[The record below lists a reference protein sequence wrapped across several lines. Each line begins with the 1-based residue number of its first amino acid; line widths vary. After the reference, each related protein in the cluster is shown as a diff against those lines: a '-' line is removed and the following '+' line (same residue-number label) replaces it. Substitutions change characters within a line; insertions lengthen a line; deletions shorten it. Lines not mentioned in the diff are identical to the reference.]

1 MNLLKKNKYSIR
13 KYKVGI
19 FSTLI
24 GTVLL
29 LSNPNGAQAL
39 TTDHNVQG
47 GSNQALP
54 GNSQNTNADTN
65 RDIVNDS
72 QNTPNAHA
80 TDNTSTNQA
89 LTNHQN
95 VDVANQVGPAP
106 IQPSASPAQ
115 NNNNSNAN
123 STATE
128 PAANTNNN
136 LASNNNT
143 LNVPNNT
150 DNNDSARHLTLKEI
164 QEDVRHSSDK
174 PELVAIAE
182 EASNRPKKRSRRAAP
197 TDPNATPADPT
208 ATPADPTAGNGSA
221 PVAITA
227 PYTPTT
233 DPNANN
239 IGQNAPNE
247 VLSFD
252 DNNIRPSTNR
262 SVPTVTVVD
271 NLPGYTL
278 INGGKV
284 GVFSHAMVRTSMFDS
299 GDAKN
304 YQAQGN
310 VIALGRIRGN
320 DTNDHGDFNGI
331 EKTLT
336 VNPNSELIFEFNT
349 MTTKNYQAQGNVI
362 ALGRIRGN
370 DTNDHGDFNG
380 IEKTLTVNPNSELIF
395 EFNTMTTKNYQ
406 GMTNLIIKNADNDTV
421 IGEKVVAYG
430 PIWRLLKVPENVSH
444 LKIQFV
450 PKNDAITDAR
460 GIYQLR
466 DGYKY
471 YDFVDSI
478 GLHSGSHVYVER
490 RTMEPTA
497 TNNKEFTV
505 TTSLKNNGNFGA
517 SFNTDDFV
525 YKIQL
530 PEGVEYVNNSLT
542 KDFPSGN
549 SGVDINDMNVTYDA
563 ANRIITIKST
573 GGGTGNSPARL
584 MPDKILDLKYKL
596 RVNNVPTPRTVTF
609 NDTLTYKT
617 YSQDFI
623 NSPAESHTVSTNPY
637 TIDIIMNKDA
647 LQAEVDR
654 RIQQA
659 DYTFASLDIF
669 NDLKRRAQ
677 TILDENRNNVPLNK
691 RVSQADIDSLANQM
705 QHTLIRSV
713 DAENAVNRKVD
724 DMEDLVNQNDELTD
738 EEKQAAIQVIEEHK
752 NEIIGNIGDQTTDDG
767 VTRIKDQGIQT
778 LSGDTATPVVK
789 PNAKQAIR
797 DKAAKQREIIN
808 HTPDATQDEIQDAL
822 NQLTTDETDAIDN
835 VTNATTNA
843 DVETAK
849 NNGINTIGAV
859 APQVTHKQAARDAI
873 NQATATKRQQINSN
887 REATQE
893 EKNAALNELTQAT
906 NHALEQINQATTNDD
921 VDTAKGDGLNAIN
934 PIAPVTVVKQA
945 ARDAVSHDAQQHIAE
960 INANPDATQEERQ
973 AAIEKVNAAV
983 AVANTNILNANTNAD
998 VEQVKTNAIQ
1008 GIQAIEPATKVKT
1021 DAKNA
1026 IDQSAETQ
1034 HNAIFNNNDAT
1045 LEEQQ
1050 AAQQLLDQA
1059 VATAKQN
1066 INAADTN
1073 QEVAQ
1078 AKDQGTQNIVVIQPA
1093 TQVKTDARNAVN
1105 EKAREAITNIN
1116 ATPGATREE
1125 KQEAINR
1132 VNTLKNRALNDIG
1145 VTSTTA
1151 MVNSIRDDA
1160 VNQIGAVQPHVTK
1173 KQTAT
1178 GVLTD
1183 LATAKKQEIN
1193 QNTNATT
1200 EEKQVALNQVDQDLA
1215 TAINNINQ
1223 ADTNAEVDQAQQLG
1237 TKAINAIQPNIVKK
1251 PAALAQTN
1259 QHYSAKLVEINA
1271 TPDATD
1277 DEKNAAIN
1285 TLNQD
1290 RQQAIESIKQANT
1303 NAEVDQAATVAENN
1317 IDAVQVDVV
1326 KKQAARD
1333 KITAEVAK
1341 RIEAVKQTPN
1351 ATDEEK
1357 QAAVNQINQLKDQ
1370 AFNQIN
1376 QNQTNDQV
1384 DATTNQAINAID
1396 NVEAEVVI
1404 KPKAIADIE
1413 KAVKEKQ
1420 QQIDNSLDST
1430 DNEKEVALQA
1440 LAKEKEKALAAIDQ
1454 AQTNS
1459 QVNQAAT
1466 NGVSAIK
1473 IIQPETKIK
1482 PAAREKINQKANELR
1497 AQINQ
1502 DKEATAEERQA
1513 ALDKINDLVA
1523 KAMTNITNDR
1533 TNQQVNDST
1542 NQALDDIALVTP
1554 DHIVRAAARDAVKQQ
1569 YEAKKHE
1576 IEQAEHATDEE
1587 KQVALNQLANNEKR
1601 ALQNINQAIANNDV
1615 KRVESNGIATLKGV
1629 EPHIVVKPEAQ
1640 EAIKASA
1647 DNQVE
1652 SIKDTPHA
1660 TTDELDEANQQIND
1674 TLKQGQQDIDN
1685 TTQDAAVNDVRNQT
1699 IKAIEQIKPK
1709 VRRKRAALDNIDES
1723 NNNQL
1728 DAIRNTLDTTQ
1739 DERNVAIAALNKIV
1753 NAIKNDI
1760 AQNKTNAEVDQ
1771 TEADG
1776 NNNIK
1781 VILPK
1786 VQVKPAARQ
1795 SVSAKA
1801 EAQNALIDQSD
1812 LSTEEE
1818 RLAAKHLVEQ
1828 ALNQAIDQI
1837 NHADKTAQV
1846 NQNSIDAQNIIS
1858 KIKPATTVKATALQ
1872 QIQNIATNKI
1882 NLIKANNE
1890 ATDEE
1895 QNAAIVQVEKELI
1908 KAKQQIAGAV
1918 TNADVAYLLHDGKNE
1933 IREIEPVINKKATA
1947 REQLTTLFNDK
1958 KQAIEANV
1966 QATVEERNSI
1976 LAQLQN
1982 IYDTAIGQIDQDRSN
1997 AQVDKTATLN
2007 LQTIHDLDVH
2017 PIKKP
2022 DAEKT
2027 INDDLAR
2034 VTHLVQNYRKV
2045 SDRNKA
2051 DALKAITALKLQM
2064 DEELKTA
2071 RTNADVDAVLK
2082 RFNVALGDIEAVI
2095 TEKENSLLRIDN
2107 IAQQTYAKFKAI
2119 ATPEQLAKV
2128 KALIDQYVADGNRM
2142 VDEDA
2147 TLNDI
2152 KKDTQLIIDE
2162 ILAIKLPAE
2171 VIKASPKV
2179 GQPAPKVCTPIKKE
2193 DKQEVRKVVKEL
2205 PNTGSEE
2212 MDLPLKELALITG
2225 AALLARRRSKKEKE
2239 S

>member
-1 MNLLKKNKYSIR
+1 MHQLQLQR
-13 KYKVGI
+13 H
-19 FSTLI
+19 TRLQLI
-24 GTVLL
+24 
-29 LSNPNGAQAL
+29 
-39 TTDHNVQG
+39 
-47 GSNQALP
+47 
-54 GNSQNTNADTN
+54 
-65 RDIVNDS
+65 
-72 QNTPNAHA
+72 
-80 TDNTSTNQA
+80 
-89 LTNHQN
+89 
-95 VDVANQVGPAP
+95 
-106 IQPSASPAQ
+106 
-115 NNNNSNAN
+115 
-123 STATE
+123 
-128 PAANTNNN
+128 
-136 LASNNNT
+136 
-143 LNVPNNT
+143 
-150 DNNDSARHLTLKEI
+150 
-164 QEDVRHSSDK
+164 
-174 PELVAIAE
+174 
-182 EASNRPKKRSRRAAP
+182 
-197 TDPNATPADPT
+197 
-208 ATPADPTAGNGSA
+208 
-221 PVAITA
+221 
-227 PYTPTT
+227 
-233 DPNANN
+233 PNANN
-239 IGQNAPNE
+239 AGQNAPNE

-252 DNNIRPSTNR
+252 DNSIRPSTNR
-262 SVPTVTVVD
+262 SVPSVTVVD
-271 NLPGYTL
+271 NLPGFTL

-284 GVFSHAMVRTSMFDS
+284 GVLSHAMVRTSMFEAGS
-299 GDAKN
+299 N
-304 YQAQGN
+304 RTYQAQGN
-310 VIALGRIRGN
+310 VLALGRISGTDASN
-320 DTNDHGDFNGI
+320 HGDFNGI
-331 EKTLT
+331 EKSLT

-349 MTTKNYQAQGNVI
+349 MPTKNGQGATNV
-362 ALGRIRGN
+362 
-370 DTNDHGDFNG
+370 
-380 IEKTLTVNPNSELIF
+380 
-395 EFNTMTTKNYQ
+395 
-406 GMTNLIIKNADNDTV
+406 IIKNADTNDT
-421 IGEKVVAYG
+421 IAEKTVEGG
-430 PIWRLLKVPENVSH
+430 PTLRLFKVPDNVRN

-460 GIYQLR
+460 GIYQLK

-471 YDFVDSI
+471 YSFVDSI

-505 TTSLKNNGNFGA
+505 TTSLKNNGNSGA
-517 SFNTDDFV
+517 SLDTDEFV

-542 KDFPSGN
+542 KDFPSNN
-549 SGVDINDMNVTYDA
+549 SGVDVNDMNVTYDA
-563 ANRIITIKST
+563 ANRVITIKST
-573 GGGTGNSPARL
+573 GGGTTNSPARL

-617 YSQDFI
+617 YTQDFI
-623 NSPAESHTVSTNPY
+623 NSAAESHTVSTNPY

-669 NDLKRRAQ
+669 NDLKKRAQ
-677 TILDENRNNVPLNK
+677 TILAENRNNVPLNK
-691 RVSQADIDSLANQM
+691 RVSQADIDTLTNQM

-713 DAENAVNRKVD
+713 DAENAVNQKAD
-724 DMEDLVNQNDELTD
+724 QMEDLVNQNDELTD

-752 NEIIGNIGDQTTDDG
+752 GNIIGDIGDQTTDDG

-789 PNAKQAIR
+789 PNAKKAIR
-797 DKAAKQREIIN
+797 DKATKQREIIN
-808 HTPDATQDEIQDAL
+808 ATPDATEDEIQDAI
-822 NQLTTDETDAIDN
+822 NQLATDETDAIDN

-849 NNGINTIGAV
+849 NNGINTIGSV
-859 APQVTHKQAARDAI
+859 VPQVTHKQAARDAI

-906 NHALEQINQATTNDD
+906 NHALEQINQATTNAD
-921 VDTAKGDGLNAIN
+921 VDNAKGDGLNAIN

-973 AAIEKVNAAV
+973 AAIDKVNAAV
-983 AVANTNILNANTNAD
+983 TAANTNILNANTNAE

-1008 GIQAIEPATKVKT
+1008 GIQAITPATKVKT

-1026 IDQSAETQ
+1026 IDKSAETQ
-1034 HNAIFNNNDAT
+1034 HNTIFNNNDAT

-1093 TQVKTDARNAVN
+1093 TQVKTDARNVVN
-1105 EKAREAITNIN
+1105 DKAREAITNIN

-1132 VNTLKNRALNDIG
+1132 VNTLKNRALTDIG

-1178 GVLTD
+1178 GVLND

-1200 EEKQVALNQVDQDLA
+1200 EEKQVALNQVDQELA

-1251 PAALAQTN
+1251 PAALAQIN
-1259 QHYSAKLVEINA
+1259 QHYNAKLAEIND
-1271 TPDATD
+1271 TPDATN

-1384 DATTNQAINAID
+1384 DTTTNQALNAID

-1430 DNEKEVALQA
+1430 DNEKEVASQA

-1473 IIQPETKIK
+1473 IIQPETKVK

-1497 AQINQ
+1497 AKINQ
-1502 DKEATAEERQA
+1502 DKEATAEERQV
-1513 ALDKINDLVA
+1513 ALDKINEFVNQ
-1523 KAMTNITNDR
+1523 AMTDITNNR
-1533 TNQQVNDST
+1533 TNQQVDDTTS
-1542 NQALDDIALVTP
+1542 QALDSIALVAP
-1554 DHIVRAAARDAVKQQ
+1554 EHIVRAAARDAVKQQ
-1569 YEAKKHE
+1569 YEAKKQE

-1587 KQVALNQLANNEKR
+1587 KQVALNQLANNKKL
-1601 ALQNINQAIANNDV
+1601 ALQNINQAVTNNDV
-1615 KRVESNGIATLKGV
+1615 KRVETNGIATLKGV
-1629 EPHIVVKPEAQ
+1629 QPHIVIKPEAQ
-1640 EAIKASA
+1640 QAIKASA
-1647 DNQVE
+1647 ENQVE

-1660 TTDELDEANQQIND
+1660 TVDELDEANQLISD
-1674 TLKQGQQDIDN
+1674 TLKQAQQEIEN
-1685 TTQDAAVNDVRNQT
+1685 TNQDAAVTDVRNQT

-1709 VRRKRAALDNIDES
+1709 VRRKRAALDSIEE
-1723 NNNQL
+1723 NNKNQL

-1739 DERNVAIAALNKIV
+1739 DERDVAIDTLNKIV
-1753 NAIKNDI
+1753 NTIKNDI
-1760 AQNKTNAEVDQ
+1760 AQNKTNAEVDR
-1771 TEADG
+1771 TETDG
-1776 NNNIK
+1776 NDNIK

-1795 SVSAKA
+1795 SVGVKA

-1846 NQNSIDAQNIIS
+1846 NQDSIDAQNIIS

-1895 QNAAIVQVEKELI
+1895 QNIAIAQVEKELI
-1908 KAKQQIAGAV
+1908 KAKQQIASAV
-1918 TNADVAYLLHDGKNE
+1918 TNADVAYLLHDEKNE
-1933 IREIEPVINKKATA
+1933 IREIEPVISRKASA

-1958 KQAIEANV
+1958 KQAIEANI

-1997 AQVDKTATLN
+1997 AQVDKTASLN

-2034 VTHLVQNYRKV
+2034 VTALVQNYRKV

-2082 RFNVALGDIEAVI
+2082 RFNVALSDIEAVI

-2128 KALIDQYVADGNRM
+2128 KVLIDQYVADGNRM
-2142 VDEDA
+2142 IDEDA

-2152 KKDTQLIIDE
+2152 KQHTQFIVDE

-2171 VIKASPKV
+2171 AMKVSPKV
-2179 GQPAPKVCTPIKKE
+2179 IQPAPKVCTPIKKE
-2193 DKQEVRKVVKEL
+2193 ETHESRKVEKEL

-2212 MDLPLKELALITG
+2212 MDLPLKEFALITG
-2225 AALLARRRSKKEKE
+2225 AALLARRRTKNEKE

>member
-39 TTDHNVQG
+39 TTDNNVQ
-47 GSNQALP
+47 SDTNQATP
-54 GNSQNTNADTN
+54 VNSQDTN
-65 RDIVNDS
+65 VANNRGLANS
-72 QNTPNAHA
+72 AQNTPNQSA
-80 TDNTSTNQA
+80 TTNQSTNQA
-89 LTNHQN
+89 LVNHN
-95 VDVANQVGPAP
+95 NGSIANQATPTSV
-106 IQPSASPAQ
+106 QSSTPSAQ
-115 NNNNSNAN
+115 NNNHTDGNTTATETVSNAN
-123 STATE
+123 
-128 PAANTNNN
+128 NKDVV
-136 LASNNNT
+136 SNNTT
-143 LNVPNNT
+143 LNVPNKTNE
-150 DNNDSARHLTLKEI
+150 NGSGGHLTLKEI

-182 EASNRPKKRSRRAAP
+182 QASNRPKKRSRRAAP
-197 TDPNATPADPT
+197 ADPNATPADP
-208 ATPADPTAGNGSA
+208 AAAAAGNGGA

-239 IGQNAPNE
+239 AGQNAPNE

-252 DNNIRPSTNR
+252 DNGIRPSTNR
-262 SVPTVTVVD
+262 SVPSVTVVD
-271 NLPGYTL
+271 NLPGFTL

-310 VIALGRIRGN
+310 VIALGRIKGN

-331 EKTLT
+331 EK
-336 VNPNSELIFEFNT
+336 S
-349 MTTKNYQAQGNVI
+349 
-362 ALGRIRGN
+362 
-370 DTNDHGDFNG
+370 
-380 IEKTLTVNPNSELIF
+380 LTVNPNSELIF

-406 GMTNLIIKNADNDTV
+406 GVTNLIIKNADNDTV
-421 IGEKVVAYG
+421 IAEKSVAYG
-430 PIWRLLKVPENVSH
+430 PIWRLFKVPENVSH

-525 YKIQL
+525 YKVQL

-542 KDFPSGN
+542 KDFPSSN
-549 SGVDINDMNVTYDA
+549 SGVDMNDFNVTYDA
-563 ANRIITIKST
+563 ANRVITIKST
-573 GGGTGNSPARL
+573 GGGSGNSPARL

-617 YSQDFI
+617 YTQDFI

-691 RVSQADIDSLANQM
+691 RVSQADIDSLTNQM

-713 DAENAVNRKVD
+713 DAENAVNKKVD
-724 DMEDLVNQNDELTD
+724 QMEDLVNQNDELTD

-789 PNAKQAIR
+789 PNAKKAIR
-797 DKAAKQREIIN
+797 DKATKQREIIN
-808 HTPDATQDEIQDAL
+808 ATPDANEDEIQDAL
-822 NQLTTDETDAIDN
+822 NQLATDETDAIDN

-843 DVETAK
+843 DVEIAK

-859 APQVTHKQAARDAI
+859 VPQVTHKQAARDAI

-906 NHALEQINQATTNDD
+906 NHALEQINQATTNAD
-921 VDTAKGDGLNAIN
+921 VDNAKGDGLNAIN

-973 AAIEKVNAAV
+973 AAIDKVNAAV
-983 AVANTNILNANTNAD
+983 TAANTNILNANTNAD

-1008 GIQAIEPATKVKT
+1008 GIQAITPATKVKT

-1026 IDQSAETQ
+1026 IDKSAETQ
-1034 HNAIFNNNDAT
+1034 HNTIFNNNDAT

-1105 EKAREAITNIN
+1105 DKAREAITNIN

-1132 VNTLKNRALNDIG
+1132 VNTLKNRALTDIG

-1178 GVLTD
+1178 GVLND

-1200 EEKQVALNQVDQDLA
+1200 EEKQVALNQVDQELA

-1251 PAALAQTN
+1251 PAALAQIN
-1259 QHYSAKLVEINA
+1259 QHYNAKLAEINA
-1271 TPDATD
+1271 TPDATN

-1370 AFNQIN
+1370 AINQIN

-1384 DATTNQAINAID
+1384 DTTTNQAVNAID

-1430 DNEKEVALQA
+1430 DNEKEVASQA

-1473 IIQPETKIK
+1473 IIQPETKVK

-1497 AQINQ
+1497 AKINQ
-1502 DKEATAEERQA
+1502 DKEATAEERQV
-1513 ALDKINDLVA
+1513 ALDKINEFVNQ
-1523 KAMTNITNDR
+1523 AMTDITNNR
-1533 TNQQVNDST
+1533 TNQQVDDTTS
-1542 NQALDDIALVTP
+1542 QALDSIALVAP
-1554 DHIVRAAARDAVKQQ
+1554 EHIVRAAARDAVKQQ
-1569 YEAKKHE
+1569 YEAKKQE

-1587 KQVALNQLANNEKR
+1587 KQVALNQLANNEKL
-1601 ALQNINQAIANNDV
+1601 ALQNINQAVTNNDV
-1615 KRVESNGIATLKGV
+1615 KRVETNGIATLKGV
-1629 EPHIVVKPEAQ
+1629 QPHIVIKPEAQ
-1640 EAIKASA
+1640 QAIKASA
-1647 DNQVE
+1647 ENQVE

-1660 TTDELDEANQQIND
+1660 TVDELDEANQLISD
-1674 TLKQGQQDIDN
+1674 TLKQAQQEIEN
-1685 TTQDAAVNDVRNQT
+1685 TNQDAAVTDVRNQT

-1709 VRRKRAALDNIDES
+1709 VRRKRAALDSIEE
-1723 NNNQL
+1723 NNKNQL

-1739 DERNVAIAALNKIV
+1739 DERDVAIDTLNKIV
-1753 NAIKNDI
+1753 NTIKNDI
-1760 AQNKTNAEVDQ
+1760 AQNKTNAEVDR
-1771 TEADG
+1771 TETDG
-1776 NNNIK
+1776 NDNIK

-1795 SVSAKA
+1795 SVGVKA

-1846 NQNSIDAQNIIS
+1846 NQDSIDAQNIIS

-1895 QNAAIVQVEKELI
+1895 QNIAIAQVEKELI
-1908 KAKQQIAGAV
+1908 KAKQQIASAV
-1918 TNADVAYLLHDGKNE
+1918 TNADVAYLLHDEKNE
-1933 IREIEPVINKKATA
+1933 IREIEPVINRKASA

-1958 KQAIEANV
+1958 KQAIEANI

-1997 AQVDKTATLN
+1997 AQVDKTASLN

-2034 VTHLVQNYRKV
+2034 VTALVQNYRKV
-2045 SDRNKA
+2045 SNRNKA

-2082 RFNVALGDIEAVI
+2082 RFNVALSDIEAVI

-2128 KALIDQYVADGNRM
+2128 KVLIDQYVADGNRM
-2142 VDEDA
+2142 IDEDA

-2152 KKDTQLIIDE
+2152 KQHTQFIVDE

-2171 VIKASPKV
+2171 ATKVSPKEI
-2179 GQPAPKVCTPIKKE
+2179 QPAPKVCTPIKKE
-2193 DKQEVRKVVKEL
+2193 ETHESRKVEKEL
-2205 PNTGSEE
+2205 PNTGSEG
-2212 MDLPLKELALITG
+2212 MDLPLKEFALITG
-2225 AALLARRRSKKEKE
+2225 AALLARRRTKNEKE

>member
-39 TTDHNVQG
+39 NTDNNVQ
-47 GSNQALP
+47 SDTNQATP
-54 GNSQNTNADTN
+54 VNSQDTN
-65 RDIVNDS
+65 VANNRGLANS
-72 QNTPNAHA
+72 AQNTPNQSA
-80 TDNTSTNQA
+80 TTNQSTNQA
-89 LTNHQN
+89 LVNHN
-95 VDVANQVGPAP
+95 NGSIANQATPTSV
-106 IQPSASPAQ
+106 QSSTPSAQ
-115 NNNNSNAN
+115 NNNHTDGNTTATETVSNAN
-123 STATE
+123 
-128 PAANTNNN
+128 NKDVV
-136 LASNNNT
+136 SNNTT
-143 LNVPNNT
+143 LNVPNKTNE
-150 DNNDSARHLTLKEI
+150 NGSGGHLTLKEI

-182 EASNRPKKRSRRAAP
+182 QASNRPKKRSRRAAP
-197 TDPNATPADPT
+197 ADPNATPADP
-208 ATPADPTAGNGSA
+208 AAAAAGNGGA

-239 IGQNAPNE
+239 AGQNAPNE

-252 DNNIRPSTNR
+252 DNGIRPSTNR
-262 SVPTVTVVD
+262 SVPSVTVVD
-271 NLPGYTL
+271 NLPGFTL

-310 VIALGRIRGN
+310 VIALGRIKGN

-331 EKTLT
+331 EK
-336 VNPNSELIFEFNT
+336 S
-349 MTTKNYQAQGNVI
+349 
-362 ALGRIRGN
+362 
-370 DTNDHGDFNG
+370 
-380 IEKTLTVNPNSELIF
+380 LTVNPNSELIF

-406 GMTNLIIKNADNDTV
+406 GVTNLIIKNADNDTV
-421 IGEKVVAYG
+421 IAEKSVAYG
-430 PIWRLLKVPENVSH
+430 PIWRLFKVPENVSH

-450 PKNDAITDAR
+450 PKNDARTDAR

-525 YKIQL
+525 YKVQL

-542 KDFPSGN
+542 KDFPSSN
-549 SGVDINDMNVTYDA
+549 SGVDMNDFNVTYDA
-563 ANRIITIKST
+563 ANRVITIKST
-573 GGGTGNSPARL
+573 GGGSGNSPARL

-617 YSQDFI
+617 YTQDFI

-691 RVSQADIDSLANQM
+691 RVSQADIDSLTNQM

-713 DAENAVNRKVD
+713 DAENAVNKKVD
-724 DMEDLVNQNDELTD
+724 QMEDLVNQNDELTD

-789 PNAKQAIR
+789 PNAKKAIR
-797 DKAAKQREIIN
+797 DKATKQREIIN
-808 HTPDATQDEIQDAL
+808 ATPDATEDEIQDAL
-822 NQLTTDETDAIDN
+822 NQLATDETDAIDN

-843 DVETAK
+843 DVEIAK

-859 APQVTHKQAARDAI
+859 VPQVTHKQAARDAI

-906 NHALEQINQATTNDD
+906 NHALEQINQATTNAD
-921 VDTAKGDGLNAIN
+921 VDNAKGDGLNAIN

-973 AAIEKVNAAV
+973 AAIDKVNAAV
-983 AVANTNILNANTNAD
+983 TAANTNILNANTNAD

-1008 GIQAIEPATKVKT
+1008 GIQAITPATKVKT

-1026 IDQSAETQ
+1026 IDKSAETQ
-1034 HNAIFNNNDAT
+1034 HNTIFNNNDAT

-1105 EKAREAITNIN
+1105 DKAREAITNIN

-1132 VNTLKNRALNDIG
+1132 VNTLKNRALTDIG

-1178 GVLTD
+1178 GVLND

-1200 EEKQVALNQVDQDLA
+1200 EEKQVALNQVDQELA

-1251 PAALAQTN
+1251 PAALAQIN
-1259 QHYSAKLVEINA
+1259 PHYNAKLAEINA
-1271 TPDATD
+1271 TPDATN

-1370 AFNQIN
+1370 AINQIN

-1384 DATTNQAINAID
+1384 DTTTNQAVNAID

-1430 DNEKEVALQA
+1430 DNEKEVASQA

-1473 IIQPETKIK
+1473 IIQPETKVK

-1497 AQINQ
+1497 AKINQ
-1502 DKEATAEERQA
+1502 DKEATAEERQV
-1513 ALDKINDLVA
+1513 ALDKINEFVNQ
-1523 KAMTNITNDR
+1523 AMTDITNNR
-1533 TNQQVNDST
+1533 TNQQVDDTTS
-1542 NQALDDIALVTP
+1542 QALDSIALVAP
-1554 DHIVRAAARDAVKQQ
+1554 EHIVRAAARDAVKQQ
-1569 YEAKKHE
+1569 YEAKKQE

-1587 KQVALNQLANNEKR
+1587 KQVALNQLANNEKL
-1601 ALQNINQAIANNDV
+1601 ALQNINQAVTNNDV
-1615 KRVESNGIATLKGV
+1615 KRVETNGIATLKGV
-1629 EPHIVVKPEAQ
+1629 QPHIVIKPEAQ
-1640 EAIKASA
+1640 QAIKASA
-1647 DNQVE
+1647 ENQVE

-1660 TTDELDEANQQIND
+1660 TVDELDEANQLISD
-1674 TLKQGQQDIDN
+1674 TLKQAQQEIEN
-1685 TTQDAAVNDVRNQT
+1685 TNQDAAVTDVRNQT

-1709 VRRKRAALDNIDES
+1709 VRRKRAALDSIEE
-1723 NNNQL
+1723 NNKNQL

-1739 DERNVAIAALNKIV
+1739 DERDVAIDTLNKIV
-1753 NAIKNDI
+1753 NTIKNDI
-1760 AQNKTNAEVDQ
+1760 AQNKTNAEVDR
-1771 TEADG
+1771 TETDG
-1776 NNNIK
+1776 NDNIK

-1795 SVSAKA
+1795 SVGVKA

-1846 NQNSIDAQNIIS
+1846 NQDSIDAQNIIS

-1895 QNAAIVQVEKELI
+1895 QNIAIAQVEKELI
-1908 KAKQQIAGAV
+1908 KAKQQIASAV
-1918 TNADVAYLLHDGKNE
+1918 TNADVAYLLHDEKNE
-1933 IREIEPVINKKATA
+1933 IREIEPVINRKASA

-1958 KQAIEANV
+1958 KQAIEANI

-1997 AQVDKTATLN
+1997 AQVDKTASLN

-2034 VTHLVQNYRKV
+2034 VTALVQNYRKV
-2045 SDRNKA
+2045 SNRNKA

-2082 RFNVALGDIEAVI
+2082 RFNVALSDIEAVI

-2128 KALIDQYVADGNRM
+2128 KVLIDQYVADGNRM
-2142 VDEDA
+2142 IDEDA

-2152 KKDTQLIIDE
+2152 KQHTQFIVDE

-2171 VIKASPKV
+2171 ATKVSPKEI
-2179 GQPAPKVCTPIKKE
+2179 QPAPKVCTPIKKE
-2193 DKQEVRKVVKEL
+2193 ETHESRKVEKEL
-2205 PNTGSEE
+2205 PNTGSEG
-2212 MDLPLKELALITG
+2212 MDLPLKEFALITG
-2225 AALLARRRSKKEKE
+2225 AALLARRRTKNEKE

>member
-39 TTDHNVQG
+39 TTDNNVQ
-47 GSNQALP
+47 SDTNQATP
-54 GNSQNTNADTN
+54 VNSQDTN
-65 RDIVNDS
+65 VANNRGLANS
-72 QNTPNAHA
+72 AQNTPNQSA
-80 TDNTSTNQA
+80 TTNQSTNQA
-89 LTNHQN
+89 LVNHN
-95 VDVANQVGPAP
+95 NGSIANQATPAP
-106 IQPSASPAQ
+106 IQPSASPTQ
-115 NNNNSNAN
+115 NNNHSDAN

-128 PAANTNNN
+128 TVSNANNN
-136 LASNNNT
+136 DVVSNNTT
-143 LNVPNNT
+143 LNVPNRTNE
-150 DNNDSARHLTLKEI
+150 NGSGGHLTLKEI

-182 EASNRPKKRSRRAAP
+182 QASNRPKKRSRRAAP
-197 TDPNATPADPT
+197 ADPNATPADPAAAAANGT
-208 ATPADPTAGNGSA
+208 VPAGN
-221 PVAITA
+221 TA

-239 IGQNAPNE
+239 AGQNAPNE

-252 DNNIRPSTNR
+252 DNGIRPSTNR
-262 SVPTVTVVD
+262 SVPTVNVVN
-271 NLPGYTL
+271 NLPGFTL

-299 GDAKN
+299 GDNKN

-310 VIALGRIRGN
+310 VIALGRIHGT

-349 MTTKNYQAQGNVI
+349 MSTKNGQGATNV
-362 ALGRIRGN
+362 
-370 DTNDHGDFNG
+370 
-380 IEKTLTVNPNSELIF
+380 
-395 EFNTMTTKNYQ
+395 
-406 GMTNLIIKNADNDTV
+406 IIKNADTNDT
-421 IGEKVVAYG
+421 IAEKTVEGG
-430 PIWRLLKVPENVSH
+430 PTLRLFKVPDNVRN

-460 GIYQLR
+460 GIYQLK

-471 YDFVDSI
+471 YSFVDSI

-490 RTMEPTA
+490 RTMDPTA

-505 TTSLKNNGNFGA
+505 TTSLKNNGNSGA
-517 SFNTDDFV
+517 SLDTNDFV
-525 YKIQL
+525 YQVQL

-542 KDFPSGN
+542 KDFPSNN
-549 SGVDINDMNVTYDA
+549 SGVDVNDMNVTYDA
-563 ANRIITIKST
+563 ANRVITIKST
-573 GGGTGNSPARL
+573 GGGTANSPARL
-584 MPDKILDLKYKL
+584 MPDKILDLRYKL

-609 NDTLTYKT
+609 NETLTYKT
-617 YSQDFI
+617 YTQDFI
-623 NSPAESHTVSTNPY
+623 NSAAESHTVSTNPY

-669 NDLKRRAQ
+669 NGLKRRAQ

-691 RVSQADIDSLANQM
+691 RVSQADIDSLTNQM

-713 DAENAVNRKVD
+713 DAENAVNKKVD
-724 DMEDLVNQNDELTD
+724 QMEDLVNQNDELTD

-789 PNAKQAIR
+789 PNAKKAIR
-797 DKAAKQREIIN
+797 DKATKQRAIIN
-808 HTPDATQDEIQDAL
+808 ATPDATEDEIQDAL
-822 NQLTTDETDAIDN
+822 NQLATDETDAIDN
-835 VTNATTNA
+835 VTNATTNT

-859 APQVTHKQAARDAI
+859 VPQVTHKKAARDAI

-906 NHALEQINQATTNDD
+906 NHALEQINQATTNAD
-921 VDTAKGDGLNAIN
+921 VDNAKGDGLNAIN

-973 AAIEKVNAAV
+973 AAIDKVNAAV
-983 AVANTNILNANTNAD
+983 TAANTNILNANTNAD

-1008 GIQAIEPATKVKT
+1008 GIQAITPATKVKT

-1026 IDQSAETQ
+1026 IDKSAETQ
-1034 HNAIFNNNDAT
+1034 HNTIFNNNDAT

-1105 EKAREAITNIN
+1105 DKAREAITNIN

-1132 VNTLKNRALNDIG
+1132 VNTLKNRALTDIG

-1200 EEKQVALNQVDQDLA
+1200 EEKQVALNQVDQELA

-1251 PAALAQTN
+1251 PAALAQIN
-1259 QHYSAKLVEINA
+1259 QHYNTKLAEINA
-1271 TPDATD
+1271 TPDATN

-1384 DATTNQAINAID
+1384 DATTNQAVNAID

-1430 DNEKEVALQA
+1430 DNEKEVASQA
-1440 LAKEKEKALAAIDQ
+1440 LTKEKEKALAAIDQ

-1473 IIQPETKIK
+1473 IIQPETKVK

-1497 AQINQ
+1497 AKINQ
-1502 DKEATAEERQA
+1502 DKEATAEERQV
-1513 ALDKINDLVA
+1513 ALDKINEFVNQ
-1523 KAMTNITNDR
+1523 AMTDITNNR
-1533 TNQQVNDST
+1533 TNQQVDDTTS
-1542 NQALDDIALVTP
+1542 QALDSIALVTP
-1554 DHIVRAAARDAVKQQ
+1554 EHIVRAGARDAVKQQ
-1569 YEAKKHE
+1569 YEAKKQE

-1587 KQVALNQLANNEKR
+1587 KQVALNQLANNEKL
-1601 ALQNINQAIANNDV
+1601 ALQNINQAVTNNDV
-1615 KRVESNGIATLKGV
+1615 KRVETNGIATLKGV
-1629 EPHIVVKPEAQ
+1629 QPHIVIKPEAQ
-1640 EAIKASA
+1640 QAIKASA
-1647 DNQVE
+1647 ENQVE
-1652 SIKDTPHA
+1652 LIKDTPHA
-1660 TTDELDEANQQIND
+1660 TVDELDEANQLISD
-1674 TLKQGQQDIDN
+1674 TLKKAQQDIDN

-1739 DERNVAIAALNKIV
+1739 DERNVAIDTLNKIV

-1837 NHADKTAQV
+1837 NHADKTVQV

-1895 QNAAIVQVEKELI
+1895 QNAAIAQVEKELI
-1908 KAKQQIAGAV
+1908 KAKQQIASAV

-1933 IREIEPVINKKATA
+1933 IREIEPVINRKASA
-1947 REQLTTLFNDK
+1947 REQLTTLLNDK
-1958 KQAIEANV
+1958 KQAIEANI

-1997 AQVDKTATLN
+1997 AQVDKTASLN

-2107 IAQQTYAKFKAI
+2107 ITQQTYAKFKAI
-2119 ATPEQLAKV
+2119 ATAEQLAKV
-2128 KALIDQYVADGNRM
+2128 KALIDQYVTDGNRM
-2142 VDEDA
+2142 IDEDA

-2152 KKDTQLIIDE
+2152 KQHTQFIVDE

-2171 VIKASPKV
+2171 ATKVSPKV
-2179 GQPAPKVCTPIKKE
+2179 IQSAPKVCTPIKKE
-2193 DKQEVRKVVKEL
+2193 ETHESRKVEKEL
-2205 PNTGSEE
+2205 PNTGSEG
-2212 MDLPLKELALITG
+2212 MDLPLKEFALITG
-2225 AALLARRRSKKEKE
+2225 AALLARRRTKNEKE

>member
-39 TTDHNVQG
+39 TTDNNVQ
-47 GSNQALP
+47 SDTNQATP
-54 GNSQNTNADTN
+54 VNSQDKDVANN
-65 RDIVNDS
+65 RGLANS
-72 QNTPNAHA
+72 AQNTPNQSA
-80 TDNTSTNQA
+80 TTNQATNQA
-89 LTNHQN
+89 LVNHN
-95 VDVANQVGPAP
+95 NGSIVNQATPTSV
-106 IQPSASPAQ
+106 QSSTPSAQ
-115 NNNNSNAN
+115 NNNHTDGNTTATETVSNAN
-123 STATE
+123 
-128 PAANTNNN
+128 NNDV
-136 LASNNNT
+136 ASNNTT
-143 LNVPNNT
+143 LNVPNKTNE
-150 DNNDSARHLTLKEI
+150 NGSGGHLTLKEI

-182 EASNRPKKRSRRAAP
+182 PASNRPKKRSRRAAP
-197 TDPNATPADPT
+197 ADPNATPADPG
-208 ATPADPTAGNGSA
+208 AAAAGNGGA

-239 IGQNAPNE
+239 AGQNAPNE

-252 DNNIRPSTNR
+252 DNSIRPSTNR
-262 SVPTVTVVD
+262 SVPSVTVVD
-271 NLPGYTL
+271 NLPGFTL

-284 GVFSHAMVRTSMFDS
+284 GVLSHVMVRTSMFEAGS
-299 GDAKN
+299 N
-304 YQAQGN
+304 RTYQAQGN
-310 VIALGRIRGN
+310 VLALGRISGTDASN
-320 DTNDHGDFNGI
+320 HGDFNGI
-331 EKTLT
+331 EKSLT
-336 VNPNSELIFEFNT
+336 VNPISELIFEFNT
-349 MTTKNYQAQGNVI
+349 MPTKNGQGATNV
-362 ALGRIRGN
+362 
-370 DTNDHGDFNG
+370 
-380 IEKTLTVNPNSELIF
+380 
-395 EFNTMTTKNYQ
+395 
-406 GMTNLIIKNADNDTV
+406 IIKNADTNDT
-421 IGEKVVAYG
+421 IAEKTVEGG
-430 PIWRLLKVPENVSH
+430 PTLRLFKVPDNVRN

-460 GIYQLR
+460 GIYQLK

-471 YDFVDSI
+471 YSFVDSI

-505 TTSLKNNGNFGA
+505 TTSLKNNGNSGA
-517 SFNTDDFV
+517 SLDTDEFV

-542 KDFPSGN
+542 KDFPSNN
-549 SGVDINDMNVTYDA
+549 SGVDVNDMNVTYDA
-563 ANRIITIKST
+563 ANRVITIKST
-573 GGGTGNSPARL
+573 GGGTTNSPARL

-617 YSQDFI
+617 YTQDFI
-623 NSPAESHTVSTNPY
+623 NSAAESHTVSTNPY

-669 NDLKRRAQ
+669 NDLKKRAQ
-677 TILDENRNNVPLNK
+677 TILAENRNNVPLNK
-691 RVSQADIDSLANQM
+691 RVSQADIDTLTNQM

-713 DAENAVNRKVD
+713 DAENAVNQKAD
-724 DMEDLVNQNDELTD
+724 QMEDLVNQNDELTD

-752 NEIIGNIGDQTTDDG
+752 GNIIGDIGDQTTDDG

-789 PNAKQAIR
+789 PNAKKAIR
-797 DKAAKQREIIN
+797 DKATKQREIIN
-808 HTPDATQDEIQDAL
+808 ATPDATEDEIQDAI
-822 NQLTTDETDAIDN
+822 NQLATDETDAIDN

-849 NNGINTIGAV
+849 NNGINTIGSV
-859 APQVTHKQAARDAI
+859 VPQVTHKQAARDAI

-906 NHALEQINQATTNDD
+906 NHALEQINQATTNAD
-921 VDTAKGDGLNAIN
+921 VDNAKGDGLNAIN

-973 AAIEKVNAAV
+973 AAIDKVNAAV
-983 AVANTNILNANTNAD
+983 TAANTNILNANTNAE

-1008 GIQAIEPATKVKT
+1008 GIQAITPATKVKT

-1026 IDQSAETQ
+1026 IDKSAETQ
-1034 HNAIFNNNDAT
+1034 HNTIFNNNDAT

-1093 TQVKTDARNAVN
+1093 TQVKTDARNVVN
-1105 EKAREAITNIN
+1105 DKAREAITNIN

-1132 VNTLKNRALNDIG
+1132 VNTLKNRALTDIG

-1178 GVLTD
+1178 GVLND

-1200 EEKQVALNQVDQDLA
+1200 EEKQVALNQVDQELA

-1251 PAALAQTN
+1251 PAALAQIN
-1259 QHYSAKLVEINA
+1259 QHYNAKLAEINA
-1271 TPDATD
+1271 TPDATN

-1290 RQQAIESIKQANT
+1290 RQQAIESIKQAKT

-1384 DATTNQAINAID
+1384 DTTTNQALNAID

-1430 DNEKEVALQA
+1430 DNEKEVASQA

-1473 IIQPETKIK
+1473 IIQPETKVK

-1497 AQINQ
+1497 AKINQ
-1502 DKEATAEERQA
+1502 DKEATAEERQV
-1513 ALDKINDLVA
+1513 ALDKINEFVNQ
-1523 KAMTNITNDR
+1523 AMTDITNNR
-1533 TNQQVNDST
+1533 TNQQVDDTTS
-1542 NQALDDIALVTP
+1542 QALDSIALVAP
-1554 DHIVRAAARDAVKQQ
+1554 EHIVRAAARDAVKQQ
-1569 YEAKKHE
+1569 YEAKKQE

-1587 KQVALNQLANNEKR
+1587 KQVALNQLANNKKL
-1601 ALQNINQAIANNDV
+1601 ALQNINQAVTNNDV
-1615 KRVESNGIATLKGV
+1615 KRVETNGIATLKGV
-1629 EPHIVVKPEAQ
+1629 QPHIVIKPEAQ
-1640 EAIKASA
+1640 QAIKASA
-1647 DNQVE
+1647 ENQVE

-1660 TTDELDEANQQIND
+1660 TVDELDEANQLISD
-1674 TLKQGQQDIDN
+1674 TLKQAQQEIEN
-1685 TTQDAAVNDVRNQT
+1685 TNQDAAVTDVRNQT

-1709 VRRKRAALDNIDES
+1709 VRRKRAALDSIEE
-1723 NNNQL
+1723 NNKNQL

-1739 DERNVAIAALNKIV
+1739 DERDVAIDTLNKIV
-1753 NAIKNDI
+1753 NTIKNDI
-1760 AQNKTNAEVDQ
+1760 AQNKTNAEVDR
-1771 TEADG
+1771 TETDG
-1776 NNNIK
+1776 NDNIK

-1795 SVSAKA
+1795 SVGVKA

-1846 NQNSIDAQNIIS
+1846 NQDSIDAQNIIS

-1895 QNAAIVQVEKELI
+1895 QNIAIAQVEKELI
-1908 KAKQQIAGAV
+1908 KAKQQIASAV
-1918 TNADVAYLLHDGKNE
+1918 TNADVAYLLHDEKNE
-1933 IREIEPVINKKATA
+1933 IREIEPVISRKASA

-1958 KQAIEANV
+1958 KQAIEANI

-1997 AQVDKTATLN
+1997 AQVDKTASLN

-2034 VTHLVQNYRKV
+2034 VTALVQNYRKV

-2082 RFNVALGDIEAVI
+2082 RFNVALSDIEAVI

-2128 KALIDQYVADGNRM
+2128 KVLIDQYVADGNRM
-2142 VDEDA
+2142 IDEDA

-2152 KKDTQLIIDE
+2152 KQHTQFIVDE

-2171 VIKASPKV
+2171 AMKVSPKV
-2179 GQPAPKVCTPIKKE
+2179 IQPAPKVCTPIKKE
-2193 DKQEVRKVVKEL
+2193 ETHESRKVEKEL

-2212 MDLPLKELALITG
+2212 MDLPLKEFALITG
-2225 AALLARRRSKKEKE
+2225 AALLARRRTKNEKE

>member
-39 TTDHNVQG
+39 TTDNNVQ
-47 GSNQALP
+47 SDTNQATP
-54 GNSQNTNADTN
+54 VNSQDKDVANN
-65 RDIVNDS
+65 RGLANS
-72 QNTPNAHA
+72 AQNTPNQSA
-80 TDNTSTNQA
+80 TTNQSTNQA
-89 LTNHQN
+89 LVNHN
-95 VDVANQVGPAP
+95 NGSIVNQATPTSV
-106 IQPSASPAQ
+106 QSSTPSAQ
-115 NNNNSNAN
+115 NNNHTDGNTTATETVSNAN
-123 STATE
+123 
-128 PAANTNNN
+128 NND
-136 LASNNNT
+136 AVSNNTT
-143 LNVPNNT
+143 LNVPNKTNE
-150 DNNDSARHLTLKEI
+150 NGSGGHLTLKEI

-182 EASNRPKKRSRRAAP
+182 PASNRPKKRSRRAAP
-197 TDPNATPADPT
+197 ADPNATPADPG
-208 ATPADPTAGNGSA
+208 AAAAGNGGA

-239 IGQNAPNE
+239 AGQNAPNE

-252 DNNIRPSTNR
+252 DNSIRPSTNR
-262 SVPTVTVVD
+262 SVPSVTVVD
-271 NLPGYTL
+271 NLPGFTL

-284 GVFSHAMVRTSMFDS
+284 GVLSHAMVRTSMFEAGS
-299 GDAKN
+299 N
-304 YQAQGN
+304 RTYQAQGN
-310 VIALGRIRGN
+310 VLALGRISGTDASN
-320 DTNDHGDFNGI
+320 HGDFNGI
-331 EKTLT
+331 EKSLT

-349 MTTKNYQAQGNVI
+349 MTTKNGQGATNV
-362 ALGRIRGN
+362 
-370 DTNDHGDFNG
+370 
-380 IEKTLTVNPNSELIF
+380 
-395 EFNTMTTKNYQ
+395 
-406 GMTNLIIKNADNDTV
+406 IIKNADTNDT
-421 IGEKVVAYG
+421 IAEKTVEGG
-430 PIWRLLKVPENVSH
+430 PTLRLFKVPDNVRN

-460 GIYQLR
+460 GIYQLK

-471 YDFVDSI
+471 YSFVDSI

-490 RTMEPTA
+490 RTMDPTA

-505 TTSLKNNGNFGA
+505 TTSLKNNGNSGA
-517 SFNTDDFV
+517 SLDTNDFV
-525 YKIQL
+525 YQVQL

-542 KDFPSGN
+542 KDFPSNN
-549 SGVDINDMNVTYDA
+549 SGVDVNDMNVTYDA
-563 ANRIITIKST
+563 ANRVITIKST
-573 GGGTGNSPARL
+573 GGGTANSPARL
-584 MPDKILDLKYKL
+584 MPDKILDLRYKL
-596 RVNNVPTPRTVTF
+596 RVNNVPTPRRVTF
-609 NDTLTYKT
+609 NETLTYKT
-617 YSQDFI
+617 YTQDFI

-669 NDLKRRAQ
+669 NDLKKRAQ
-677 TILDENRNNVPLNK
+677 TILAENRNNVPLNK
-691 RVSQADIDSLANQM
+691 RVSQADIDTLTNQM

-713 DAENAVNRKVD
+713 DAENAVNQKAD
-724 DMEDLVNQNDELTD
+724 QMEDLVNQNDELTD

-752 NEIIGNIGDQTTDDG
+752 GNIIGDIGDQTTDDG

-789 PNAKQAIR
+789 PNAKKAIR
-797 DKAAKQREIIN
+797 DKATKQREIIN
-808 HTPDATQDEIQDAL
+808 ATPDATEDEIQDAI
-822 NQLTTDETDAIDN
+822 NQLATDETDAIDN

-859 APQVTHKQAARDAI
+859 VPQVTHKKAARDAI

-906 NHALEQINQATTNDD
+906 NHALEQIKQATTNAD
-921 VDTAKGDGLNAIN
+921 VDNAKGDGLNAIN

-973 AAIEKVNAAV
+973 AAIDKVNAAV
-983 AVANTNILNANTNAD
+983 TAANTNILNANTNAE

-1008 GIQAIEPATKVKT
+1008 GIQAITPATKVKT

-1026 IDQSAETQ
+1026 IDKSAETQ
-1034 HNAIFNNNDAT
+1034 HNTIFNNNDAT

-1093 TQVKTDARNAVN
+1093 TQVKTDARNVVN
-1105 EKAREAITNIN
+1105 DKAREAITNIN

-1132 VNTLKNRALNDIG
+1132 VNTLKYRALTDIG

-1178 GVLTD
+1178 GVLND

-1200 EEKQVALNQVDQDLA
+1200 EEKQVALNQVDQELA
-1215 TAINNINQ
+1215 TAINNIN
-1223 ADTNAEVDQAQQLG
+1223 
-1237 TKAINAIQPNIVKK
+1237 
-1251 PAALAQTN
+1251 
-1259 QHYSAKLVEINA
+1259 
-1271 TPDATD
+1271 
-1277 DEKNAAIN
+1277 
-1285 TLNQD
+1285 
-1290 RQQAIESIKQANT
+1290 QANT

-1384 DATTNQAINAID
+1384 DATTNQAVNAID

-1430 DNEKEVALQA
+1430 DNEKEVASQA

-1473 IIQPETKIK
+1473 IIQPETKVK

-1497 AQINQ
+1497 AKINQ
-1502 DKEATAEERQA
+1502 DKEATAEERQV
-1513 ALDKINDLVA
+1513 ALDKINEFVNQ
-1523 KAMTNITNDR
+1523 AMTDITNNR
-1533 TNQQVNDST
+1533 TNQQVDDTTS
-1542 NQALDDIALVTP
+1542 QALDSIALVTP

-1569 YEAKKHE
+1569 YEAKKRE

-1601 ALQNINQAIANNDV
+1601 ALQNIDQAIANNDV
-1615 KRVESNGIATLKGV
+1615 KRVETNGIATLKGV
-1629 EPHIVVKPEAQ
+1629 QPHIVIKPEAQ
-1640 EAIKASA
+1640 QAIKASA
-1647 DNQVE
+1647 ENQVE

-1660 TTDELDEANQQIND
+1660 TVDELDEANQLISD
-1674 TLKQGQQDIDN
+1674 TLKQAQQEIEN
-1685 TTQDAAVNDVRNQT
+1685 TNQDAAVTDVRNQT

-1709 VRRKRAALDNIDES
+1709 VRRKRAALDSIEE
-1723 NNNQL
+1723 NNKNQL

-1739 DERNVAIAALNKIV
+1739 DERDVAIDTLNKIV
-1753 NAIKNDI
+1753 NTIKNDI
-1760 AQNKTNAEVDQ
+1760 AQNKTNAEVDR
-1771 TEADG
+1771 TETDG
-1776 NNNIK
+1776 NDNIK

-1795 SVSAKA
+1795 SVGVKA

-1846 NQNSIDAQNIIS
+1846 NQDSIDAQNIIS

-1895 QNAAIVQVEKELI
+1895 QNIAIAQVEKELI
-1908 KAKQQIAGAV
+1908 KAKQQIASAV
-1918 TNADVAYLLHDGKNE
+1918 TNADVAYLLHDEKNE
-1933 IREIEPVINKKATA
+1933 IREIEPVISRKASA

-1958 KQAIEANV
+1958 KQAIEANI

-1997 AQVDKTATLN
+1997 AQVDKTASLN

-2034 VTHLVQNYRKV
+2034 VTALVQNYRKV

-2082 RFNVALGDIEAVI
+2082 RFNVALSDIEAVI

-2128 KALIDQYVADGNRM
+2128 KVLIDQYVADGNRM
-2142 VDEDA
+2142 IDEDA

-2152 KKDTQLIIDE
+2152 KQHTQFIVDE

-2171 VIKASPKV
+2171 AMKVSPKV
-2179 GQPAPKVCTPIKKE
+2179 IQPAPKVCTPIKKE
-2193 DKQEVRKVVKEL
+2193 ETHESRKVEKEL
-2205 PNTGSEE
+2205 PNTGSEG
-2212 MDLPLKELALITG
+2212 MDLPLKEFALITG
-2225 AALLARRRSKKEKE
+2225 AALLARRRTKNEKE

>member
-39 TTDHNVQG
+39 TTDNNVQ
-47 GSNQALP
+47 SDTNQATP
-54 GNSQNTNADTN
+54 VNSQDKDVANN
-65 RDIVNDS
+65 RGLANS
-72 QNTPNAHA
+72 AQNTPNQSA
-80 TDNTSTNQA
+80 TTNQATNQA
-89 LTNHQN
+89 LVNHN
-95 VDVANQVGPAP
+95 NGSIVNQATPTSV
-106 IQPSASPAQ
+106 QSSTPSAQ
-115 NNNNSNAN
+115 NNNHTDGNTTATETVSNAN
-123 STATE
+123 
-128 PAANTNNN
+128 NNDV
-136 LASNNNT
+136 ASNNTT
-143 LNVPNNT
+143 LNVPNKTNE
-150 DNNDSARHLTLKEI
+150 NGSGGHLTLKEI

-182 EASNRPKKRSRRAAP
+182 PASNRPKKRSRRAAP
-197 TDPNATPADPT
+197 ADPNATPADPG
-208 ATPADPTAGNGSA
+208 AAAAGNGGA

-239 IGQNAPNE
+239 AGQNAPNE

-252 DNNIRPSTNR
+252 DNSIRPSTNR
-262 SVPTVTVVD
+262 SVPSVTVVD
-271 NLPGYTL
+271 NLPGFTL

-284 GVFSHAMVRTSMFDS
+284 GVLSHAMVRTSMFEAGS
-299 GDAKN
+299 N
-304 YQAQGN
+304 RTYQAQGN
-310 VIALGRIRGN
+310 VLALGRISGTDASN
-320 DTNDHGDFNGI
+320 HGDFNGI
-331 EKTLT
+331 EKSLT

-349 MTTKNYQAQGNVI
+349 MPTKNGQGATNV
-362 ALGRIRGN
+362 
-370 DTNDHGDFNG
+370 
-380 IEKTLTVNPNSELIF
+380 
-395 EFNTMTTKNYQ
+395 
-406 GMTNLIIKNADNDTV
+406 IIKNADTNDT
-421 IGEKVVAYG
+421 IAEKTVEGG
-430 PIWRLLKVPENVSH
+430 PTLRLFKVPDNVRN

-460 GIYQLR
+460 GIYQLK

-471 YDFVDSI
+471 YSFVDSI

-505 TTSLKNNGNFGA
+505 TTSLKNNGNSGA
-517 SFNTDDFV
+517 SLDTDEFV

-542 KDFPSGN
+542 KDFPSNN
-549 SGVDINDMNVTYDA
+549 SGVDVNDMNVTYDA
-563 ANRIITIKST
+563 ANRVITIKST
-573 GGGTGNSPARL
+573 GGGTTNSPARL

-617 YSQDFI
+617 YTQDFI
-623 NSPAESHTVSTNPY
+623 NSAAESHTVSTNPY

-669 NDLKRRAQ
+669 NDLKKRAQ
-677 TILDENRNNVPLNK
+677 TILAENRNNVPLNK
-691 RVSQADIDSLANQM
+691 RVSQADIDTLTNQM

-713 DAENAVNRKVD
+713 DAENAVNQKAD
-724 DMEDLVNQNDELTD
+724 QMEDLVNQNDELTD

-752 NEIIGNIGDQTTDDG
+752 GNIIGDIGDQTTDDG

-789 PNAKQAIR
+789 PNAKKAIR
-797 DKAAKQREIIN
+797 DKATKQRGIIN
-808 HTPDATQDEIQDAL
+808 ATPDATEDEIQDAI
-822 NQLTTDETDAIDN
+822 NQLATDETDAIDN

-849 NNGINTIGAV
+849 NNGINTIGSV
-859 APQVTHKQAARDAI
+859 VPQVTHKQAARDAI

-906 NHALEQINQATTNDD
+906 NHALEQINQATTNAD
-921 VDTAKGDGLNAIN
+921 VDNAKGDGLNAIN

-973 AAIEKVNAAV
+973 AAIDKVNAAV
-983 AVANTNILNANTNAD
+983 TAANTNILNANTNAE

-1008 GIQAIEPATKVKT
+1008 GIQAITPATKVKT

-1026 IDQSAETQ
+1026 IDKSAETQ
-1034 HNAIFNNNDAT
+1034 HNTIFNNNDAT

-1093 TQVKTDARNAVN
+1093 TQVKTDARNVVN
-1105 EKAREAITNIN
+1105 DKAREAITNIN
-1116 ATPGATREE
+1116 STPGATREE

-1132 VNTLKNRALNDIG
+1132 VNTLKNRALTDIG

-1178 GVLTD
+1178 GVLND

-1200 EEKQVALNQVDQDLA
+1200 EEKQVALNQVDQELA

-1251 PAALAQTN
+1251 PAALAQIN
-1259 QHYSAKLVEINA
+1259 QHYNAKLAEINA
-1271 TPDATD
+1271 TPDATN

-1384 DATTNQAINAID
+1384 DTTTNQALNAID

-1430 DNEKEVALQA
+1430 DNEKEVASQA

-1473 IIQPETKIK
+1473 IIQPETKVK

-1497 AQINQ
+1497 AKINQ
-1502 DKEATAEERQA
+1502 DKEATAEERQV
-1513 ALDKINDLVA
+1513 ALDKINEFVNQ
-1523 KAMTNITNDR
+1523 AMTDITNNR
-1533 TNQQVNDST
+1533 TNQQVDDTTS
-1542 NQALDDIALVTP
+1542 QALDSIALVAP
-1554 DHIVRAAARDAVKQQ
+1554 EHIVRAAARDAVKQQ
-1569 YEAKKHE
+1569 YEAKKQE

-1587 KQVALNQLANNEKR
+1587 KQVALNQLANNKKL
-1601 ALQNINQAIANNDV
+1601 ALQNINQAVTNNDV
-1615 KRVESNGIATLKGV
+1615 KRVETNGIATLKGV
-1629 EPHIVVKPEAQ
+1629 QPHIVIKPEAQ
-1640 EAIKASA
+1640 QAIKASA
-1647 DNQVE
+1647 ENQVE

-1660 TTDELDEANQQIND
+1660 TVDELDEANQLISD
-1674 TLKQGQQDIDN
+1674 TLKQAQQEIEN
-1685 TTQDAAVNDVRNQT
+1685 TNQDAAVTDVRNQT

-1709 VRRKRAALDNIDES
+1709 VRRKRAALDSIEE
-1723 NNNQL
+1723 NNKNQL

-1739 DERNVAIAALNKIV
+1739 DERDVAIDTLNKIV
-1753 NAIKNDI
+1753 NTIKNDI
-1760 AQNKTNAEVDQ
+1760 AQNKTNAEVDR
-1771 TEADG
+1771 TETDG
-1776 NNNIK
+1776 NDNIK

-1795 SVSAKA
+1795 SVGVKA

-1846 NQNSIDAQNIIS
+1846 NQDSIDAQNIIS

-1895 QNAAIVQVEKELI
+1895 QNIAIAQVEKELI
-1908 KAKQQIAGAV
+1908 KAKQQIASAV
-1918 TNADVAYLLHDGKNE
+1918 TNADVAYLLHDEKNE
-1933 IREIEPVINKKATA
+1933 IREIEPVISRKASA

-1958 KQAIEANV
+1958 KQAIEANI

-1997 AQVDKTATLN
+1997 AQVDKTASLN

-2034 VTHLVQNYRKV
+2034 VTALVQNYRKV

-2082 RFNVALGDIEAVI
+2082 RFNVALSDIEAVI

-2128 KALIDQYVADGNRM
+2128 KVLIDQYVADGNRM
-2142 VDEDA
+2142 IDEDA

-2152 KKDTQLIIDE
+2152 KQHTQFIVDE

-2171 VIKASPKV
+2171 AMKVSPKV
-2179 GQPAPKVCTPIKKE
+2179 IQPAPKVCTPIKKE
-2193 DKQEVRKVVKEL
+2193 ETHESRKVEKEL

-2212 MDLPLKELALITG
+2212 MDLPLKEFALITG
-2225 AALLARRRSKKEKE
+2225 AALLARRRTKNEKE

>member
-39 TTDHNVQG
+39 TTDNNVQ
-47 GSNQALP
+47 SDTNQATP
-54 GNSQNTNADTN
+54 VNSQDTN
-65 RDIVNDS
+65 VANNRGLANS
-72 QNTPNAHA
+72 AQNTPNQSA
-80 TDNTSTNQA
+80 TTNQSTNQA
-89 LTNHQN
+89 LVNHN
-95 VDVANQVGPAP
+95 NGSIANQATPTSV
-106 IQPSASPAQ
+106 QSSTPSAQ
-115 NNNNSNAN
+115 NNNHTDGNTTATETVSNAN
-123 STATE
+123 
-128 PAANTNNN
+128 NKDVV
-136 LASNNNT
+136 SNNTT
-143 LNVPNNT
+143 LNVPNKTNE
-150 DNNDSARHLTLKEI
+150 NGSGGHLTLKEI

-182 EASNRPKKRSRRAAP
+182 QASNRPKKRSRRAAP
-197 TDPNATPADPT
+197 ADPNATPADP
-208 ATPADPTAGNGSA
+208 AAAAAGNGGA

-239 IGQNAPNE
+239 AGQNAPNE

-252 DNNIRPSTNR
+252 DNGIRPSTNR
-262 SVPTVTVVD
+262 SVPSVTVVD
-271 NLPGYTL
+271 NLPGFTL

-310 VIALGRIRGN
+310 VIALGRIKGN

-331 EKTLT
+331 EK
-336 VNPNSELIFEFNT
+336 S
-349 MTTKNYQAQGNVI
+349 
-362 ALGRIRGN
+362 
-370 DTNDHGDFNG
+370 
-380 IEKTLTVNPNSELIF
+380 LTVNPNSELIF

-406 GMTNLIIKNADNDTV
+406 GVTNLIIKNADNDTV
-421 IGEKVVAYG
+421 IAEKSVAYG
-430 PIWRLLKVPENVSH
+430 PIWRLFKVPENVSH

-525 YKIQL
+525 YKVQL

-542 KDFPSGN
+542 KDFPSSN
-549 SGVDINDMNVTYDA
+549 SGVDMNDFNVTYDA
-563 ANRIITIKST
+563 ANRVITIKST
-573 GGGTGNSPARL
+573 GGGSGNSPARL

-617 YSQDFI
+617 YTQDFI

-691 RVSQADIDSLANQM
+691 RVSQADIDSLTNQM

-713 DAENAVNRKVD
+713 DAENAVNKKVD
-724 DMEDLVNQNDELTD
+724 QMEDLVNQNDELTD

-789 PNAKQAIR
+789 PNAKKAIR
-797 DKAAKQREIIN
+797 DKATKQREIIN
-808 HTPDATQDEIQDAL
+808 ATPDATEDEIQDAL
-822 NQLTTDETDAIDN
+822 NQLATDETDAIDN

-843 DVETAK
+843 DVEIAK

-859 APQVTHKQAARDAI
+859 VPQVTHKQAARDAI

-906 NHALEQINQATTNDD
+906 NHALEQINQATTNAD
-921 VDTAKGDGLNAIN
+921 VDNAKGDGLNAIN

-973 AAIEKVNAAV
+973 AAIDKVNAAV
-983 AVANTNILNANTNAD
+983 TAANTNILNANTNAD

-1008 GIQAIEPATKVKT
+1008 GIQAITPATKVKT

-1026 IDQSAETQ
+1026 IDKSAETQ
-1034 HNAIFNNNDAT
+1034 HNTIFNNNDAT

-1105 EKAREAITNIN
+1105 DKAREAITNIN

-1132 VNTLKNRALNDIG
+1132 VNTLKNRALTDIG

-1178 GVLTD
+1178 GVLND
-1183 LATAKKQEIN
+1183 LATAKKQKIN

-1200 EEKQVALNQVDQDLA
+1200 EEKQVALNQVDQELA

-1251 PAALAQTN
+1251 PAALAQIN
-1259 QHYSAKLVEINA
+1259 QHYNAKLAEINA
-1271 TPDATD
+1271 TPDATN

-1370 AFNQIN
+1370 AINQIN

-1384 DATTNQAINAID
+1384 DTTTNQAVNAID

-1404 KPKAIADIE
+1404 KTKAIADIE

-1430 DNEKEVALQA
+1430 DNEKEVASQA

-1473 IIQPETKIK
+1473 IIQPETKVK

-1497 AQINQ
+1497 AKINQ
-1502 DKEATAEERQA
+1502 DKEATAEERQV
-1513 ALDKINDLVA
+1513 ALDKINEFVNQ
-1523 KAMTNITNDR
+1523 AMTDSTNNR
-1533 TNQQVNDST
+1533 TNQQVDDTTS
-1542 NQALDDIALVTP
+1542 QALDSIALVAP
-1554 DHIVRAAARDAVKQQ
+1554 EHIVRAAARDAVKQQ
-1569 YEAKKHE
+1569 YEAKKQE

-1587 KQVALNQLANNEKR
+1587 KQVALNQLANNEKL
-1601 ALQNINQAIANNDV
+1601 ALQNINQAVTNNDV
-1615 KRVESNGIATLKGV
+1615 KRVETNGIATLKGV
-1629 EPHIVVKPEAQ
+1629 QPHIVIKPEAQ
-1640 EAIKASA
+1640 QAIKATA
-1647 DNQVE
+1647 ENQVE

-1660 TTDELDEANQQIND
+1660 TVDELDEANQLISD
-1674 TLKQGQQDIDN
+1674 TLKQAQQEIEN
-1685 TTQDAAVNDVRNQT
+1685 TNQDAAVTDVRNQT

-1709 VRRKRAALDNIDES
+1709 VRRKRAALDSIEE
-1723 NNNQL
+1723 NNKNQL

-1739 DERNVAIAALNKIV
+1739 DERDVAIDTLNKIV
-1753 NAIKNDI
+1753 NTIKNDI
-1760 AQNKTNAEVDQ
+1760 AQNKTNAEVDR
-1771 TEADG
+1771 TETDG
-1776 NNNIK
+1776 NDNIK

-1795 SVSAKA
+1795 SVGVKA

-1846 NQNSIDAQNIIS
+1846 NQDSIDAQNIIS

-1895 QNAAIVQVEKELI
+1895 QNIAIAQVEKELI
-1908 KAKQQIAGAV
+1908 KAKQQIASAV
-1918 TNADVAYLLHDGKNE
+1918 TNADVAYLLHDEKNE
-1933 IREIEPVINKKATA
+1933 IREIEPVINRKASA

-1958 KQAIEANV
+1958 KQAIEANI

-1997 AQVDKTATLN
+1997 AQVDKTASLN

-2034 VTHLVQNYRKV
+2034 VTALVQNYRKV
-2045 SDRNKA
+2045 SNRNKA

-2082 RFNVALGDIEAVI
+2082 RFNVALSDIEAVI

-2128 KALIDQYVADGNRM
+2128 KVLIDQYVADGNRM
-2142 VDEDA
+2142 IDEDA

-2152 KKDTQLIIDE
+2152 KQHTQFIVDE

-2171 VIKASPKV
+2171 ATKVSPKEI
-2179 GQPAPKVCTPIKKE
+2179 QPAPKVCTPIKKE
-2193 DKQEVRKVVKEL
+2193 ETHESRKVEKEL
-2205 PNTGSEE
+2205 PNTGSEG
-2212 MDLPLKELALITG
+2212 MDLPLKEFALITG
-2225 AALLARRRSKKEKE
+2225 AALLARRRTKNEKE

>member
-39 TTDHNVQG
+39 TTDNNVQ
-47 GSNQALP
+47 SDTNQATP
-54 GNSQNTNADTN
+54 VNSQDTN
-65 RDIVNDS
+65 VANNRGLANS
-72 QNTPNAHA
+72 AQNTPNQSA
-80 TDNTSTNQA
+80 TTNQSTNQA
-89 LTNHQN
+89 LVNHN
-95 VDVANQVGPAP
+95 NGSIANQATPTSV
-106 IQPSASPAQ
+106 QSSTPSAQ
-115 NNNNSNAN
+115 NNNHTDGNTTATETVSNAN
-123 STATE
+123 
-128 PAANTNNN
+128 NKDVV
-136 LASNNNT
+136 SNNTT
-143 LNVPNNT
+143 LNVPNKTNE
-150 DNNDSARHLTLKEI
+150 NGSGGHLTLKEI

-182 EASNRPKKRSRRAAP
+182 QASNRPKKRSRRAAP
-197 TDPNATPADPT
+197 ADPNATPADP
-208 ATPADPTAGNGSA
+208 AAAAAGNGGA

-239 IGQNAPNE
+239 AGQNAPNE

-252 DNNIRPSTNR
+252 DNGIRPSTNR
-262 SVPTVTVVD
+262 SVPSVTVVD
-271 NLPGYTL
+271 NLPGFTL

-310 VIALGRIRGN
+310 VIALGRIKGN

-331 EKTLT
+331 EK
-336 VNPNSELIFEFNT
+336 S
-349 MTTKNYQAQGNVI
+349 
-362 ALGRIRGN
+362 
-370 DTNDHGDFNG
+370 
-380 IEKTLTVNPNSELIF
+380 LTVNPNSELIF

-406 GMTNLIIKNADNDTV
+406 GVTNLIIKNADNDTV
-421 IGEKVVAYG
+421 IAEKSVAYG
-430 PIWRLLKVPENVSH
+430 PIWRLFKVPENVSH

-525 YKIQL
+525 YKVQL

-542 KDFPSGN
+542 KDFPSSN
-549 SGVDINDMNVTYDA
+549 SGVDMNDFNVTYDA
-563 ANRIITIKST
+563 ANRVITIKST
-573 GGGTGNSPARL
+573 GGGSGNSPARL

-617 YSQDFI
+617 YTQDFI

-691 RVSQADIDSLANQM
+691 RVSQADIDSLTNQM

-713 DAENAVNRKVD
+713 DAENAVNKKVD
-724 DMEDLVNQNDELTD
+724 QMEDLVNQNDELTD

-789 PNAKQAIR
+789 PNAKKAIR
-797 DKAAKQREIIN
+797 DKATKQREIIN
-808 HTPDATQDEIQDAL
+808 ATPDATEDEIQDAL
-822 NQLTTDETDAIDN
+822 NQLATDETDAIDN

-843 DVETAK
+843 DVEIAK

-859 APQVTHKQAARDAI
+859 VPQVTHKQAARDAI

-906 NHALEQINQATTNDD
+906 NHALEQINQATTNAD
-921 VDTAKGDGLNAIN
+921 VDNAKGDGLNAIN

-973 AAIEKVNAAV
+973 AAIDKVNAAV
-983 AVANTNILNANTNAD
+983 TAANTNILNANTNAD

-1008 GIQAIEPATKVKT
+1008 GIQAITPATKVKT

-1026 IDQSAETQ
+1026 IDKSAETQ
-1034 HNAIFNNNDAT
+1034 HNTIFNNNDAT

-1105 EKAREAITNIN
+1105 DKAREAITNIN

-1132 VNTLKNRALNDIG
+1132 VNTLKNRALTDIG

-1178 GVLTD
+1178 GVLND

-1200 EEKQVALNQVDQDLA
+1200 EEKQVALNQVDQELA

-1251 PAALAQTN
+1251 PAALAQIN
-1259 QHYSAKLVEINA
+1259 QHYNAKLAEINA
-1271 TPDATD
+1271 TPDATN

-1370 AFNQIN
+1370 AINQIN

-1384 DATTNQAINAID
+1384 DTTTNQAVNAID

-1430 DNEKEVALQA
+1430 DNEKEVASQA

-1473 IIQPETKIK
+1473 IIQPETKVK

-1497 AQINQ
+1497 AKINQ
-1502 DKEATAEERQA
+1502 DKEATAEERQV
-1513 ALDKINDLVA
+1513 ALDKINEFVNQ
-1523 KAMTNITNDR
+1523 AMTDITNNR
-1533 TNQQVNDST
+1533 TNQQVDDTTS
-1542 NQALDDIALVTP
+1542 QALDSIALVAP
-1554 DHIVRAAARDAVKQQ
+1554 EHIVRAAARDAVKQQ
-1569 YEAKKHE
+1569 YEAKKQE

-1587 KQVALNQLANNEKR
+1587 KQVALNQLANNEKL
-1601 ALQNINQAIANNDV
+1601 ALQNINQAVTNNDV
-1615 KRVESNGIATLKGV
+1615 KRVETNGIATLKGV
-1629 EPHIVVKPEAQ
+1629 QPHIVIKPEAQ
-1640 EAIKASA
+1640 QAIKATA
-1647 DNQVE
+1647 ENQVE

-1660 TTDELDEANQQIND
+1660 TVDELDEANQLISD
-1674 TLKQGQQDIDN
+1674 TLKQAQQEIEN
-1685 TTQDAAVNDVRNQT
+1685 TNQDAAVTDVRNQT

-1709 VRRKRAALDNIDES
+1709 VRRKRAALDSIEE
-1723 NNNQL
+1723 NNKNQL

-1739 DERNVAIAALNKIV
+1739 DERDVAIDTLNKIV
-1753 NAIKNDI
+1753 NTIKNDI
-1760 AQNKTNAEVDQ
+1760 AQNKTNAEVDR
-1771 TEADG
+1771 TETDG
-1776 NNNIK
+1776 NDNIK

-1786 VQVKPAARQ
+1786 IQVKPAARQ
-1795 SVSAKA
+1795 SVGVKA

-1846 NQNSIDAQNIIS
+1846 NQDSIDAQNIIS

-1895 QNAAIVQVEKELI
+1895 QNIAIAQVEKELI
-1908 KAKQQIAGAV
+1908 KAKQQIASAV
-1918 TNADVAYLLHDGKNE
+1918 TNADVAYLLHDEKNE
-1933 IREIEPVINKKATA
+1933 IREIEPVINRKASA

-1958 KQAIEANV
+1958 KQAIEANI

-1997 AQVDKTATLN
+1997 AQVDKTASLN

-2034 VTHLVQNYRKV
+2034 VTALVQNYRKV
-2045 SDRNKA
+2045 SNRNKA

-2082 RFNVALGDIEAVI
+2082 RFNVALSDIEAVI

-2128 KALIDQYVADGNRM
+2128 KVLIDQYVADGNRM
-2142 VDEDA
+2142 IDEDA

-2152 KKDTQLIIDE
+2152 KQHTQFIVDE

-2171 VIKASPKV
+2171 ATKVSPKEI
-2179 GQPAPKVCTPIKKE
+2179 QPAPKVCTPIKKE
-2193 DKQEVRKVVKEL
+2193 ETHESRKVEKEL
-2205 PNTGSEE
+2205 PNTGSEG
-2212 MDLPLKELALITG
+2212 MDLPLKEFALITG
-2225 AALLARRRSKKEKE
+2225 AALLARRRTKNEKE

>member
-39 TTDHNVQG
+39 TTDNNVQ
-47 GSNQALP
+47 SDTNQATP
-54 GNSQNTNADTN
+54 VNSQDTN
-65 RDIVNDS
+65 VANNRGLANS
-72 QNTPNAHA
+72 AQNTPNQSA
-80 TDNTSTNQA
+80 TTNQSTNQA
-89 LTNHQN
+89 LVNHN
-95 VDVANQVGPAP
+95 NGSIANQATPAP

-115 NNNNSNAN
+115 NNNHSDAN

-128 PAANTNNN
+128 TVSNANNN
-136 LASNNNT
+136 DVVSNNTT
-143 LNVPNNT
+143 LNVPNRTNE
-150 DNNDSARHLTLKEI
+150 NGSGGHLTLKEI

-182 EASNRPKKRSRRAAP
+182 QASNRPKKRSRRAAP
-197 TDPNATPADPT
+197 ADPNATPADP
-208 ATPADPTAGNGSA
+208 AAAAAGNGGA

-239 IGQNAPNE
+239 AGQNAPNE

-252 DNNIRPSTNR
+252 DNGIRPSTNR
-262 SVPTVTVVD
+262 SVPSVTVVD
-271 NLPGYTL
+271 NLPGFTL

-310 VIALGRIRGN
+310 VIALGRIKGN

-331 EKTLT
+331 EK
-336 VNPNSELIFEFNT
+336 S
-349 MTTKNYQAQGNVI
+349 
-362 ALGRIRGN
+362 
-370 DTNDHGDFNG
+370 
-380 IEKTLTVNPNSELIF
+380 LTVNPNSELIF

-406 GMTNLIIKNADNDTV
+406 GVTNLIIKNADNDTV
-421 IGEKVVAYG
+421 IAEKSVAYG
-430 PIWRLLKVPENVSH
+430 PIWRLFKVPENVSH

-525 YKIQL
+525 YKVQL

-542 KDFPSGN
+542 KDFPSSN
-549 SGVDINDMNVTYDA
+549 SGVDMNDFNVTYDA
-563 ANRIITIKST
+563 ANRVITIKST
-573 GGGTGNSPARL
+573 GGGSGNSPARL

-617 YSQDFI
+617 YTQDFI

-669 NDLKRRAQ
+669 NGLKRRAQ

-691 RVSQADIDSLANQM
+691 RVSQADIDSLTNQM

-713 DAENAVNRKVD
+713 DAENAVNKKVD
-724 DMEDLVNQNDELTD
+724 QMEDLVNQNDELTD

-789 PNAKQAIR
+789 PNAKKAIR
-797 DKAAKQREIIN
+797 DKATKQREIIN
-808 HTPDATQDEIQDAL
+808 ATPDATEDEIQDAI
-822 NQLTTDETDAIDN
+822 NQLATDETDAIDN

-859 APQVTHKQAARDAI
+859 VPQVTHKKAARDAI

-893 EKNAALNELTQAT
+893 EKNTALNELTQAT
-906 NHALEQINQATTNDD
+906 NHALEQINQATTNAD
-921 VDTAKGDGLNAIN
+921 VDNAKGDGLNAIN

-973 AAIEKVNAAV
+973 AAIDKVNAAV
-983 AVANTNILNANTNAD
+983 TAANTNILNANTNAN

-1008 GIQAIEPATKVKT
+1008 GIQAITPATKVKT

-1026 IDQSAETQ
+1026 IDKSAETQ
-1034 HNAIFNNNDAT
+1034 HNTIFNNNDAT

-1105 EKAREAITNIN
+1105 DKAREAITNIN

-1132 VNTLKNRALNDIG
+1132 VNTLKNRALTDIG

-1178 GVLTD
+1178 GVLND

-1200 EEKQVALNQVDQDLA
+1200 EEKQVALNQVDQELA
-1215 TAINNINQ
+1215 RAINNINQ

-1251 PAALAQTN
+1251 PAALAQIN
-1259 QHYSAKLVEINA
+1259 QHYNAKLAEINA
-1271 TPDATD
+1271 TPDATN

-1290 RQQAIESIKQANT
+1290 RQQAIESVKQANT

-1384 DATTNQAINAID
+1384 DATTNQAVNAID

-1430 DNEKEVALQA
+1430 DNEKEVASQA
-1440 LAKEKEKALAAIDQ
+1440 LTKEKEKALAAIDQ

-1473 IIQPETKIK
+1473 IIQPETKVK

-1497 AQINQ
+1497 AKINQ
-1502 DKEATAEERQA
+1502 DKEATAEERQV
-1513 ALDKINDLVA
+1513 ALDKINEFVNQ
-1523 KAMTNITNDR
+1523 AMTDITNNR
-1533 TNQQVNDST
+1533 TNQQVDDTTS
-1542 NQALDDIALVTP
+1542 QALDSIALVTP
-1554 DHIVRAAARDAVKQQ
+1554 EHIVRAGARDAVKQQ
-1569 YEAKKHE
+1569 YEAKKQE

-1587 KQVALNQLANNEKR
+1587 KQVALNQLANNEKL
-1601 ALQNINQAIANNDV
+1601 ALQNINQAVTNNDV
-1615 KRVESNGIATLKGV
+1615 KRVETNGIATLKGV
-1629 EPHIVVKPEAQ
+1629 QPHIVIKPEAQ
-1640 EAIKASA
+1640 QAIKASA
-1647 DNQVE
+1647 ENQVE

-1660 TTDELDEANQQIND
+1660 TVDELDEANQLISD
-1674 TLKQGQQDIDN
+1674 TLKKAQQEIEN
-1685 TTQDAAVNDVRNQT
+1685 TNQDAAVTDVRNQT
-1699 IKAIEQIKPK
+1699 IKTIEQIKPK

-1739 DERNVAIAALNKIV
+1739 DERNVAIDALNKIV

-1895 QNAAIVQVEKELI
+1895 QNAAIAQVEKELI
-1908 KAKQQIAGAV
+1908 KAKQQIASAV

-1933 IREIEPVINKKATA
+1933 IREIEPVINRKASA
-1947 REQLTTLFNDK
+1947 REQLTTLLNDK
-1958 KQAIEANV
+1958 KQAIEANI

-1997 AQVDKTATLN
+1997 AQVDKTASLN

-2128 KALIDQYVADGNRM
+2128 KALIDQYVTDGNRM
-2142 VDEDA
+2142 IDEDA

-2152 KKDTQLIIDE
+2152 KQHTQFIVDE

-2171 VIKASPKV
+2171 ATKVSPKV

-2193 DKQEVRKVVKEL
+2193 DKQEVSKVEKEL

-2225 AALLARRRSKKEKE
+2225 AALLARRRTKNEKE

>member
-39 TTDHNVQG
+39 TTDNNVQ
-47 GSNQALP
+47 SDTNQATP
-54 GNSQNTNADTN
+54 VNSQDTN
-65 RDIVNDS
+65 VANNRGLANS
-72 QNTPNAHA
+72 AQNTPNQSA
-80 TDNTSTNQA
+80 TTNQSTNQT
-89 LTNHQN
+89 LVNHN
-95 VDVANQVGPAP
+95 NGSIANQATPTSV
-106 IQPSASPAQ
+106 QSSTPSAQ
-115 NNNNSNAN
+115 NNNHTDGNTTATETVSNAN
-123 STATE
+123 
-128 PAANTNNN
+128 NKDVV
-136 LASNNNT
+136 SNNTT
-143 LNVPNNT
+143 LNVPNKTNE
-150 DNNDSARHLTLKEI
+150 NGSGGHLTLKEI

-182 EASNRPKKRSRRAAP
+182 QASNRPKKRSRRAAP
-197 TDPNATPADPT
+197 ADPNATPADP
-208 ATPADPTAGNGSA
+208 AAAAAGNGGA

-239 IGQNAPNE
+239 AGQNAPNE

-252 DNNIRPSTNR
+252 DNGIRPSTNR
-262 SVPTVTVVD
+262 SVPSVTVVD
-271 NLPGYTL
+271 NLPGFTL

-310 VIALGRIRGN
+310 VIALGRIKGN

-331 EKTLT
+331 EK
-336 VNPNSELIFEFNT
+336 S
-349 MTTKNYQAQGNVI
+349 
-362 ALGRIRGN
+362 
-370 DTNDHGDFNG
+370 
-380 IEKTLTVNPNSELIF
+380 LTVNPNSELIF

-406 GMTNLIIKNADNDTV
+406 GVTNLIIKNADNDTV
-421 IGEKVVAYG
+421 IAEKSVAYG
-430 PIWRLLKVPENVSH
+430 PIWRLFKVPENVSH

-525 YKIQL
+525 YKVQL

-542 KDFPSGN
+542 KDFPSSN
-549 SGVDINDMNVTYDA
+549 SGVDMNDFNVTYDA
-563 ANRIITIKST
+563 ANRVITIKST
-573 GGGTGNSPARL
+573 GGGSGNSPARL

-617 YSQDFI
+617 YTQDFI

-691 RVSQADIDSLANQM
+691 RVSQADIDSLTNQM

-713 DAENAVNRKVD
+713 DAENAVNKKVD
-724 DMEDLVNQNDELTD
+724 QMEDLVNQNDELTD

-789 PNAKQAIR
+789 PNAKKAIR
-797 DKAAKQREIIN
+797 DKATKQREIIN
-808 HTPDATQDEIQDAL
+808 ATPDATEDEIQDAL
-822 NQLTTDETDAIDN
+822 NQLATDETDAIDN

-843 DVETAK
+843 DVEIAK

-859 APQVTHKQAARDAI
+859 VPQVTHKQAARDAI

-906 NHALEQINQATTNDD
+906 NHALEQINQATTNAD
-921 VDTAKGDGLNAIN
+921 VDNAKGDGLNAIN

-973 AAIEKVNAAV
+973 AAIDKVNAAV
-983 AVANTNILNANTNAD
+983 TAANTNILNANTNAD

-1008 GIQAIEPATKVKT
+1008 GIQAITPATKVKT

-1026 IDQSAETQ
+1026 IDKSAETQ
-1034 HNAIFNNNDAT
+1034 HNTIFNNNDAT

-1105 EKAREAITNIN
+1105 DKAREAITNIN

-1132 VNTLKNRALNDIG
+1132 VNTLKNRALTDIG

-1178 GVLTD
+1178 GVLND

-1200 EEKQVALNQVDQDLA
+1200 EEKQVALNQVDQELA

-1251 PAALAQTN
+1251 PAALAQIN
-1259 QHYSAKLVEINA
+1259 QHYNAKLAEINA
-1271 TPDATD
+1271 TPDATN

-1370 AFNQIN
+1370 AINQIN

-1384 DATTNQAINAID
+1384 DTTTNQAVNAID

-1404 KPKAIADIE
+1404 KPTAIADIE

-1430 DNEKEVALQA
+1430 DNEKEVASQA

-1473 IIQPETKIK
+1473 IIQPETKVK

-1497 AQINQ
+1497 AKINQ
-1502 DKEATAEERQA
+1502 DKEATAEERQV
-1513 ALDKINDLVA
+1513 ALDKINEFVNQ
-1523 KAMTNITNDR
+1523 AMTDITNNR
-1533 TNQQVNDST
+1533 TNQQVDDTTS
-1542 NQALDDIALVTP
+1542 QALDSIALVAP
-1554 DHIVRAAARDAVKQQ
+1554 EHIVRAAARDAVKQQ
-1569 YEAKKHE
+1569 YEAKKQE

-1587 KQVALNQLANNEKR
+1587 KQVALNQLANNEKL
-1601 ALQNINQAIANNDV
+1601 ALQNINQAVTNNDV
-1615 KRVESNGIATLKGV
+1615 KRVETNGIATLKGV
-1629 EPHIVVKPEAQ
+1629 QPHIVIKPEAQ
-1640 EAIKASA
+1640 QAIKATA
-1647 DNQVE
+1647 ENQVE

-1660 TTDELDEANQQIND
+1660 TVDELDEANQLISD
-1674 TLKQGQQDIDN
+1674 TLKQAQQEIEN
-1685 TTQDAAVNDVRNQT
+1685 TNQDAAVTDVRNQT

-1709 VRRKRAALDNIDES
+1709 VRRKRAALDSIEE
-1723 NNNQL
+1723 NNKNQL

-1739 DERNVAIAALNKIV
+1739 DERDVAIDTLNKIV
-1753 NAIKNDI
+1753 NTIKNDI
-1760 AQNKTNAEVDQ
+1760 AQNKTNAEVDR
-1771 TEADG
+1771 TETDG
-1776 NNNIK
+1776 NDNIK

-1795 SVSAKA
+1795 SVGVKA

-1846 NQNSIDAQNIIS
+1846 NQDSIDAQNIIS

-1895 QNAAIVQVEKELI
+1895 QNIAIAQVEKELI
-1908 KAKQQIAGAV
+1908 KAKQQIASAV
-1918 TNADVAYLLHDGKNE
+1918 TNADVAYLLHDEKNE
-1933 IREIEPVINKKATA
+1933 IREIEPVINRKASA

-1958 KQAIEANV
+1958 KQAIEANI

-1997 AQVDKTATLN
+1997 AQVDKTASLN

-2034 VTHLVQNYRKV
+2034 VTALVQNYRKV
-2045 SDRNKA
+2045 SNRNKA

-2082 RFNVALGDIEAVI
+2082 RFNVALSDIEAVI

-2128 KALIDQYVADGNRM
+2128 KVLIDQYVADGNRM
-2142 VDEDA
+2142 IDEDA

-2152 KKDTQLIIDE
+2152 KQHTQFIVDE

-2171 VIKASPKV
+2171 ATKVSPKEI
-2179 GQPAPKVCTPIKKE
+2179 QPAPKVCTPIKKE
-2193 DKQEVRKVVKEL
+2193 ETHESRKVEKEL
-2205 PNTGSEE
+2205 PNTGSEG
-2212 MDLPLKELALITG
+2212 MDLPLKEFALITG
-2225 AALLARRRSKKEKE
+2225 AALLARRRTKNEKE

>member
-39 TTDHNVQG
+39 TTDNNVQ
-47 GSNQALP
+47 SDTNQATP
-54 GNSQNTNADTN
+54 VNSQDTN
-65 RDIVNDS
+65 VANNRGLANS
-72 QNTPNAHA
+72 AQNTPNQSA
-80 TDNTSTNQA
+80 TTNQSTNQA
-89 LTNHQN
+89 LVNHN
-95 VDVANQVGPAP
+95 NGSIANQATPTSV
-106 IQPSASPAQ
+106 QSSTPSAQ
-115 NNNNSNAN
+115 NNNHTDGNTTATETVSNAN
-123 STATE
+123 
-128 PAANTNNN
+128 NKDVV
-136 LASNNNT
+136 SNNTT
-143 LNVPNNT
+143 LNVPNKTNE
-150 DNNDSARHLTLKEI
+150 NGSGGHLTLKEI

-182 EASNRPKKRSRRAAP
+182 QASNRPKKRSRRAAP
-197 TDPNATPADPT
+197 ADPNATPADP
-208 ATPADPTAGNGSA
+208 AAAAAGNGGA

-239 IGQNAPNE
+239 AGQNAPNE

-252 DNNIRPSTNR
+252 DNGIRPSTNR
-262 SVPTVTVVD
+262 SVPSVTVVD
-271 NLPGYTL
+271 NLPGFTL

-310 VIALGRIRGN
+310 VIALGRIKGN

-331 EKTLT
+331 EK
-336 VNPNSELIFEFNT
+336 S
-349 MTTKNYQAQGNVI
+349 
-362 ALGRIRGN
+362 
-370 DTNDHGDFNG
+370 
-380 IEKTLTVNPNSELIF
+380 LTVNPNSELIF

-406 GMTNLIIKNADNDTV
+406 GVTNLIIKNADNDTV
-421 IGEKVVAYG
+421 IAEKSVAYG
-430 PIWRLLKVPENVSH
+430 PIWRLFKVPENVSH

-525 YKIQL
+525 YKVQL

-542 KDFPSGN
+542 KDFPSSN
-549 SGVDINDMNVTYDA
+549 SGVDMNDFNVTYDA
-563 ANRIITIKST
+563 ANRVITIKST
-573 GGGTGNSPARL
+573 GGGSGNSPARL

-617 YSQDFI
+617 YTQDFI

-691 RVSQADIDSLANQM
+691 RVSQADIDSLTNQM

-713 DAENAVNRKVD
+713 DAENAVNKKVD
-724 DMEDLVNQNDELTD
+724 QMEDLVNQNDELTD

-789 PNAKQAIR
+789 PNAKKAIR
-797 DKAAKQREIIN
+797 DKATKQREIIN
-808 HTPDATQDEIQDAL
+808 ATPDATEDEIQDAL
-822 NQLTTDETDAIDN
+822 NQLATDETDAIDN

-843 DVETAK
+843 DVEIAK

-859 APQVTHKQAARDAI
+859 VPQVTHKQAARDAI

-906 NHALEQINQATTNDD
+906 NHALEQINQATTNAD
-921 VDTAKGDGLNAIN
+921 VDNAKGDGLNAIN

-973 AAIEKVNAAV
+973 AAIDKVNAAV
-983 AVANTNILNANTNAD
+983 TAANTNILNANTNAD

-1008 GIQAIEPATKVKT
+1008 GIQAITPATKVKT

-1026 IDQSAETQ
+1026 IDKSAETQ
-1034 HNAIFNNNDAT
+1034 HNTIFNNNDAT

-1066 INAADTN
+1066 INAADTY

-1105 EKAREAITNIN
+1105 DKAREAITNIN

-1132 VNTLKNRALNDIG
+1132 VNTLKNRALTDIG

-1178 GVLTD
+1178 GVLND

-1200 EEKQVALNQVDQDLA
+1200 EEKQVALNQVDQELA

-1251 PAALAQTN
+1251 PAALAQIN
-1259 QHYSAKLVEINA
+1259 QHYNAKLAEINA
-1271 TPDATD
+1271 TPDATN

-1370 AFNQIN
+1370 AINQIN

-1384 DATTNQAINAID
+1384 DTTTNQAVNAID

-1404 KPKAIADIE
+1404 KPTAIADIE

-1430 DNEKEVALQA
+1430 DNEKEVASQA

-1473 IIQPETKIK
+1473 IIQPETKVK

-1497 AQINQ
+1497 AKINQ
-1502 DKEATAEERQA
+1502 DKEATAEERQV
-1513 ALDKINDLVA
+1513 ALDKINEFVNQ
-1523 KAMTNITNDR
+1523 AMTDITNNR
-1533 TNQQVNDST
+1533 TNQQVDDTTS
-1542 NQALDDIALVTP
+1542 QALDSIALVAP
-1554 DHIVRAAARDAVKQQ
+1554 EHIVRAAARDAVKQQ
-1569 YEAKKHE
+1569 YEAKKQE

-1587 KQVALNQLANNEKR
+1587 KQVALNQLANNEKL
-1601 ALQNINQAIANNDV
+1601 ALQNINQAVTNNDV
-1615 KRVESNGIATLKGV
+1615 KRVETNGIATLKGV
-1629 EPHIVVKPEAQ
+1629 QPHIVIKPEAQ
-1640 EAIKASA
+1640 QAIKATA
-1647 DNQVE
+1647 ENQVE

-1660 TTDELDEANQQIND
+1660 TVDELDEANQLISD
-1674 TLKQGQQDIDN
+1674 TLKQAQQEIEN
-1685 TTQDAAVNDVRNQT
+1685 TNQDAAVTDVRNQT

-1709 VRRKRAALDNIDES
+1709 VRRKRAALDSIEE
-1723 NNNQL
+1723 NNKNQL

-1739 DERNVAIAALNKIV
+1739 DERDVAIDTLNKIV
-1753 NAIKNDI
+1753 NTIKNDI
-1760 AQNKTNAEVDQ
+1760 AQNKTNAEVDR
-1771 TEADG
+1771 TETDG
-1776 NNNIK
+1776 NDNIK

-1795 SVSAKA
+1795 SVGVKA

-1846 NQNSIDAQNIIS
+1846 NQDSIDAQNIIS

-1895 QNAAIVQVEKELI
+1895 QNIAIAQVEKELI
-1908 KAKQQIAGAV
+1908 KAKQQIASAV
-1918 TNADVAYLLHDGKNE
+1918 TNADVAYLLHDEKNE
-1933 IREIEPVINKKATA
+1933 IREIEPVINRKASA

-1958 KQAIEANV
+1958 KQAIEANI

-1997 AQVDKTATLN
+1997 AQVDKTASLN

-2034 VTHLVQNYRKV
+2034 VTALVQNYRKV
-2045 SDRNKA
+2045 SNRNKA

-2082 RFNVALGDIEAVI
+2082 RFNVALSDIEAVI

-2128 KALIDQYVADGNRM
+2128 KVLIDQYVADGNRM
-2142 VDEDA
+2142 IDEDA

-2152 KKDTQLIIDE
+2152 KQHTQFIVDE

-2171 VIKASPKV
+2171 ATKVSPKEI
-2179 GQPAPKVCTPIKKE
+2179 QPAPKVCTPIKKE
-2193 DKQEVRKVVKEL
+2193 ETHESRKVEKEL
-2205 PNTGSEE
+2205 PNTGSEG
-2212 MDLPLKELALITG
+2212 MDLPLKEFALITG
-2225 AALLARRRSKKEKE
+2225 AALLARRRTKNEKE

>member
-54 GNSQNTNADTN
+54 GNSPNTNADTN
-65 RDIVNDS
+65 RDIVNGS

-95 VDVANQVGPAP
+95 VGVANQVAPAP
-106 IQPSASPAQ
+106 IQPSTSSAS
-115 NNNNSNAN
+115 NNNHSDAN

-197 TDPNATPADPT
+197 ADPN

-227 PYTPTT
+227 PFTPTT

-247 VLSFD
+247 VLTFD

-310 VIALGRIRGN
+310 VIALGRIKGN
-320 DTNDHGDFNGI
+320 DTNDHGG
-331 EKTLT
+331 
-336 VNPNSELIFEFNT
+336 
-349 MTTKNYQAQGNVI
+349 
-362 ALGRIRGN
+362 
-370 DTNDHGDFNG
+370 FNG

-609 NDTLTYKT
+609 NDILTYKT
-617 YSQDFI
+617 YTQDFI

-637 TIDIIMNKDA
+637 TIDIIMNKDV

-669 NDLKRRAQ
+669 NELKRRAQ

-691 RVSQADIDSLANQM
+691 RVSQADIDSLVNQM

-789 PNAKQAIR
+789 TNAKQAIR

-808 HTPDATQDEIQDAL
+808 NTPDATQDEIQDAL

-983 AVANTNILNANTNAD
+983 AAANTNILNANTNAD

-1105 EKAREAITNIN
+1105 DKAREAITNIN

-1193 QNTNATT
+1193 QNTNATD

-1251 PAALAQTN
+1251 PTALAQIN
-1259 QHYSAKLVEINA
+1259 QHYNAKLAEINA

-1396 NVEAEVVI
+1396 NVEAKVVI

-1430 DNEKEVALQA
+1430 DNEKEVALLA

-1473 IIQPETKIK
+1473 IIQPETKVK

-1554 DHIVRAAARDAVKQQ
+1554 DHIVRATARDAVKQQ

-1601 ALQNINQAIANNDV
+1601 ALQNIDQAIANNDV
-1615 KRVESNGIATLKGV
+1615 KRVESYGIATLKGV

-1908 KAKQQIAGAV
+1908 KAKQQIASAV

-1958 KQAIEANV
+1958 KLAIEANV

-1997 AQVDKTATLN
+1997 AQVDKTASLN

-2128 KALIDQYVADGNRM
+2128 KALIDQYVADGIRM
-2142 VDEDA
+2142 IDEDA

-2152 KKDTQLIIDE
+2152 KQHTQFIVDE

-2171 VIKASPKV
+2171 ATKVLPKV
-2179 GQPAPKVCTPIKKE
+2179 GQPAPKLCTSIKKV

-2225 AALLARRRSKKEKE
+2225 AALLARRRNKNEKE

>member
-39 TTDHNVQG
+39 TTDNNVQ
-47 GSNQALP
+47 SDTNQATP
-54 GNSQNTNADTN
+54 VNSQDKDVANN
-65 RDIVNDS
+65 RGLANS
-72 QNTPNAHA
+72 AQNTPNQSA
-80 TDNTSTNQA
+80 TTNQATNQA
-89 LTNHQN
+89 LVNHN
-95 VDVANQVGPAP
+95 NGSIVNQATPTSV
-106 IQPSASPAQ
+106 QSSTPSAQ
-115 NNNNSNAN
+115 NNNHTDGNTTATETVSNAN
-123 STATE
+123 
-128 PAANTNNN
+128 NND
-136 LASNNNT
+136 AVSNNTT
-143 LNVPNNT
+143 LNVPNKTNE
-150 DNNDSARHLTLKEI
+150 NGSGGHLTLKEI

-182 EASNRPKKRSRRAAP
+182 PASNRPKKRSRRAAP
-197 TDPNATPADPT
+197 ADPNATPADP
-208 ATPADPTAGNGSA
+208 AAAAAGNGGA

-239 IGQNAPNE
+239 AGQNAPNE

-252 DNNIRPSTNR
+252 DNGIRPSTNR
-262 SVPTVTVVD
+262 SVPSVTVVD
-271 NLPGYTL
+271 NLPGFTL

-284 GVFSHAMVRTSMFDS
+284 GVLSHAMVRTSMFEAGS
-299 GDAKN
+299 N
-304 YQAQGN
+304 RTYQAQGN
-310 VIALGRIRGN
+310 VLALGRISGTDASN
-320 DTNDHGDFNGI
+320 HGDFNGI
-331 EKTLT
+331 EKSLT

-349 MTTKNYQAQGNVI
+349 MPTKNGQGATNV
-362 ALGRIRGN
+362 
-370 DTNDHGDFNG
+370 
-380 IEKTLTVNPNSELIF
+380 
-395 EFNTMTTKNYQ
+395 
-406 GMTNLIIKNADNDTV
+406 IIKNADTNDTIAKKTV
-421 IGEKVVAYG
+421 EGG
-430 PIWRLLKVPENVSH
+430 PTLRLFKVPDNVRN

-460 GIYQLR
+460 GIYQLK

-471 YDFVDSI
+471 YSFVDSI

-505 TTSLKNNGNFGA
+505 TTSLKNNGNSGA
-517 SFNTDDFV
+517 SLDTDEFV

-542 KDFPSGN
+542 KDFPSNN
-549 SGVDINDMNVTYDA
+549 SGVDVNDMNVTYDA
-563 ANRIITIKST
+563 ANRVITIKST
-573 GGGTGNSPARL
+573 GGGTTNSPARL

-617 YSQDFI
+617 YTQDFI
-623 NSPAESHTVSTNPY
+623 NSAAESHTVSTNPY

-669 NDLKRRAQ
+669 NDLKKRAQ
-677 TILDENRNNVPLNK
+677 TILAENRNNVPLNK
-691 RVSQADIDSLANQM
+691 RVSQADIDSLTNQM

-713 DAENAVNRKVD
+713 DAENAVNKKVD
-724 DMEDLVNQNDELTD
+724 QMEDLVNQNDELTD

-789 PNAKQAIR
+789 PNAKKAIR
-797 DKAAKQREIIN
+797 DKATKQREIIN
-808 HTPDATQDEIQDAL
+808 ATPDATEDEIQDAI
-822 NQLTTDETDAIDN
+822 NQLATDETDAIDN

-859 APQVTHKQAARDAI
+859 VPQVTHKKAARDAI

-906 NHALEQINQATTNDD
+906 NHALEQINQATTNAD
-921 VDTAKGDGLNAIN
+921 VDNAKGDGLNAIN

-973 AAIEKVNAAV
+973 AAIDKVNAAV
-983 AVANTNILNANTNAD
+983 TAANTNILNANTNAE

-1008 GIQAIEPATKVKT
+1008 GIQAITPATKVKT

-1026 IDQSAETQ
+1026 IDKSAETQ
-1034 HNAIFNNNDAT
+1034 HNTIFNNNDAT

-1093 TQVKTDARNAVN
+1093 TQVKTDARNTVN

-1125 KQEAINR
+1125 KQEAIDR
-1132 VNTLKNRALNDIG
+1132 VNALKNRALTDIG

-1178 GVLTD
+1178 GVLND

-1200 EEKQVALNQVDQDLA
+1200 EEKQMALNQVDQDLA

-1223 ADTNAEVDQAQQLG
+1223 ADTNTEVDQAQQLG
-1237 TKAINAIQPNIVKK
+1237 AQAINAIQPNIVKK
-1251 PAALAQTN
+1251 PAALAQIN
-1259 QHYSAKLVEINA
+1259 QHYNAKLAEINA

-1290 RQQAIESIKQANT
+1290 RQQAIESVKQANT

-1317 IDAVQVDVV
+1317 IDAVQVGVV

-1384 DATTNQAINAID
+1384 DATTNQAVNAID

-1430 DNEKEVALQA
+1430 DNEKEVASQA

-1473 IIQPETKIK
+1473 IIQPETKVK

-1497 AQINQ
+1497 AKINQ
-1502 DKEATAEERQA
+1502 DKEATAEERQV
-1513 ALDKINDLVA
+1513 ALDKINEFVNQ
-1523 KAMTNITNDR
+1523 AMTDITNNR
-1533 TNQQVNDST
+1533 TNQQVDDTTS
-1542 NQALDDIALVTP
+1542 QALDSIALVAP
-1554 DHIVRAAARDAVKQQ
+1554 EHIVRAAARDAVKQQ
-1569 YEAKKHE
+1569 YETKKQE

-1587 KQVALNQLANNEKR
+1587 KQVALNQLANNEKL
-1601 ALQNINQAIANNDV
+1601 ALQNINQAVTNNDV
-1615 KRVESNGIATLKGV
+1615 KRVETNGIATLKGV
-1629 EPHIVVKPEAQ
+1629 QPHIVIKPEAQ
-1640 EAIKASA
+1640 QAIKASA
-1647 DNQVE
+1647 ENQVE

-1660 TTDELDEANQQIND
+1660 TVDELDEANQLISD
-1674 TLKQGQQDIDN
+1674 TLKQAQQEIEN
-1685 TTQDAAVNDVRNQT
+1685 TNQDAAVTDVRNQT

-1709 VRRKRAALDNIDES
+1709 VRRKRAALDSIEE
-1723 NNNQL
+1723 NNKNQL

-1739 DERNVAIAALNKIV
+1739 DERDVAIDTLNKIV
-1753 NAIKNDI
+1753 NTIKNDI
-1760 AQNKTNAEVDQ
+1760 AQNKTNAEVDR
-1771 TEADG
+1771 TETDG
-1776 NNNIK
+1776 NDNIK

-1795 SVSAKA
+1795 SVGVKA

-1846 NQNSIDAQNIIS
+1846 NQDSINAQNIIS

-1895 QNAAIVQVEKELI
+1895 QNIAIAQVEKELI
-1908 KAKQQIAGAV
+1908 KAKQQIASAV
-1918 TNADVAYLLHDGKNE
+1918 TNADVAYLLHDEKNE
-1933 IREIEPVINKKATA
+1933 IREIEPVINRKASA

-1958 KQAIEANV
+1958 KQAIEANI

-1997 AQVDKTATLN
+1997 AQVGKTASLN

-2034 VTHLVQNYRKV
+2034 VTALVQNYRKV
-2045 SDRNKA
+2045 SNRNKA

-2082 RFNVALGDIEAVI
+2082 RFNVALSDIEAVI

-2128 KALIDQYVADGNRM
+2128 KVLIDQYVADGNRM
-2142 VDEDA
+2142 IDEDA

-2152 KKDTQLIIDE
+2152 KQHTQFIVDE

-2171 VIKASPKV
+2171 ATKVSPKEI
-2179 GQPAPKVCTPIKKE
+2179 QPAPKVCTPIKKE
-2193 DKQEVRKVVKEL
+2193 ETHESRKVEKEL
-2205 PNTGSEE
+2205 PNTGSEG
-2212 MDLPLKELALITG
+2212 MDLPLKEFALITG
-2225 AALLARRRSKKEKE
+2225 AALLARRRTKNEKE

>member
-39 TTDHNVQG
+39 TTDNNVQ
-47 GSNQALP
+47 SDTNQATP
-54 GNSQNTNADTN
+54 VNSQDKDVANN
-65 RDIVNDS
+65 RGLANS
-72 QNTPNAHA
+72 AQNTPNQSA
-80 TDNTSTNQA
+80 TTNQATNQA
-89 LTNHQN
+89 LVNHN
-95 VDVANQVGPAP
+95 NGSIVNQATPTSV
-106 IQPSASPAQ
+106 QSSTPSAQ
-115 NNNNSNAN
+115 NNNHTDGNTTATETVSNAN
-123 STATE
+123 
-128 PAANTNNN
+128 NND
-136 LASNNNT
+136 AVSNNTT
-143 LNVPNNT
+143 LNVPNKTNE
-150 DNNDSARHLTLKEI
+150 NGSGGHLTLKEI

-182 EASNRPKKRSRRAAP
+182 PASNRPKKRSRRAAP
-197 TDPNATPADPT
+197 ADPNATPADP
-208 ATPADPTAGNGSA
+208 AAAAAGNGGA

-239 IGQNAPNE
+239 AGQNAPNE

-252 DNNIRPSTNR
+252 DNGIRPSTNR
-262 SVPTVTVVD
+262 SVPSVTVVD
-271 NLPGYTL
+271 NLPGFTL

-299 GDAKN
+299 GDNKN

-310 VIALGRIRGN
+310 VIALGRINGT

-349 MTTKNYQAQGNVI
+349 MTTKNGQGATNV
-362 ALGRIRGN
+362 
-370 DTNDHGDFNG
+370 
-380 IEKTLTVNPNSELIF
+380 
-395 EFNTMTTKNYQ
+395 
-406 GMTNLIIKNADNDTV
+406 IIKNADTNDT
-421 IGEKVVAYG
+421 IAEKTVEGG
-430 PIWRLLKVPENVSH
+430 PTLRLFKVPDNVRN

-450 PKNDAITDAR
+450 SKNDAITDAR
-460 GIYQLR
+460 GIYQLK

-471 YDFVDSI
+471 YSFVDSI

-505 TTSLKNNGNFGA
+505 TTSLKNNGNSGA
-517 SFNTDDFV
+517 SLDTDEFV

-542 KDFPSGN
+542 KDFPSNN
-549 SGVDINDMNVTYDA
+549 SGVDVNDMNVTYDA
-563 ANRIITIKST
+563 ANRVITIKST
-573 GGGTGNSPARL
+573 GGGTTNSPARL

-617 YSQDFI
+617 YTQDFI
-623 NSPAESHTVSTNPY
+623 NSAAESHTVSTNPY

-669 NDLKRRAQ
+669 NDLKKRAQ
-677 TILDENRNNVPLNK
+677 TILAENRNNVPLNK
-691 RVSQADIDSLANQM
+691 RVSQADIDTLTNQM

-713 DAENAVNRKVD
+713 DAENAVNQKAD
-724 DMEDLVNQNDELTD
+724 QMEDLVNQNDELTD

-752 NEIIGNIGDQTTDDG
+752 GNIIGDIGDQTTDDG

-789 PNAKQAIR
+789 PNAKKAIR
-797 DKAAKQREIIN
+797 DKATKQREIIN
-808 HTPDATQDEIQDAL
+808 ATPDATEDEIQDAI
-822 NQLTTDETDAIDN
+822 NQLATDETDAIDN

-859 APQVTHKQAARDAI
+859 VPQVTHKKAARDAI

-906 NHALEQINQATTNDD
+906 NHALEQINQATTNAD
-921 VDTAKGDGLNAIN
+921 VDNAKGDGLNAIN

-973 AAIEKVNAAV
+973 AAIDKVNAAV
-983 AVANTNILNANTNAD
+983 TAANTNILNANTNAD

-1008 GIQAIEPATKVKT
+1008 GIQAITPATKVKT

-1026 IDQSAETQ
+1026 IDKSAETQ
-1034 HNAIFNNNDAT
+1034 HNTIFNNNDAT

-1078 AKDQGTQNIVVIQPA
+1078 AKDQGMQNIVVIQPA
-1093 TQVKTDARNAVN
+1093 TQVKTDARNTVN

-1125 KQEAINR
+1125 KQEAIDR
-1132 VNTLKNRALNDIG
+1132 VNVLKNRALTDIG

-1178 GVLTD
+1178 GVLND

-1200 EEKQVALNQVDQDLA
+1200 EEKQMALNQVDQDLA

-1223 ADTNAEVDQAQQLG
+1223 ADTNTEVDQAQQLG
-1237 TKAINAIQPNIVKK
+1237 AQAINAIQPNIVKK
-1251 PAALAQTN
+1251 PAALAQIN
-1259 QHYSAKLVEINA
+1259 QHYNAKLAEINA

-1290 RQQAIESIKQANT
+1290 RQQAIESVKQANT
-1303 NAEVDQAATVAENN
+1303 NNEVDQAATTAENN

-1384 DATTNQAINAID
+1384 DTTTNQALNAID

-1430 DNEKEVALQA
+1430 DNEKEVASQA

-1473 IIQPETKIK
+1473 IIQPETKVK

-1497 AQINQ
+1497 AKINQ
-1502 DKEATAEERQA
+1502 DKEATAEERQV
-1513 ALDKINDLVA
+1513 ALDKINEFVNQ
-1523 KAMTNITNDR
+1523 AMTDITNNR
-1533 TNQQVNDST
+1533 TNQQVDDTTS
-1542 NQALDDIALVTP
+1542 QALDSIALVAP
-1554 DHIVRAAARDAVKQQ
+1554 EHIVRAAARDAVKQQ
-1569 YEAKKHE
+1569 YEAKKQE

-1587 KQVALNQLANNEKR
+1587 KQVALNQLANNEKL
-1601 ALQNINQAIANNDV
+1601 ALQNINQAVTNNDV
-1615 KRVESNGIATLKGV
+1615 KRVETNGIATLKGV
-1629 EPHIVVKPEAQ
+1629 QPHIVIKPEAQ
-1640 EAIKASA
+1640 QAIKASA
-1647 DNQVE
+1647 ENQVE

-1660 TTDELDEANQQIND
+1660 TVDELDEANQLISD
-1674 TLKQGQQDIDN
+1674 TLKQAQQEIEN
-1685 TTQDAAVNDVRNQT
+1685 TNQDAAVTDVRNQT

-1709 VRRKRAALDNIDES
+1709 VRRKRAALDSIEE
-1723 NNNQL
+1723 NNKNQL

-1739 DERNVAIAALNKIV
+1739 DERDVAIDTLNKIV
-1753 NAIKNDI
+1753 NTIKNDI
-1760 AQNKTNAEVDQ
+1760 AQNKTNAEVDR
-1771 TEADG
+1771 TETDG
-1776 NNNIK
+1776 NDNIK

-1795 SVSAKA
+1795 SVGVKA

-1846 NQNSIDAQNIIS
+1846 NQDSINAQNIIS

-1895 QNAAIVQVEKELI
+1895 QNIAIAQVEKELI
-1908 KAKQQIAGAV
+1908 KAKQQIASAV
-1918 TNADVAYLLHDGKNE
+1918 TNADVAYLLHDEKNE
-1933 IREIEPVINKKATA
+1933 IREIEPVINRKASA

-1958 KQAIEANV
+1958 KQAIEANF

-1997 AQVDKTATLN
+1997 AQVDKTASLN

-2034 VTHLVQNYRKV
+2034 VTALVQNYRKV

-2142 VDEDA
+2142 IDEDA

-2152 KKDTQLIIDE
+2152 KQHTQFIVDE

-2171 VIKASPKV
+2171 AMKVSPKV
-2179 GQPAPKVCTPIKKE
+2179 IQPAPKVCTPIKKE
-2193 DKQEVRKVVKEL
+2193 ETHESRKVEKEL
-2205 PNTGSEE
+2205 PNTGSEG
-2212 MDLPLKELALITG
+2212 MDLPLKEFALITG
-2225 AALLARRRSKKEKE
+2225 AALLARRRTKNEKE

>member
-1 MNLLKKNKYSIR
+1 
-13 KYKVGI
+13 
-19 FSTLI
+19 
-24 GTVLL
+24 
-29 LSNPNGAQAL
+29 
-39 TTDHNVQG
+39 
-47 GSNQALP
+47 
-54 GNSQNTNADTN
+54 
-65 RDIVNDS
+65 
-72 QNTPNAHA
+72 
-80 TDNTSTNQA
+80 
-89 LTNHQN
+89 
-95 VDVANQVGPAP
+95 
-106 IQPSASPAQ
+106 
-115 NNNNSNAN
+115 
-123 STATE
+123 
-128 PAANTNNN
+128 
-136 LASNNNT
+136 
-143 LNVPNNT
+143 
-150 DNNDSARHLTLKEI
+150 
-164 QEDVRHSSDK
+164 
-174 PELVAIAE
+174 
-182 EASNRPKKRSRRAAP
+182 
-197 TDPNATPADPT
+197 
-208 ATPADPTAGNGSA
+208 
-221 PVAITA
+221 
-227 PYTPTT
+227 
-233 DPNANN
+233 
-239 IGQNAPNE
+239 
-247 VLSFD
+247 
-252 DNNIRPSTNR
+252 
-262 SVPTVTVVD
+262 
-271 NLPGYTL
+271 
-278 INGGKV
+278 
-284 GVFSHAMVRTSMFDS
+284 
-299 GDAKN
+299 
-304 YQAQGN
+304 
-310 VIALGRIRGN
+310 
-320 DTNDHGDFNGI
+320 
-331 EKTLT
+331 
-336 VNPNSELIFEFNT
+336 
-349 MTTKNYQAQGNVI
+349 
-362 ALGRIRGN
+362 
-370 DTNDHGDFNG
+370 
-380 IEKTLTVNPNSELIF
+380 
-395 EFNTMTTKNYQ
+395 
-406 GMTNLIIKNADNDTV
+406 
-421 IGEKVVAYG
+421 
-430 PIWRLLKVPENVSH
+430 
-444 LKIQFV
+444 
-450 PKNDAITDAR
+450 
-460 GIYQLR
+460 
-466 DGYKY
+466 
-471 YDFVDSI
+471 
-478 GLHSGSHVYVER
+478 
-490 RTMEPTA
+490 
-497 TNNKEFTV
+497 
-505 TTSLKNNGNFGA
+505 
-517 SFNTDDFV
+517 
-525 YKIQL
+525 
-530 PEGVEYVNNSLT
+530 
-542 KDFPSGN
+542 
-549 SGVDINDMNVTYDA
+549 
-563 ANRIITIKST
+563 
-573 GGGTGNSPARL
+573 ARL

-617 YSQDFI
+617 YTQDFI
-623 NSPAESHTVSTNPY
+623 NLPAESHTVSTNPY

-691 RVSQADIDSLANQM
+691 RVSQVDIDSLTNQM

-713 DAENAVNRKVD
+713 DAENAVNKKVD
-724 DMEDLVNQNDELTD
+724 QMEDLVNQNDELTD

-789 PNAKQAIR
+789 PNAKKAIR
-797 DKAAKQREIIN
+797 DKATKQREIIN
-808 HTPDATQDEIQDAL
+808 ATPDATEDEIQDAL
-822 NQLTTDETDAIDN
+822 NQLATDETDAIDN

-843 DVETAK
+843 DVEIAK

-859 APQVTHKQAARDAI
+859 VPQVTHKQAARDAI

-906 NHALEQINQATTNDD
+906 NHALEQINQATTNAD
-921 VDTAKGDGLNAIN
+921 VDNAKGDGLNAIN

-973 AAIEKVNAAV
+973 AAIDKVNAAV
-983 AVANTNILNANTNAD
+983 TAANTNILNANTNAD

-1008 GIQAIEPATKVKT
+1008 GIQAITPATKVKT

-1026 IDQSAETQ
+1026 IDKSAETQ
-1034 HNAIFNNNDAT
+1034 HNTIFNNNDAT

-1105 EKAREAITNIN
+1105 DKAREAITNIN

-1132 VNTLKNRALNDIG
+1132 VNTLKNRALTDIG

-1178 GVLTD
+1178 GVLND

-1200 EEKQVALNQVDQDLA
+1200 EEKQVALNQVDQELA

-1251 PAALAQTN
+1251 PAALAQIN
-1259 QHYSAKLVEINA
+1259 QHYNAKLAEINA
-1271 TPDATD
+1271 TPDATN

-1370 AFNQIN
+1370 AINQIN

-1384 DATTNQAINAID
+1384 DTTTNQAVNAID

-1404 KPKAIADIE
+1404 KPTAIADIE

-1430 DNEKEVALQA
+1430 DNEKEVASQA

-1473 IIQPETKIK
+1473 IIQPETKVK

-1497 AQINQ
+1497 AKINQ
-1502 DKEATAEERQA
+1502 DKEATAEERQV
-1513 ALDKINDLVA
+1513 ALDKINEFVNQ
-1523 KAMTNITNDR
+1523 AMTDITNNR
-1533 TNQQVNDST
+1533 TNQQVDDTTS
-1542 NQALDDIALVTP
+1542 QALDSIALVAP
-1554 DHIVRAAARDAVKQQ
+1554 EHIVRAAARDAVKQQ
-1569 YEAKKHE
+1569 YEAKKQE

-1587 KQVALNQLANNEKR
+1587 KQVALNQLANNEKL
-1601 ALQNINQAIANNDV
+1601 ALQNINQAVTNNDV
-1615 KRVESNGIATLKGV
+1615 KRVETNGIATLKGV
-1629 EPHIVVKPEAQ
+1629 QPHIVIKPEAQ
-1640 EAIKASA
+1640 QAIKATA
-1647 DNQVE
+1647 ENQVE

-1660 TTDELDEANQQIND
+1660 TVDELDEANQLISD
-1674 TLKQGQQDIDN
+1674 TLKQAQQEIEN
-1685 TTQDAAVNDVRNQT
+1685 TNQDAAVTDVRNQT

-1709 VRRKRAALDNIDES
+1709 VRRKRAALDSIEE
-1723 NNNQL
+1723 NNKNQL

-1739 DERNVAIAALNKIV
+1739 DERDVAIDTLNKIV
-1753 NAIKNDI
+1753 NTIKNDI
-1760 AQNKTNAEVDQ
+1760 AQNKTNAEVDR
-1771 TEADG
+1771 TETDG
-1776 NNNIK
+1776 NDNIK

-1795 SVSAKA
+1795 SVGVKA

-1846 NQNSIDAQNIIS
+1846 NQDSIDAQNIIS

-1895 QNAAIVQVEKELI
+1895 QNIAIAQVEKELI
-1908 KAKQQIAGAV
+1908 KAKQQIASAV
-1918 TNADVAYLLHDGKNE
+1918 TNADVAYLLHDEKNE
-1933 IREIEPVINKKATA
+1933 IREIEPVINRKASA

-1958 KQAIEANV
+1958 KQAIEANI

-1997 AQVDKTATLN
+1997 AQVDKTASLN

-2022 DAEKT
+2022 DAEKK

-2034 VTHLVQNYRKV
+2034 VTALVQNYRKV
-2045 SDRNKA
+2045 SNRNKA

-2082 RFNVALGDIEAVI
+2082 RFNVALSDIEAVI

-2128 KALIDQYVADGNRM
+2128 KVLIDQYVADGNRM
-2142 VDEDA
+2142 IDEDA

-2152 KKDTQLIIDE
+2152 KQHTQFIVDE

-2171 VIKASPKV
+2171 ATKVSPKEI
-2179 GQPAPKVCTPIKKE
+2179 QPAPKVCTPIKKE
-2193 DKQEVRKVVKEL
+2193 ETHESRKVEKEL
-2205 PNTGSEE
+2205 PNTGSEG
-2212 MDLPLKELALITG
+2212 MDLPLKEFALITG
-2225 AALLARRRSKKEKE
+2225 AALLARRRTKNEKE

>member
-39 TTDHNVQG
+39 TTDNNVQ
-47 GSNQALP
+47 SDTNQATP
-54 GNSQNTNADTN
+54 VNSQDTN
-65 RDIVNDS
+65 VANNRGLANS
-72 QNTPNAHA
+72 AQNTPNQSA
-80 TDNTSTNQA
+80 TTNQSTNQA
-89 LTNHQN
+89 LVNHN
-95 VDVANQVGPAP
+95 NGSIANQATPTSV
-106 IQPSASPAQ
+106 QSSTPSAQ
-115 NNNNSNAN
+115 NNNHTDGNTTATETVSNAN
-123 STATE
+123 
-128 PAANTNNN
+128 NKDVV
-136 LASNNNT
+136 SNNTT
-143 LNVPNNT
+143 LNVPNKTNE
-150 DNNDSARHLTLKEI
+150 NGSGGHLTLKEI

-182 EASNRPKKRSRRAAP
+182 QASNRPKKRSRRAAP
-197 TDPNATPADPT
+197 ADPNATPADP
-208 ATPADPTAGNGSA
+208 AAAAAGNGGA

-239 IGQNAPNE
+239 AGQNAPNE

-252 DNNIRPSTNR
+252 DNGIRPSTNR
-262 SVPTVTVVD
+262 SVPSVTVVD
-271 NLPGYTL
+271 NLPGFTL

-304 YQAQGN
+304 YQAQEN
-310 VIALGRIRGN
+310 VIALGRIKGN

-331 EKTLT
+331 EK
-336 VNPNSELIFEFNT
+336 S
-349 MTTKNYQAQGNVI
+349 
-362 ALGRIRGN
+362 
-370 DTNDHGDFNG
+370 
-380 IEKTLTVNPNSELIF
+380 LTVNPNSELIF

-406 GMTNLIIKNADNDTV
+406 GVTNLIIKNADNDTV
-421 IGEKVVAYG
+421 IAEKSVAYG
-430 PIWRLLKVPENVSH
+430 PIWRLFKVPENVSH

-466 DGYKY
+466 DDYKY

-525 YKIQL
+525 YKVQL

-542 KDFPSGN
+542 KDFPSSN
-549 SGVDINDMNVTYDA
+549 SGVDMNDFNVTYDA
-563 ANRIITIKST
+563 ANRVITIKST
-573 GGGTGNSPARL
+573 GGGSGNSPARL

-617 YSQDFI
+617 YTQDFI

-691 RVSQADIDSLANQM
+691 RVSQADIDSLTNQM

-713 DAENAVNRKVD
+713 DAENAVNKKVD
-724 DMEDLVNQNDELTD
+724 QMEDLVNQNDELTD

-789 PNAKQAIR
+789 PNAKKAIR
-797 DKAAKQREIIN
+797 DKATKQREIIN
-808 HTPDATQDEIQDAL
+808 ATPDATEDEIQDAL
-822 NQLTTDETDAIDN
+822 NQLATDETDAIDN

-843 DVETAK
+843 DVEIAK

-859 APQVTHKQAARDAI
+859 VPQVTHKQAARDAI

-906 NHALEQINQATTNDD
+906 NHALEQINQATTNAD
-921 VDTAKGDGLNAIN
+921 VDNAKGDGLNAIN

-973 AAIEKVNAAV
+973 AAIDKVNAAV
-983 AVANTNILNANTNAD
+983 TAANTNILNANTNAD

-1008 GIQAIEPATKVKT
+1008 GIQAITPATKVKT

-1026 IDQSAETQ
+1026 IDKSAETQ
-1034 HNAIFNNNDAT
+1034 HNTIFNNNDAT

-1105 EKAREAITNIN
+1105 DKAREAITNIN

-1132 VNTLKNRALNDIG
+1132 VNTLKNRALTDIG

-1178 GVLTD
+1178 GVLND

-1200 EEKQVALNQVDQDLA
+1200 EEKQVALNQVDQELA

-1251 PAALAQTN
+1251 PAALAQIN
-1259 QHYSAKLVEINA
+1259 QHYNAKLAEINA
-1271 TPDATD
+1271 TPDATN

-1370 AFNQIN
+1370 AINQIN

-1384 DATTNQAINAID
+1384 DTTTNQAVNAID

-1430 DNEKEVALQA
+1430 DNEKEVASQA

-1473 IIQPETKIK
+1473 IIQPETKVK

-1497 AQINQ
+1497 AKINQ
-1502 DKEATAEERQA
+1502 DKEATAEERQV
-1513 ALDKINDLVA
+1513 ALDKINEFVNQ
-1523 KAMTNITNDR
+1523 AMTDITNNR
-1533 TNQQVNDST
+1533 TNQQVDDTTS
-1542 NQALDDIALVTP
+1542 QALDSIALVAP
-1554 DHIVRAAARDAVKQQ
+1554 EHIVRAAARDAVKQQ
-1569 YEAKKHE
+1569 YEAKKQE

-1587 KQVALNQLANNEKR
+1587 KQVALNQLANNEKL
-1601 ALQNINQAIANNDV
+1601 ALQNINQAVTNNDV
-1615 KRVESNGIATLKGV
+1615 KRVETNGIATLKGV
-1629 EPHIVVKPEAQ
+1629 QPHIVIKPEAQ
-1640 EAIKASA
+1640 QAIKATA
-1647 DNQVE
+1647 ENQVE

-1660 TTDELDEANQQIND
+1660 TVDELDEANQLISD
-1674 TLKQGQQDIDN
+1674 TLKQAQQEIEN
-1685 TTQDAAVNDVRNQT
+1685 TNQDAAVTDVRNQT

-1709 VRRKRAALDNIDES
+1709 VRRKRAALDSIEE
-1723 NNNQL
+1723 NNKNQL

-1739 DERNVAIAALNKIV
+1739 DERDVAIDTLNKIV
-1753 NAIKNDI
+1753 NTIKNDI
-1760 AQNKTNAEVDQ
+1760 AQNKTNAEVDR
-1771 TEADG
+1771 TETDG
-1776 NNNIK
+1776 NDNIK

-1795 SVSAKA
+1795 SVGVKA

-1846 NQNSIDAQNIIS
+1846 NQDSIDAQNIIS

-1895 QNAAIVQVEKELI
+1895 QNIAIAQVEKELI
-1908 KAKQQIAGAV
+1908 KAKQQIASAV
-1918 TNADVAYLLHDGKNE
+1918 TNADVAYLLHDEKNE
-1933 IREIEPVINKKATA
+1933 IREIEPVINRKASA

-1958 KQAIEANV
+1958 KQAIEANI

-1997 AQVDKTATLN
+1997 AQVDKTASLN

-2034 VTHLVQNYRKV
+2034 VTALVQNYRKV
-2045 SDRNKA
+2045 SNRNKA

-2082 RFNVALGDIEAVI
+2082 RFNVALSDIEAVI

-2128 KALIDQYVADGNRM
+2128 KVLIDQYVADGNRM
-2142 VDEDA
+2142 IDEDA

-2152 KKDTQLIIDE
+2152 KQHTQFIVDE

-2171 VIKASPKV
+2171 ATKVSPKEI
-2179 GQPAPKVCTPIKKE
+2179 QPAPKVCTPIKKE
-2193 DKQEVRKVVKEL
+2193 ETHESRKVEKEL
-2205 PNTGSEE
+2205 PNTGSEG
-2212 MDLPLKELALITG
+2212 MDLPLKEFALITG
-2225 AALLARRRSKKEKE
+2225 AALLARRRTKNEKE

>member
-299 GDAKN
+299 GDA
-304 YQAQGN
+304 
-310 VIALGRIRGN
+310 
-320 DTNDHGDFNGI
+320 
-331 EKTLT
+331 
-336 VNPNSELIFEFNT
+336 
-349 MTTKNYQAQGNVI
+349 KNYQAQGNVI

-1145 VTSTTA
+1145 VTSTA

-1251 PAALAQTN
+1251 TAALAQTN

-2082 RFNVALGDIEAVI
+2082 RFNVTLGDIEAVI

>member
-13 KYKVGI
+13 KYKIGI

-39 TTDHNVQG
+39 TTDNNVQ
-47 GSNQALP
+47 SDTNQATP
-54 GNSQNTNADTN
+54 VNSQDKDVANN
-65 RDIVNDS
+65 RGLANS
-72 QNTPNAHA
+72 AQNTPNQSA
-80 TDNTSTNQA
+80 TTNQATNQA
-89 LTNHQN
+89 LVNHN
-95 VDVANQVGPAP
+95 NGSIVNQATPTSV
-106 IQPSASPAQ
+106 QSSTPSAQ
-115 NNNNSNAN
+115 NNNHTDGNTTATETVSNAN
-123 STATE
+123 
-128 PAANTNNN
+128 NNDV
-136 LASNNNT
+136 ASNNTT
-143 LNVPNNT
+143 LNVPNKTNE
-150 DNNDSARHLTLKEI
+150 NGSGGHLTLKEI

-182 EASNRPKKRSRRAAP
+182 PASNRPKKRSRRAAP
-197 TDPNATPADPT
+197 ADPNATPADPG
-208 ATPADPTAGNGSA
+208 AAAAGNGGA

-239 IGQNAPNE
+239 AGQNAPNE

-252 DNNIRPSTNR
+252 DNSIRPSTNR
-262 SVPTVTVVD
+262 SVPSVTVVD
-271 NLPGYTL
+271 NLPGFTL

-284 GVFSHAMVRTSMFDS
+284 GVLSHAMVRTSMFEAGS
-299 GDAKN
+299 N
-304 YQAQGN
+304 RTYQAQGN
-310 VIALGRIRGN
+310 VLALGRISGTDASN
-320 DTNDHGDFNGI
+320 HGDFNGI
-331 EKTLT
+331 EKSLT

-349 MTTKNYQAQGNVI
+349 MPTKNGQGATNV
-362 ALGRIRGN
+362 
-370 DTNDHGDFNG
+370 
-380 IEKTLTVNPNSELIF
+380 
-395 EFNTMTTKNYQ
+395 
-406 GMTNLIIKNADNDTV
+406 IIKNADTNDT
-421 IGEKVVAYG
+421 IAEKTVEGG
-430 PIWRLLKVPENVSH
+430 PTLRLFKVPDNVRN

-460 GIYQLR
+460 GIYQLK

-471 YDFVDSI
+471 YSFVDSI

-505 TTSLKNNGNFGA
+505 TTSLKNNGNSGA
-517 SFNTDDFV
+517 SLDTDEFV

-542 KDFPSGN
+542 KDFPSNN
-549 SGVDINDMNVTYDA
+549 SGVDVNDMNVTYDA
-563 ANRIITIKST
+563 ANRVITIKST
-573 GGGTGNSPARL
+573 GGGTTNSPARL

-617 YSQDFI
+617 YTQDFI
-623 NSPAESHTVSTNPY
+623 NSAAESHTVSTNPY

-669 NDLKRRAQ
+669 NDLKKRAQ
-677 TILDENRNNVPLNK
+677 TILAENRNNVPLNK
-691 RVSQADIDSLANQM
+691 RVSQADIDSLTNQM

-713 DAENAVNRKVD
+713 DAENAVNQKAD
-724 DMEDLVNQNDELTD
+724 QMEDLVNQNDELTD

-752 NEIIGNIGDQTTDDG
+752 GNIIGDIGDQTTDDG

-789 PNAKQAIR
+789 PNAKKAIR
-797 DKAAKQREIIN
+797 DKATKQREIIN
-808 HTPDATQDEIQDAL
+808 ATPDATEDEIQDAL
-822 NQLTTDETDAIDN
+822 NQLATDETDAIDN

-859 APQVTHKQAARDAI
+859 VPQVTHKKAARDAI

-906 NHALEQINQATTNDD
+906 NHALEQINQATTNAD
-921 VDTAKGDGLNAIN
+921 VDNAKGDGLNAIN

-973 AAIEKVNAAV
+973 AAIDKVNAAV
-983 AVANTNILNANTNAD
+983 TAANTNILNANTNAD

-1008 GIQAIEPATKVKT
+1008 GIQAITPATKVKT

-1026 IDQSAETQ
+1026 IDKSAETQ
-1034 HNAIFNNNDAT
+1034 HNTIFNNNDAT

-1078 AKDQGTQNIVVIQPA
+1078 AKDQGTQNIVVIQPV
-1093 TQVKTDARNAVN
+1093 TQVKTDARNVVN
-1105 EKAREAITNIN
+1105 DKAREAITNIN

-1132 VNTLKNRALNDIG
+1132 VNTLKNRALTDIG

-1178 GVLTD
+1178 GVLND

-1200 EEKQVALNQVDQDLA
+1200 EEKQVALNQVDQELA

-1223 ADTNAEVDQAQQLG
+1223 ADTNEEVDQAQQLG

-1251 PAALAQTN
+1251 PAALAQIN
-1259 QHYSAKLVEINA
+1259 QHYNAKLAEINA
-1271 TPDATD
+1271 TPDATN

-1290 RQQAIESIKQANT
+1290 RQQAIESIKKANT

-1384 DATTNQAINAID
+1384 DATTNQAVNAID

-1430 DNEKEVALQA
+1430 DNEKEVASQA

-1473 IIQPETKIK
+1473 IIQPETKVK

-1497 AQINQ
+1497 AKINQ
-1502 DKEATAEERQA
+1502 DKEATAEERQV
-1513 ALDKINDLVA
+1513 ALDKINEFVNQ
-1523 KAMTNITNDR
+1523 AMTDITNNR
-1533 TNQQVNDST
+1533 TNQQVDDTTS
-1542 NQALDDIALVTP
+1542 QALDSIALVAP
-1554 DHIVRAAARDAVKQQ
+1554 EHIVRAAARDAVKQQ
-1569 YEAKKHE
+1569 YEAKKQE

-1587 KQVALNQLANNEKR
+1587 KQVALNQLANNEKL
-1601 ALQNINQAIANNDV
+1601 ALQNINQAVTNNDV
-1615 KRVESNGIATLKGV
+1615 KRVETNGIATLKGV
-1629 EPHIVVKPEAQ
+1629 QPHIVIKPEAQ
-1640 EAIKASA
+1640 QAIKASA
-1647 DNQVE
+1647 ENQVE

-1660 TTDELDEANQQIND
+1660 TVDELDEANQLISD
-1674 TLKQGQQDIDN
+1674 TLKQAQQEIEN
-1685 TTQDAAVNDVRNQT
+1685 TNQDAAVTDVRNQT

-1709 VRRKRAALDNIDES
+1709 VRRKRAALDSIEE
-1723 NNNQL
+1723 NNKNQL

-1739 DERNVAIAALNKIV
+1739 DERDVAIDTLNKIV
-1753 NAIKNDI
+1753 NTIKNDI
-1760 AQNKTNAEVDQ
+1760 AQNKTNAEVDR
-1771 TEADG
+1771 TETDG
-1776 NNNIK
+1776 NDNIK

-1795 SVSAKA
+1795 SVGVKA

-1846 NQNSIDAQNIIS
+1846 NQDSINAQNIIS

-1895 QNAAIVQVEKELI
+1895 QNIAIAQVEKELI
-1908 KAKQQIAGAV
+1908 KAKQQIASAV
-1918 TNADVAYLLHDGKNE
+1918 TNADVAYLLHNEKNE
-1933 IREIEPVINKKATA
+1933 IREIEPVINRKASA

-1958 KQAIEANV
+1958 KQAIEANI

-1997 AQVDKTATLN
+1997 AQVDKTASLN

-2034 VTHLVQNYRKV
+2034 VTALVQNYRKV

-2082 RFNVALGDIEAVI
+2082 RFNVALSDIEAVI

-2128 KALIDQYVADGNRM
+2128 KVLIDQYVADGNRM
-2142 VDEDA
+2142 IDEDA

-2152 KKDTQLIIDE
+2152 KQHTQFIVDE

-2171 VIKASPKV
+2171 ATKVSPKV
-2179 GQPAPKVCTPIKKE
+2179 IQPAPKVCTPIKKE
-2193 DKQEVRKVVKEL
+2193 ETHESRKVEKEL
-2205 PNTGSEE
+2205 PNTGSEG
-2212 MDLPLKELALITG
+2212 MDLPLKEFALITG
-2225 AALLARRRSKKEKE
+2225 AALLARRRTKNEKE

>member
-39 TTDHNVQG
+39 TTDNNVQ
-47 GSNQALP
+47 SDTNQATP
-54 GNSQNTNADTN
+54 VNSQDKDVANN
-65 RDIVNDS
+65 RGLANS
-72 QNTPNAHA
+72 AQNTPNQSA
-80 TDNTSTNQA
+80 TTNQATNQA
-89 LTNHQN
+89 LVNHN
-95 VDVANQVGPAP
+95 NGSIVNQATPTSV
-106 IQPSASPAQ
+106 QSSTPSAQ
-115 NNNNSNAN
+115 NNNHTDGNTTATETVSNAN
-123 STATE
+123 
-128 PAANTNNN
+128 NND
-136 LASNNNT
+136 AVSNNTT
-143 LNVPNNT
+143 LNVPNKTNE
-150 DNNDSARHLTLKEI
+150 NGSGGHLTLKEI

-182 EASNRPKKRSRRAAP
+182 PASNRPKKRSRRAAP
-197 TDPNATPADPT
+197 ADPNATPADP
-208 ATPADPTAGNGSA
+208 AAAAAGNGGA

-239 IGQNAPNE
+239 AGQNAPNE

-252 DNNIRPSTNR
+252 DNGIRPSTNR
-262 SVPTVTVVD
+262 SVPSVTVVD
-271 NLPGYTL
+271 NLPGFTL

-284 GVFSHAMVRTSMFDS
+284 GVFSHAKVRTSMFDS
-299 GDAKN
+299 GDNKN

-310 VIALGRIRGN
+310 VIALGRINGT

-349 MTTKNYQAQGNVI
+349 MTTKNGQGATNV
-362 ALGRIRGN
+362 
-370 DTNDHGDFNG
+370 
-380 IEKTLTVNPNSELIF
+380 
-395 EFNTMTTKNYQ
+395 
-406 GMTNLIIKNADNDTV
+406 IIKNADTNDT
-421 IGEKVVAYG
+421 IAEKTVEGG
-430 PIWRLLKVPENVSH
+430 PTLRLFKVPDNVRN

-450 PKNDAITDAR
+450 SKNDAITDAR
-460 GIYQLR
+460 GIYQLK

-471 YDFVDSI
+471 YSFVDSI

-505 TTSLKNNGNFGA
+505 TTSLKNNGNSGA
-517 SFNTDDFV
+517 SLDTDEFV

-542 KDFPSGN
+542 KDFPSNN
-549 SGVDINDMNVTYDA
+549 SGVDVNDMNVTYDA
-563 ANRIITIKST
+563 ANRVITIKST
-573 GGGTGNSPARL
+573 GGGTTNSPARL

-617 YSQDFI
+617 YTQDFI
-623 NSPAESHTVSTNPY
+623 NSAAESHTVSTNPY

-669 NDLKRRAQ
+669 NDLKKRAQ
-677 TILDENRNNVPLNK
+677 TILAENRNNVPLNK
-691 RVSQADIDSLANQM
+691 RVSQADIDTLTNQM

-713 DAENAVNRKVD
+713 DAENAVNQKAD
-724 DMEDLVNQNDELTD
+724 QMEDLVNQNDELTD

-752 NEIIGNIGDQTTDDG
+752 GNIIGDIGDQTTDDG

-789 PNAKQAIR
+789 PNAKKAIR
-797 DKAAKQREIIN
+797 DKATKQREIIN
-808 HTPDATQDEIQDAL
+808 ATPDATEDEIQDAI
-822 NQLTTDETDAIDN
+822 NQLATDETDAIDN

-859 APQVTHKQAARDAI
+859 VPQVTHKKAARDAI

-906 NHALEQINQATTNDD
+906 NHALEQINQATTNAD
-921 VDTAKGDGLNAIN
+921 VDNAKGDGLNAIN

-973 AAIEKVNAAV
+973 AAIDKVNAAV
-983 AVANTNILNANTNAD
+983 TAANTNILNANTNAD

-1008 GIQAIEPATKVKT
+1008 GIQAITPATKVKT

-1026 IDQSAETQ
+1026 IDKSAETQ
-1034 HNAIFNNNDAT
+1034 HNTIFNNNDAT

-1078 AKDQGTQNIVVIQPA
+1078 AKDQGMQNIVVIQPA
-1093 TQVKTDARNAVN
+1093 TQVKTDARNTVN

-1125 KQEAINR
+1125 KQEAIDR
-1132 VNTLKNRALNDIG
+1132 VNALKNRALTDIG

-1178 GVLTD
+1178 GVLND

-1200 EEKQVALNQVDQDLA
+1200 EEKQMALNQVDQDLA

-1223 ADTNAEVDQAQQLG
+1223 ADTNTEVDQAQQLG
-1237 TKAINAIQPNIVKK
+1237 AQAINAIQPNIVKK
-1251 PAALAQTN
+1251 PAALAQIN
-1259 QHYSAKLVEINA
+1259 QHYNAKLAEINA

-1290 RQQAIESIKQANT
+1290 RQQAIESVKQANT
-1303 NAEVDQAATVAENN
+1303 NNEVDQAATTAENN

-1384 DATTNQAINAID
+1384 DTTTNQALNAID

-1430 DNEKEVALQA
+1430 DNEKEVASQA

-1473 IIQPETKIK
+1473 IIQPETKVK

-1497 AQINQ
+1497 AKINQ
-1502 DKEATAEERQA
+1502 DKEATAEERQV
-1513 ALDKINDLVA
+1513 ALDKINEFVNQ
-1523 KAMTNITNDR
+1523 AMTDITNNR
-1533 TNQQVNDST
+1533 TNQQVDDTTS
-1542 NQALDDIALVTP
+1542 QALDSIALVAP
-1554 DHIVRAAARDAVKQQ
+1554 EHIVRAAARDAVKQQ
-1569 YEAKKHE
+1569 YEAKKQE

-1587 KQVALNQLANNEKR
+1587 KQVALNQLANNEKL
-1601 ALQNINQAIANNDV
+1601 ALQNINQAVTNNDV
-1615 KRVESNGIATLKGV
+1615 KRVETNGIATLKGV
-1629 EPHIVVKPEAQ
+1629 QPHIVIKPEAQ
-1640 EAIKASA
+1640 QAIKASA
-1647 DNQVE
+1647 ENQVE

-1660 TTDELDEANQQIND
+1660 TVDELDEANQLISD
-1674 TLKQGQQDIDN
+1674 TLKQAQQEIEN
-1685 TTQDAAVNDVRNQT
+1685 TNQDAAVTDVRNQT

-1709 VRRKRAALDNIDES
+1709 VRRKRAALDSIEE
-1723 NNNQL
+1723 NNKNQL

-1739 DERNVAIAALNKIV
+1739 DERDVAIDTLNKIV
-1753 NAIKNDI
+1753 NTIKNDI
-1760 AQNKTNAEVDQ
+1760 AQNKTNAEVDR
-1771 TEADG
+1771 TETDG
-1776 NNNIK
+1776 NDNIK

-1795 SVSAKA
+1795 SVGVKA

-1846 NQNSIDAQNIIS
+1846 NQDSINAQNIIS

-1895 QNAAIVQVEKELI
+1895 QNIAIAQVEKELI
-1908 KAKQQIAGAV
+1908 KAKQQIASAV
-1918 TNADVAYLLHDGKNE
+1918 TNADVAYLLHDEKNE
-1933 IREIEPVINKKATA
+1933 IREIEPVINRKASA

-1958 KQAIEANV
+1958 KQAIEANF

-1997 AQVDKTATLN
+1997 AQVDKTASLN

-2034 VTHLVQNYRKV
+2034 VTALVQNYRKV

-2051 DALKAITALKLQM
+2051 DTLKAITALKLQM

-2142 VDEDA
+2142 IDEDA

-2152 KKDTQLIIDE
+2152 KQHTQFIVDE

-2171 VIKASPKV
+2171 AMKVSPKV
-2179 GQPAPKVCTPIKKE
+2179 IQPAPKVCTPIKKE
-2193 DKQEVRKVVKEL
+2193 ETHESRKVEKEL
-2205 PNTGSEE
+2205 PNTGSEG
-2212 MDLPLKELALITG
+2212 MDLPLKEFALITG
-2225 AALLARRRSKKEKE
+2225 AALLARRRTKNEKE

>member
-39 TTDHNVQG
+39 TTDNNVQ
-47 GSNQALP
+47 SDTNQATP
-54 GNSQNTNADTN
+54 VNSQDTN
-65 RDIVNDS
+65 VANNRGLANS
-72 QNTPNAHA
+72 AQNTPNQSA
-80 TDNTSTNQA
+80 TTNQSTNQA
-89 LTNHQN
+89 LVNHN
-95 VDVANQVGPAP
+95 NGSIANQATPTSV
-106 IQPSASPAQ
+106 QSSTPSAQ
-115 NNNNSNAN
+115 NNNHTDGNTTATETVSNAN
-123 STATE
+123 
-128 PAANTNNN
+128 NKDVV
-136 LASNNNT
+136 SNNTT
-143 LNVPNNT
+143 LNVPNKTNE
-150 DNNDSARHLTLKEI
+150 NGSGGHLTLKEI

-182 EASNRPKKRSRRAAP
+182 QASNRPKKRSRRAAP
-197 TDPNATPADPT
+197 ADPNATPADP
-208 ATPADPTAGNGSA
+208 AAAAAGNGGA

-239 IGQNAPNE
+239 AGQNAPNE

-252 DNNIRPSTNR
+252 DNGIRPSTNR
-262 SVPTVTVVD
+262 SVPSVTVVD
-271 NLPGYTL
+271 NLPGFTL

-310 VIALGRIRGN
+310 VIALGRIKGN

-331 EKTLT
+331 EK
-336 VNPNSELIFEFNT
+336 S
-349 MTTKNYQAQGNVI
+349 
-362 ALGRIRGN
+362 
-370 DTNDHGDFNG
+370 
-380 IEKTLTVNPNSELIF
+380 LTVNPNSELIF

-406 GMTNLIIKNADNDTV
+406 GVTNLIIKNADNDTV
-421 IGEKVVAYG
+421 IAEKSVAYG
-430 PIWRLLKVPENVSH
+430 PIWRLFKVPENVSH

-525 YKIQL
+525 YKVQL
-530 PEGVEYVNNSLT
+530 PEGIEYVNNSLT
-542 KDFPSGN
+542 KDFPSSN
-549 SGVDINDMNVTYDA
+549 SGVDMNDFNVTYDA
-563 ANRIITIKST
+563 ANRVITIKST
-573 GGGTGNSPARL
+573 GGGSGNSPARL

-617 YSQDFI
+617 YTQDFI

-691 RVSQADIDSLANQM
+691 RVSQADIDSLTNQM

-713 DAENAVNRKVD
+713 DAENAVNKKVD
-724 DMEDLVNQNDELTD
+724 QMEDLVNQNDELTD

-789 PNAKQAIR
+789 PNAKKAIR
-797 DKAAKQREIIN
+797 DKATKQREIIN
-808 HTPDATQDEIQDAL
+808 ATPDATEDEIQDAL
-822 NQLTTDETDAIDN
+822 NQLATDETDAIDN

-843 DVETAK
+843 DVEIAK

-859 APQVTHKQAARDAI
+859 VPQVTHKQAARDAI

-906 NHALEQINQATTNDD
+906 NHALEQINQATTNAD
-921 VDTAKGDGLNAIN
+921 VDNAKGDGLNAIN

-983 AVANTNILNANTNAD
+983 TAANTNILNANTNAD

-1008 GIQAIEPATKVKT
+1008 GIQAITPATKVKT

-1026 IDQSAETQ
+1026 IDKSAETQ
-1034 HNAIFNNNDAT
+1034 HNTIFNNNDAT

-1105 EKAREAITNIN
+1105 DKAREAITNIN

-1132 VNTLKNRALNDIG
+1132 VNTLKNRALTDIG

-1178 GVLTD
+1178 GVLND

-1200 EEKQVALNQVDQDLA
+1200 EEKQVALNQVDQELA

-1251 PAALAQTN
+1251 PAALAQIN
-1259 QHYSAKLVEINA
+1259 QHYNAKLAEINA
-1271 TPDATD
+1271 TPDATN

-1357 QAAVNQINQLKDQ
+1357 QAAVNQINQLKEQ
-1370 AFNQIN
+1370 AINQIN

-1384 DATTNQAINAID
+1384 DTTTNQAVNAID

-1430 DNEKEVALQA
+1430 DNEKEVASQA

-1473 IIQPETKIK
+1473 IIQPETKVK

-1497 AQINQ
+1497 AKINQ
-1502 DKEATAEERQA
+1502 DKEATAEERQV
-1513 ALDKINDLVA
+1513 ALDKINEFVNQ
-1523 KAMTNITNDR
+1523 AMTDITNNR
-1533 TNQQVNDST
+1533 TNQQVDDTTS
-1542 NQALDDIALVTP
+1542 QALDSIALVAP
-1554 DHIVRAAARDAVKQQ
+1554 EHIVRAAARDAVKQQ
-1569 YEAKKHE
+1569 YEAKKQE

-1587 KQVALNQLANNEKR
+1587 KQVALNQLANNEKL
-1601 ALQNINQAIANNDV
+1601 ALQNINQAVTNNDV
-1615 KRVESNGIATLKGV
+1615 KRVETNGIATLKGV
-1629 EPHIVVKPEAQ
+1629 QPHIVIKPEAQ
-1640 EAIKASA
+1640 QAIKATA
-1647 DNQVE
+1647 ENQVE

-1660 TTDELDEANQQIND
+1660 TVDELDEANQLISD
-1674 TLKQGQQDIDN
+1674 TLKQAQQEIEN
-1685 TTQDAAVNDVRNQT
+1685 TNQDAAVTDVRNQT

-1709 VRRKRAALDNIDES
+1709 VRRKRAALDSIEE
-1723 NNNQL
+1723 NNKNQL

-1739 DERNVAIAALNKIV
+1739 DERDVAIDTLNKIV
-1753 NAIKNDI
+1753 NTIKNDI
-1760 AQNKTNAEVDQ
+1760 AQNKTNAEVDR
-1771 TEADG
+1771 TETDG
-1776 NNNIK
+1776 NDNIK

-1795 SVSAKA
+1795 SVGVKA

-1846 NQNSIDAQNIIS
+1846 NQDSIDAQNIIS

-1895 QNAAIVQVEKELI
+1895 QNIAIAQVEKELI
-1908 KAKQQIAGAV
+1908 KAKQQIASAV
-1918 TNADVAYLLHDGKNE
+1918 TNADVAYLLHDEKNE
-1933 IREIEPVINKKATA
+1933 IREIEPVINRKASA

-1958 KQAIEANV
+1958 KQAIEANI

-1997 AQVDKTATLN
+1997 AQVDKTASLN

-2034 VTHLVQNYRKV
+2034 VTALVQNYRKV
-2045 SDRNKA
+2045 SNRNKA

-2082 RFNVALGDIEAVI
+2082 RFNVALSDIEAVI

-2128 KALIDQYVADGNRM
+2128 KVLIDQYVADGNRM
-2142 VDEDA
+2142 IDEDA

-2152 KKDTQLIIDE
+2152 KQHTQFIVDE

-2171 VIKASPKV
+2171 ATKVSPKEI
-2179 GQPAPKVCTPIKKE
+2179 QPAPKVCTPIKKE
-2193 DKQEVRKVVKEL
+2193 ETHESRKVEKEL
-2205 PNTGSEE
+2205 PNTGSEG
-2212 MDLPLKELALITG
+2212 MDLPLKEFALITG
-2225 AALLARRRSKKEKE
+2225 AALLARRRTKNEKE

>member
-39 TTDHNVQG
+39 TTDNNVQ
-47 GSNQALP
+47 SDTNQATP
-54 GNSQNTNADTN
+54 VNSQDTN
-65 RDIVNDS
+65 VANNRGLANS
-72 QNTPNAHA
+72 AQNTPNQSA
-80 TDNTSTNQA
+80 TTNQSTNQA
-89 LTNHQN
+89 LVNHN
-95 VDVANQVGPAP
+95 NGSIANQATPTSV
-106 IQPSASPAQ
+106 QSSTPSAQ
-115 NNNNSNAN
+115 NNNHTDGNTTATETVSNAN
-123 STATE
+123 
-128 PAANTNNN
+128 NKDVV
-136 LASNNNT
+136 SNNTT
-143 LNVPNNT
+143 LNVPNKTNE
-150 DNNDSARHLTLKEI
+150 NGSGGHLTLKEI

-182 EASNRPKKRSRRAAP
+182 QASNRPKKRSRRAAP
-197 TDPNATPADPT
+197 ADPNATPADP
-208 ATPADPTAGNGSA
+208 AAAAAGNGGA

-239 IGQNAPNE
+239 AGQNAPNE

-252 DNNIRPSTNR
+252 DNGIRPSTNR
-262 SVPTVTVVD
+262 SVPSVTVVD
-271 NLPGYTL
+271 NLPGFTL

-310 VIALGRIRGN
+310 VIALGRIKGN

-331 EKTLT
+331 EK
-336 VNPNSELIFEFNT
+336 S
-349 MTTKNYQAQGNVI
+349 
-362 ALGRIRGN
+362 
-370 DTNDHGDFNG
+370 
-380 IEKTLTVNPNSELIF
+380 LTVNPNSELIF

-406 GMTNLIIKNADNDTV
+406 GVTNLIIKNADNDTV
-421 IGEKVVAYG
+421 IAEKSVAYG
-430 PIWRLLKVPENVSH
+430 PIWRLFKVPENVSH

-525 YKIQL
+525 YKVQL

-542 KDFPSGN
+542 KDFPSSN
-549 SGVDINDMNVTYDA
+549 SGVDMNDFNVTYDA
-563 ANRIITIKST
+563 ANRVITIKST
-573 GGGTGNSPARL
+573 GGGSGNSPARL

-617 YSQDFI
+617 YTQDFI

-691 RVSQADIDSLANQM
+691 RVSQADIDSLTNQM

-713 DAENAVNRKVD
+713 DAENAVNKKVD
-724 DMEDLVNQNDELTD
+724 QMEDLVNQNDELTD

-789 PNAKQAIR
+789 PNAKKAIR
-797 DKAAKQREIIN
+797 DKATKQREIIN
-808 HTPDATQDEIQDAL
+808 ATPDATEDEIQDAL
-822 NQLTTDETDAIDN
+822 NQLATDETDAIDN

-843 DVETAK
+843 DVEIAK

-859 APQVTHKQAARDAI
+859 VPQVTHKQAARDAI

-906 NHALEQINQATTNDD
+906 NHALEQINQATTNAD
-921 VDTAKGDGLNAIN
+921 VDNAKGDGLNAIN

-973 AAIEKVNAAV
+973 AAIDKVNAAV
-983 AVANTNILNANTNAD
+983 TAANTNILNANTNAD

-1008 GIQAIEPATKVKT
+1008 GIQAITPATKVKT

-1026 IDQSAETQ
+1026 IDKSAETQ
-1034 HNAIFNNNDAT
+1034 HNTIFNNNDAT

-1078 AKDQGTQNIVVIQPA
+1078 AKGQGTQNIVVIQPA

-1105 EKAREAITNIN
+1105 DKAREAITNIN

-1132 VNTLKNRALNDIG
+1132 VNTLKNRALTDIG

-1178 GVLTD
+1178 GVLND

-1200 EEKQVALNQVDQDLA
+1200 EEKQVALNQVDQELA

-1251 PAALAQTN
+1251 PAALAQIN
-1259 QHYSAKLVEINA
+1259 QHYNAKLAEINA
-1271 TPDATD
+1271 TPDATN

-1370 AFNQIN
+1370 AINQIN

-1384 DATTNQAINAID
+1384 DTTTNQAVNAID

-1404 KPKAIADIE
+1404 KPTAIADIE

-1430 DNEKEVALQA
+1430 DNEKEVASQA

-1473 IIQPETKIK
+1473 IIQPETKVK

-1497 AQINQ
+1497 AKINQ
-1502 DKEATAEERQA
+1502 DKEATAEERQV
-1513 ALDKINDLVA
+1513 ALDKINEFVNQ
-1523 KAMTNITNDR
+1523 AMTDITNNR
-1533 TNQQVNDST
+1533 TNQQVDDTTS
-1542 NQALDDIALVTP
+1542 QALDSIALVAP
-1554 DHIVRAAARDAVKQQ
+1554 EHIVRAAARDAVKQQ
-1569 YEAKKHE
+1569 YEAKKQE

-1587 KQVALNQLANNEKR
+1587 KQVALNQLANNEKL
-1601 ALQNINQAIANNDV
+1601 ALQNINQAVTNNDV
-1615 KRVESNGIATLKGV
+1615 KRVETNGIATLKGV
-1629 EPHIVVKPEAQ
+1629 QPHIVIKPEAQ
-1640 EAIKASA
+1640 QAIKATA
-1647 DNQVE
+1647 ENQVE

-1660 TTDELDEANQQIND
+1660 TVDELDEANQLISD
-1674 TLKQGQQDIDN
+1674 TLKQAQQEIEN
-1685 TTQDAAVNDVRNQT
+1685 TNQDAAVTDVRNQT

-1709 VRRKRAALDNIDES
+1709 VRRKRAALDSIEE
-1723 NNNQL
+1723 NNKNQL

-1739 DERNVAIAALNKIV
+1739 DERDVAIDTLNKIV
-1753 NAIKNDI
+1753 NTIKNDI
-1760 AQNKTNAEVDQ
+1760 AQNKTNAEVDR
-1771 TEADG
+1771 TETDG
-1776 NNNIK
+1776 NDNIK

-1795 SVSAKA
+1795 SVGVKA

-1846 NQNSIDAQNIIS
+1846 NQDSIDAQNIIS

-1895 QNAAIVQVEKELI
+1895 QNIAIAQVEKELI
-1908 KAKQQIAGAV
+1908 KAKQQIASAV
-1918 TNADVAYLLHDGKNE
+1918 TNADVAYLLHDEKNE
-1933 IREIEPVINKKATA
+1933 IREIEPVINRKASA

-1958 KQAIEANV
+1958 KQAIEANI

-1997 AQVDKTATLN
+1997 AQVDKTASLN

-2034 VTHLVQNYRKV
+2034 VTALVQNYRKV
-2045 SDRNKA
+2045 SNRNKA

-2082 RFNVALGDIEAVI
+2082 RFNVALSDIEAVI

-2128 KALIDQYVADGNRM
+2128 KVLIDQYVADGNRM
-2142 VDEDA
+2142 IDEDA

-2152 KKDTQLIIDE
+2152 KQHTQFIVDE

-2171 VIKASPKV
+2171 ATKVSPKEI
-2179 GQPAPKVCTPIKKE
+2179 QPAPKVCTPIKKE
-2193 DKQEVRKVVKEL
+2193 ETHESRKVEKEL
-2205 PNTGSEE
+2205 PNTGSEG
-2212 MDLPLKELALITG
+2212 MDLPLKEFALITG
-2225 AALLARRRSKKEKE
+2225 AALLARRRTKNEKE

>member
-54 GNSQNTNADTN
+54 GNSPNTNADTN
-65 RDIVNDS
+65 RDIVNGS

-95 VDVANQVGPAP
+95 VGVANQVAPAP
-106 IQPSASPAQ
+106 IQPSTSSAS
-115 NNNNSNAN
+115 NNNHSDAN

-197 TDPNATPADPT
+197 ADPN

-227 PYTPTT
+227 PFTPTT

-247 VLSFD
+247 VLTFD

-310 VIALGRIRGN
+310 VIALGRIKGN
-320 DTNDHGDFNGI
+320 DTNDHGG
-331 EKTLT
+331 
-336 VNPNSELIFEFNT
+336 
-349 MTTKNYQAQGNVI
+349 
-362 ALGRIRGN
+362 
-370 DTNDHGDFNG
+370 FNG

-609 NDTLTYKT
+609 NDILTYKT
-617 YSQDFI
+617 YTQDFI

-669 NDLKRRAQ
+669 NELKRRAQ

-691 RVSQADIDSLANQM
+691 RVSQADIDSLVNQM

-808 HTPDATQDEIQDAL
+808 NTSDATQDEIQDAL

-983 AVANTNILNANTNAD
+983 AAANTNILNANTNAD

-1105 EKAREAITNIN
+1105 DKAREAITNIN

-1193 QNTNATT
+1193 QNTNATD

-1251 PAALAQTN
+1251 PTALAQIN
-1259 QHYSAKLVEINA
+1259 QHYNAKLAEINA

-1396 NVEAEVVI
+1396 NVEAKVVI

-1430 DNEKEVALQA
+1430 DNEKEVALLA

-1473 IIQPETKIK
+1473 IIQPETKVK

-1554 DHIVRAAARDAVKQQ
+1554 DHIVRATARDAVKQQ

-1601 ALQNINQAIANNDV
+1601 ALQNIDQAIANNDV

-1908 KAKQQIAGAV
+1908 KAKQQIASAV

-1958 KQAIEANV
+1958 KLAIEANV

-1997 AQVDKTATLN
+1997 AQVDKTASLN

-2128 KALIDQYVADGNRM
+2128 KALIDQYVADGIRM
-2142 VDEDA
+2142 IDEDA

-2152 KKDTQLIIDE
+2152 KQHTQFIVDE

-2171 VIKASPKV
+2171 ATKVLPKV
-2179 GQPAPKVCTPIKKE
+2179 GQPAPKLCTSIKKV

-2225 AALLARRRSKKEKE
+2225 AALLARRRNKNEKE

>member
-39 TTDHNVQG
+39 TTDNNVQ
-47 GSNQALP
+47 SDTNQATP
-54 GNSQNTNADTN
+54 VNSQDKDVANN
-65 RDIVNDS
+65 RGLANS
-72 QNTPNAHA
+72 AQNTPNQSA
-80 TDNTSTNQA
+80 TTNQATNQA
-89 LTNHQN
+89 LVNHN
-95 VDVANQVGPAP
+95 NGSIVNQATPTSV
-106 IQPSASPAQ
+106 QSSTPSAQ
-115 NNNNSNAN
+115 NNNHTDGNTTATETVSNAN
-123 STATE
+123 
-128 PAANTNNN
+128 NNDV
-136 LASNNNT
+136 ASNNTT
-143 LNVPNNT
+143 LNVPNKTNE
-150 DNNDSARHLTLKEI
+150 NGSGGHLTLKEI

-182 EASNRPKKRSRRAAP
+182 PASNRPKKRSRRAAP
-197 TDPNATPADPT
+197 ADPNATPADPG
-208 ATPADPTAGNGSA
+208 AAAAGNGGA

-239 IGQNAPNE
+239 AGQNAPNE

-252 DNNIRPSTNR
+252 DNSIRPSTNR
-262 SVPTVTVVD
+262 SVPSVTVVD
-271 NLPGYTL
+271 NLPSFTL

-284 GVFSHAMVRTSMFDS
+284 GVLSHAMVRTSMFEAGS
-299 GDAKN
+299 N
-304 YQAQGN
+304 RTYQAQGN
-310 VIALGRIRGN
+310 VLALGRISGTDASN
-320 DTNDHGDFNGI
+320 HGDFNGI
-331 EKTLT
+331 EKSLT

-349 MTTKNYQAQGNVI
+349 MPTKNGQGATNV
-362 ALGRIRGN
+362 
-370 DTNDHGDFNG
+370 
-380 IEKTLTVNPNSELIF
+380 
-395 EFNTMTTKNYQ
+395 
-406 GMTNLIIKNADNDTV
+406 IIKNADTNDT
-421 IGEKVVAYG
+421 IAEKTVEGG
-430 PIWRLLKVPENVSH
+430 PTLRLFKVPDNVRN

-460 GIYQLR
+460 GIYQLK

-471 YDFVDSI
+471 YSFVDSI

-505 TTSLKNNGNFGA
+505 TTSLKNNGNSGA
-517 SFNTDDFV
+517 SLDTDEFV

-542 KDFPSGN
+542 KDFPSNN
-549 SGVDINDMNVTYDA
+549 SGVDVNDMNVTYDA
-563 ANRIITIKST
+563 ANRVITIKST
-573 GGGTGNSPARL
+573 GGGTTNSPARL

-617 YSQDFI
+617 YTQDFI
-623 NSPAESHTVSTNPY
+623 NSAAESHTVSTNPY

-669 NDLKRRAQ
+669 NDLKKRAQ
-677 TILDENRNNVPLNK
+677 TILAENRNNVPLNK
-691 RVSQADIDSLANQM
+691 RVSQADIDTLTNQM

-713 DAENAVNRKVD
+713 DAENAVNQKAD
-724 DMEDLVNQNDELTD
+724 QMEDLVNQNDELTD

-752 NEIIGNIGDQTTDDG
+752 GNIIGDIGDQTTDDG

-789 PNAKQAIR
+789 PNAKKAIR
-797 DKAAKQREIIN
+797 DKATKQREIIN
-808 HTPDATQDEIQDAL
+808 ATPDATEDEIQDAI
-822 NQLTTDETDAIDN
+822 NQLATDETDAIDN

-849 NNGINTIGAV
+849 NNGINTIGSV
-859 APQVTHKQAARDAI
+859 VPQVTHKQAARDAI

-906 NHALEQINQATTNDD
+906 NHALEQINQATTNAD
-921 VDTAKGDGLNAIN
+921 VDNAKGDGLNAIN

-973 AAIEKVNAAV
+973 AAIDKVNAAV
-983 AVANTNILNANTNAD
+983 TAANTNILNANTNAE

-1008 GIQAIEPATKVKT
+1008 GIQAITPATKVKT

-1026 IDQSAETQ
+1026 IDKSAETQ
-1034 HNAIFNNNDAT
+1034 HNTIFNNNDAT

-1093 TQVKTDARNAVN
+1093 TQVKTDARNVVN
-1105 EKAREAITNIN
+1105 DKAREAITNIN

-1132 VNTLKNRALNDIG
+1132 VNTLKNRALTDIG

-1178 GVLTD
+1178 GVLND

-1200 EEKQVALNQVDQDLA
+1200 EEKQVALNQVDQELA

-1251 PAALAQTN
+1251 PAALAQIN
-1259 QHYSAKLVEINA
+1259 QHYNAKLAEINA
-1271 TPDATD
+1271 TPDATN
-1277 DEKNAAIN
+1277 DEKIAAIN

-1384 DATTNQAINAID
+1384 DTTTNQALNAID

-1430 DNEKEVALQA
+1430 DNEKEVASQA

-1473 IIQPETKIK
+1473 IIQPETKVK

-1497 AQINQ
+1497 AKINQ
-1502 DKEATAEERQA
+1502 DKEATAEERQV
-1513 ALDKINDLVA
+1513 ALDKINEFVNQ
-1523 KAMTNITNDR
+1523 AMTDITNNR
-1533 TNQQVNDST
+1533 TNQQVDDTTS
-1542 NQALDDIALVTP
+1542 QALDSIALVAP
-1554 DHIVRAAARDAVKQQ
+1554 EHIVRAAARDAVKQQ
-1569 YEAKKHE
+1569 YEAKKQE

-1587 KQVALNQLANNEKR
+1587 KQVALNQLANNKKL
-1601 ALQNINQAIANNDV
+1601 ALQNINQAVTNNDV
-1615 KRVESNGIATLKGV
+1615 KRVETNGIATLKGV
-1629 EPHIVVKPEAQ
+1629 QPHIVIKPEAQ
-1640 EAIKASA
+1640 QAIKASA
-1647 DNQVE
+1647 ENQVE

-1660 TTDELDEANQQIND
+1660 TVDELDEANQLISD
-1674 TLKQGQQDIDN
+1674 TLKQAQQEIEN
-1685 TTQDAAVNDVRNQT
+1685 TNQDAAVTDVRNQT

-1709 VRRKRAALDNIDES
+1709 VRRKRAALDSIEE
-1723 NNNQL
+1723 NNKNQL

-1739 DERNVAIAALNKIV
+1739 DERDVAIDTLNKIV
-1753 NAIKNDI
+1753 NTIKNDI
-1760 AQNKTNAEVDQ
+1760 AQNKTNAEVDR
-1771 TEADG
+1771 TETDG
-1776 NNNIK
+1776 NDNIK

-1795 SVSAKA
+1795 SVGVKA

-1846 NQNSIDAQNIIS
+1846 NQDSIDAQNIIS

-1895 QNAAIVQVEKELI
+1895 QNIAIAQVEKELI
-1908 KAKQQIAGAV
+1908 KAKQQIASAV
-1918 TNADVAYLLHDGKNE
+1918 TNADVAYLLHDEKNE
-1933 IREIEPVINKKATA
+1933 IREIEPVISRKASA

-1958 KQAIEANV
+1958 KQAIEANI

-1997 AQVDKTATLN
+1997 AQVDKTASLN

-2034 VTHLVQNYRKV
+2034 VTALVQNYRKV

-2082 RFNVALGDIEAVI
+2082 RFNVALSDIEAVI

-2128 KALIDQYVADGNRM
+2128 KVLIDQYVADGNRM
-2142 VDEDA
+2142 IDEDA

-2152 KKDTQLIIDE
+2152 KQHTQFIVDE

-2171 VIKASPKV
+2171 AMKVSPKV
-2179 GQPAPKVCTPIKKE
+2179 IQPAPKVCTPIKKE
-2193 DKQEVRKVVKEL
+2193 ETHESRKVEKEL

-2212 MDLPLKELALITG
+2212 MDLPLKEFALITG
-2225 AALLARRRSKKEKE
+2225 AALLARRRTKNEKE

>member
-29 LSNPNGAQAL
+29 LSNPNGAQVL

-299 GDAKN
+299 GDA
-304 YQAQGN
+304 
-310 VIALGRIRGN
+310 
-320 DTNDHGDFNGI
+320 
-331 EKTLT
+331 
-336 VNPNSELIFEFNT
+336 
-349 MTTKNYQAQGNVI
+349 KNYQAQGNVI

-1145 VTSTTA
+1145 VTSTA

-2082 RFNVALGDIEAVI
+2082 RFNVTLGDIEAVI

>member
-39 TTDHNVQG
+39 TTDNNVQ
-47 GSNQALP
+47 SDTNQATP
-54 GNSQNTNADTN
+54 VNSQDTN
-65 RDIVNDS
+65 VANNRGLANS
-72 QNTPNAHA
+72 AQNTPNQSA
-80 TDNTSTNQA
+80 TTNQSTNQA
-89 LTNHQN
+89 LVNHN
-95 VDVANQVGPAP
+95 NGSIANQATPTSV
-106 IQPSASPAQ
+106 QSSTPSAQ
-115 NNNNSNAN
+115 NNNHTDGNTTATETVSNAN
-123 STATE
+123 
-128 PAANTNNN
+128 NKDVV
-136 LASNNNT
+136 SNNTT
-143 LNVPNNT
+143 LNVPNKTNE
-150 DNNDSARHLTLKEI
+150 NGSGGHLTLKEI

-182 EASNRPKKRSRRAAP
+182 QASNRPKKRSRRAAP
-197 TDPNATPADPT
+197 ADPNATPADP
-208 ATPADPTAGNGSA
+208 AAAAAGNGGA

-239 IGQNAPNE
+239 AGQNAPNE

-252 DNNIRPSTNR
+252 DNGIRPSTNR
-262 SVPTVTVVD
+262 SVPSVTVVD
-271 NLPGYTL
+271 NLPGFTL

-310 VIALGRIRGN
+310 VIALGRIKGN

-331 EKTLT
+331 EK
-336 VNPNSELIFEFNT
+336 S
-349 MTTKNYQAQGNVI
+349 
-362 ALGRIRGN
+362 
-370 DTNDHGDFNG
+370 
-380 IEKTLTVNPNSELIF
+380 LTVNPNSELIF

-406 GMTNLIIKNADNDTV
+406 GVTNLIIKNADNDTV
-421 IGEKVVAYG
+421 IAEKSVAYG
-430 PIWRLLKVPENVSH
+430 PIWRLFKVPENVSH

-525 YKIQL
+525 YKVQL

-542 KDFPSGN
+542 KDFPSSN
-549 SGVDINDMNVTYDA
+549 SGVDMNDFNVTYDA
-563 ANRIITIKST
+563 ANRVITIKST
-573 GGGTGNSPARL
+573 GGGSGNSPARL

-617 YSQDFI
+617 YTQDFI

-691 RVSQADIDSLANQM
+691 RVSQADIDSLTNQM

-713 DAENAVNRKVD
+713 DAENAVNKKVD
-724 DMEDLVNQNDELTD
+724 QMEDLVNQNDELTD

-789 PNAKQAIR
+789 PNAKKAIR
-797 DKAAKQREIIN
+797 DKATKQREIIN
-808 HTPDATQDEIQDAL
+808 ATPDATEDEIQDAL
-822 NQLTTDETDAIDN
+822 NQLATDETDAIDN

-843 DVETAK
+843 DVEIAK

-859 APQVTHKQAARDAI
+859 VPQVTHKQAARDAI

-906 NHALEQINQATTNDD
+906 NHALEQINQATTNAD
-921 VDTAKGDGLNAIN
+921 VDNAKGDGLNAIN

-973 AAIEKVNAAV
+973 AAIDKVNAAV
-983 AVANTNILNANTNAD
+983 TAANTNILNANTNAD

-1008 GIQAIEPATKVKT
+1008 GIQAITPATKVKT

-1026 IDQSAETQ
+1026 IDKSAETQ
-1034 HNAIFNNNDAT
+1034 HNTIFNNNDAT

-1105 EKAREAITNIN
+1105 DKAREAITNIN

-1132 VNTLKNRALNDIG
+1132 VNTLKNRALTDIG

-1178 GVLTD
+1178 GVLND

-1200 EEKQVALNQVDQDLA
+1200 EEKQVALNQVDQELA

-1251 PAALAQTN
+1251 PAALAQIN
-1259 QHYSAKLVEINA
+1259 QHYNAKLAEINA
-1271 TPDATD
+1271 TPDATN

-1370 AFNQIN
+1370 AINQIN

-1384 DATTNQAINAID
+1384 DTTTNQAVNAID

-1430 DNEKEVALQA
+1430 DNEKEVASQA

-1473 IIQPETKIK
+1473 IIQPETKVK

-1497 AQINQ
+1497 AKINQ
-1502 DKEATAEERQA
+1502 DKEATAEERQV
-1513 ALDKINDLVA
+1513 ALDKINEFVNQ
-1523 KAMTNITNDR
+1523 AMTDITNNR
-1533 TNQQVNDST
+1533 TNQQVDDTTS
-1542 NQALDDIALVTP
+1542 QALDSIALVAP
-1554 DHIVRAAARDAVKQQ
+1554 EHIVRAAARDAVKQQ
-1569 YEAKKHE
+1569 YEAKKQE

-1587 KQVALNQLANNEKR
+1587 KQVALNQLANNEKL
-1601 ALQNINQAIANNDV
+1601 ALQNINQAVTNNDV
-1615 KRVESNGIATLKGV
+1615 KRVETNGIATLKGV
-1629 EPHIVVKPEAQ
+1629 QPHIVIKPEAQ
-1640 EAIKASA
+1640 QAIKATA
-1647 DNQVE
+1647 ENQVE

-1660 TTDELDEANQQIND
+1660 TVDELDEANQLISD
-1674 TLKQGQQDIDN
+1674 TLKQAQQEIEN
-1685 TTQDAAVNDVRNQT
+1685 TNQDAAVTDVRNQT

-1709 VRRKRAALDNIDES
+1709 VRRKRAALDSIEE
-1723 NNNQL
+1723 NNKNQL

-1739 DERNVAIAALNKIV
+1739 DERDVAIDTLNKIV
-1753 NAIKNDI
+1753 NTIKNDI
-1760 AQNKTNAEVDQ
+1760 AQNKTNAEVDR
-1771 TEADG
+1771 TETDG
-1776 NNNIK
+1776 NDNIK

-1795 SVSAKA
+1795 SVGVKA

-1846 NQNSIDAQNIIS
+1846 NQDSIDAQNIIS

-1895 QNAAIVQVEKELI
+1895 QNIAIAQVEKELI
-1908 KAKQQIAGAV
+1908 KAKQQIASAV
-1918 TNADVAYLLHDGKNE
+1918 TNADVAYLLHDEKNE
-1933 IREIEPVINKKATA
+1933 IREIEPVINRKASA

-1958 KQAIEANV
+1958 KQAIEANI
-1966 QATVEERNSI
+1966 QATAEERNSI

-1997 AQVDKTATLN
+1997 AQVDKTASLN

-2034 VTHLVQNYRKV
+2034 VTALVQNYRKV
-2045 SDRNKA
+2045 SNRNKA

-2082 RFNVALGDIEAVI
+2082 RFNVALSDIEAVI

-2128 KALIDQYVADGNRM
+2128 KVLIDQYVADGNRM
-2142 VDEDA
+2142 IDEDA

-2152 KKDTQLIIDE
+2152 KQHTQFIVDE

-2171 VIKASPKV
+2171 ATKVSPKEI
-2179 GQPAPKVCTPIKKE
+2179 QPAPKVCTPIKKE
-2193 DKQEVRKVVKEL
+2193 ETHESRKVEKEL
-2205 PNTGSEE
+2205 PNTGSEG
-2212 MDLPLKELALITG
+2212 MDLPLKEFALITG
-2225 AALLARRRSKKEKE
+2225 AALLARRRTKNEKE

>member
-39 TTDHNVQG
+39 TTDNNVQ
-47 GSNQALP
+47 SDTNQATP
-54 GNSQNTNADTN
+54 VNSQDTN
-65 RDIVNDS
+65 VANNRGLANS
-72 QNTPNAHA
+72 AQNTPNQSA
-80 TDNTSTNQA
+80 TTNQSTNQA
-89 LTNHQN
+89 LVNHN
-95 VDVANQVGPAP
+95 NGSIANQATPTSV
-106 IQPSASPAQ
+106 QSSTPSAQ
-115 NNNNSNAN
+115 NNNHTDGNTTATETVSNAN
-123 STATE
+123 
-128 PAANTNNN
+128 NKDVV
-136 LASNNNT
+136 SNNTT
-143 LNVPNNT
+143 LNVPNKTNE
-150 DNNDSARHLTLKEI
+150 NGSGGHLTLKEI

-182 EASNRPKKRSRRAAP
+182 QASNRPKKRSRRAAP
-197 TDPNATPADPT
+197 ADPNATPADP
-208 ATPADPTAGNGSA
+208 AAAAAGNGGA

-239 IGQNAPNE
+239 AGQNAPNE

-252 DNNIRPSTNR
+252 DNGIRPSTNR
-262 SVPTVTVVD
+262 SVPSVTVVD
-271 NLPGYTL
+271 NLPGFTL

-310 VIALGRIRGN
+310 VIALGRIKGN

-331 EKTLT
+331 EK
-336 VNPNSELIFEFNT
+336 S
-349 MTTKNYQAQGNVI
+349 
-362 ALGRIRGN
+362 
-370 DTNDHGDFNG
+370 
-380 IEKTLTVNPNSELIF
+380 LTVNPNSELIF

-406 GMTNLIIKNADNDTV
+406 GVTNLIIKNADNDTV
-421 IGEKVVAYG
+421 IAEKSVAYG
-430 PIWRLLKVPENVSH
+430 PIWRLFKVPENVSH

-525 YKIQL
+525 YKVQL

-542 KDFPSGN
+542 KDFPSSN
-549 SGVDINDMNVTYDA
+549 SGVDMNDFNVTYDA
-563 ANRIITIKST
+563 ANRVITIKST
-573 GGGTGNSPARL
+573 GGGSGNSPARL

-617 YSQDFI
+617 YTQDFI

-691 RVSQADIDSLANQM
+691 RVSQADIDSLTNQM

-713 DAENAVNRKVD
+713 DAENAVNKKVD
-724 DMEDLVNQNDELTD
+724 QMEDLVNQNDELTD

-789 PNAKQAIR
+789 PNAKKAIR
-797 DKAAKQREIIN
+797 DKATKQREIIN
-808 HTPDATQDEIQDAL
+808 ATPDATEDEIQDAL
-822 NQLTTDETDAIDN
+822 NQLATDETDAIDN

-843 DVETAK
+843 DVEIAK

-859 APQVTHKQAARDAI
+859 VPQVTHKQAARDAI

-906 NHALEQINQATTNDD
+906 NHALEQINQATTNAD
-921 VDTAKGDGLNAIN
+921 VDNAKGDGLNAIN

-973 AAIEKVNAAV
+973 AAIDKVNAAV
-983 AVANTNILNANTNAD
+983 TAANTNILNANTNAD

-1008 GIQAIEPATKVKT
+1008 GIQAITPATKVKT

-1026 IDQSAETQ
+1026 IDKSAETQ
-1034 HNAIFNNNDAT
+1034 HNTIFNNNDAT

-1105 EKAREAITNIN
+1105 DKAREAITNIN

-1132 VNTLKNRALNDIG
+1132 VNTLKNRALTDIG

-1178 GVLTD
+1178 GVLND

-1200 EEKQVALNQVDQDLA
+1200 EEKQVALNQVDQELA

-1251 PAALAQTN
+1251 PAALAQIN
-1259 QHYSAKLVEINA
+1259 QHYNAKLAEINA
-1271 TPDATD
+1271 TPDATN

-1370 AFNQIN
+1370 AINQIN

-1384 DATTNQAINAID
+1384 DTTTNQAVNAID

-1413 KAVKEKQ
+1413 KAVKEKR

-1430 DNEKEVALQA
+1430 DNEKEVASQA

-1473 IIQPETKIK
+1473 IIQPETKVK

-1497 AQINQ
+1497 AKINQ
-1502 DKEATAEERQA
+1502 DKEATAEERQV
-1513 ALDKINDLVA
+1513 ALDKINEFVNQ
-1523 KAMTNITNDR
+1523 AMTDITNNR
-1533 TNQQVNDST
+1533 TNQQVDDTTS
-1542 NQALDDIALVTP
+1542 QALDSIALVAP
-1554 DHIVRAAARDAVKQQ
+1554 EHIVRAAARDAVKQQ
-1569 YEAKKHE
+1569 YEAKKQE

-1587 KQVALNQLANNEKR
+1587 KQVALNQLANNEKL
-1601 ALQNINQAIANNDV
+1601 ALQNINQAVTNNDV
-1615 KRVESNGIATLKGV
+1615 KRVETNGIATLKGV
-1629 EPHIVVKPEAQ
+1629 QPHIVIKPEAQ
-1640 EAIKASA
+1640 QAIKATA
-1647 DNQVE
+1647 ENQVE

-1660 TTDELDEANQQIND
+1660 TVDELDEANQLISD
-1674 TLKQGQQDIDN
+1674 TLKQAQQEIEN
-1685 TTQDAAVNDVRNQT
+1685 TNQDAAVTDVRNQT

-1709 VRRKRAALDNIDES
+1709 VRRKRAALDSIEE
-1723 NNNQL
+1723 NNKNQL

-1739 DERNVAIAALNKIV
+1739 DERDVAIDTLNKIV
-1753 NAIKNDI
+1753 NTIKNDI
-1760 AQNKTNAEVDQ
+1760 AQNKTNAEVDR
-1771 TEADG
+1771 TETDG
-1776 NNNIK
+1776 NDNIK

-1795 SVSAKA
+1795 SVGVKA

-1846 NQNSIDAQNIIS
+1846 NQDSIDAQNIIS

-1895 QNAAIVQVEKELI
+1895 QNIAIAQVEKELI
-1908 KAKQQIAGAV
+1908 KAKQQIASAV
-1918 TNADVAYLLHDGKNE
+1918 TNADVAYLLHDEKNE
-1933 IREIEPVINKKATA
+1933 IREIEPVINRKASA

-1958 KQAIEANV
+1958 KQAIEANI

-1997 AQVDKTATLN
+1997 AQVDKTASLN

-2034 VTHLVQNYRKV
+2034 VTALVQNYRKV
-2045 SDRNKA
+2045 SNRNKA

-2082 RFNVALGDIEAVI
+2082 RFNVALSDIEAVI

-2128 KALIDQYVADGNRM
+2128 KVLIDQYVADGNRM
-2142 VDEDA
+2142 IDEDA

-2152 KKDTQLIIDE
+2152 KQHTQFIVDE

-2171 VIKASPKV
+2171 ATKVSPKEI
-2179 GQPAPKVCTPIKKE
+2179 QPAPKVCTPIKKE
-2193 DKQEVRKVVKEL
+2193 ETHESRKVEKEL
-2205 PNTGSEE
+2205 PNTGSEG
-2212 MDLPLKELALITG
+2212 MDLPLKEFALITG
-2225 AALLARRRSKKEKE
+2225 AALLARRRTKNEKE

>member
-1 MNLLKKNKYSIR
+1 M
-13 KYKVGI
+13 
-19 FSTLI
+19 
-24 GTVLL
+24 
-29 LSNPNGAQAL
+29 
-39 TTDHNVQG
+39 
-47 GSNQALP
+47 
-54 GNSQNTNADTN
+54 
-65 RDIVNDS
+65 
-72 QNTPNAHA
+72 
-80 TDNTSTNQA
+80 
-89 LTNHQN
+89 
-95 VDVANQVGPAP
+95 
-106 IQPSASPAQ
+106 
-115 NNNNSNAN
+115 SNAN
-123 STATE
+123 
-128 PAANTNNN
+128 NND
-136 LASNNNT
+136 AVSNNTT
-143 LNVPNNT
+143 LNVPNKTNE
-150 DNNDSARHLTLKEI
+150 NGSGGHLTLKEI

-182 EASNRPKKRSRRAAP
+182 PASNRPKKRSRRAAP
-197 TDPNATPADPT
+197 ADPNATPADP
-208 ATPADPTAGNGSA
+208 AAAAAGNGGA

-239 IGQNAPNE
+239 AGQNAPNE

-252 DNNIRPSTNR
+252 DNGIRPSTNR
-262 SVPTVTVVD
+262 SVPSVTVVD
-271 NLPGYTL
+271 NLPGFTL

-299 GDAKN
+299 ADAKN

-310 VIALGRIRGN
+310 VIALGRI
-320 DTNDHGDFNGI
+320 
-331 EKTLT
+331 K
-336 VNPNSELIFEFNT
+336 
-349 MTTKNYQAQGNVI
+349 
-362 ALGRIRGN
+362 GN

-406 GMTNLIIKNADNDTV
+406 GVTNLIIKNADNDTV
-421 IGEKVVAYG
+421 IAEKSVAYG
-430 PIWRLLKVPENVSH
+430 PIWRLFKVPENVSH

-525 YKIQL
+525 YQVQL

-542 KDFPSGN
+542 KDFPSSN
-549 SGVDINDMNVTYDA
+549 SGVDMNDFNVTYDA
-563 ANRIITIKST
+563 ANRVITIKST
-573 GGGTGNSPARL
+573 GGGSGNSPARL

-617 YSQDFI
+617 YTQDFI

-691 RVSQADIDSLANQM
+691 RVSQADIDSLTNQM

-713 DAENAVNRKVD
+713 DAENAVNKKVD
-724 DMEDLVNQNDELTD
+724 QMEDLVNQNDELTD

-789 PNAKQAIR
+789 PNAKKAIR
-797 DKAAKQREIIN
+797 DKATKQREIIN
-808 HTPDATQDEIQDAL
+808 ATPDATEDEIQDAL
-822 NQLTTDETDAIDN
+822 NQLATDETDAIDN

-859 APQVTHKQAARDAI
+859 VPQVTHKKAARDAI

-906 NHALEQINQATTNDD
+906 NHALEQINQAKTNAD
-921 VDTAKGDGLNAIN
+921 VDNAKGDGLNAIN

-973 AAIEKVNAAV
+973 AAIDKVNAAV
-983 AVANTNILNANTNAD
+983 TAANTNILNANTNAD

-1008 GIQAIEPATKVKT
+1008 GIQAITPATKVKT

-1026 IDQSAETQ
+1026 IDKSAETQ
-1034 HNAIFNNNDAT
+1034 HNTIFNNNDAT

-1093 TQVKTDARNAVN
+1093 TQVKTDARNVVN
-1105 EKAREAITNIN
+1105 DKAREAITNIN

-1132 VNTLKNRALNDIG
+1132 VNTLKNRALTDIG

-1178 GVLTD
+1178 GVLND

-1200 EEKQVALNQVDQDLA
+1200 EEKQVALNQVDQELA

-1251 PAALAQTN
+1251 PAALAQIN
-1259 QHYSAKLVEINA
+1259 QHYNAKLAEINA

-1290 RQQAIESIKQANT
+1290 RQQAIESVKQANT

-1384 DATTNQAINAID
+1384 DTTTNQALNAID

-1430 DNEKEVALQA
+1430 DNEKEVASQA

-1473 IIQPETKIK
+1473 IIQPETKVK
-1482 PAAREKINQKANELR
+1482 PAAREKINQKVNELR
-1497 AQINQ
+1497 AKINQ
-1502 DKEATAEERQA
+1502 DKEATAEERQV
-1513 ALDKINDLVA
+1513 ALDKINEFVNQ
-1523 KAMTNITNDR
+1523 AMTDITNNR
-1533 TNQQVNDST
+1533 TNQQVDDTTS
-1542 NQALDDIALVTP
+1542 QALDSIALVAP
-1554 DHIVRAAARDAVKQQ
+1554 EHIVRAAARDAVKQQ
-1569 YEAKKHE
+1569 YEAKKQE

-1587 KQVALNQLANNEKR
+1587 KQVALNQLANNEKL
-1601 ALQNINQAIANNDV
+1601 ALQNINQAVTNNDV
-1615 KRVESNGIATLKGV
+1615 KRVETNGIATLKGV
-1629 EPHIVVKPEAQ
+1629 QPHIVIKPEAQ
-1640 EAIKASA
+1640 QAIKASA
-1647 DNQVE
+1647 ENQVE

-1660 TTDELDEANQQIND
+1660 TVDELDEANQLISD
-1674 TLKQGQQDIDN
+1674 TLKQAQQEIEN
-1685 TTQDAAVNDVRNQT
+1685 TNQDAAVTDVRNQT

-1709 VRRKRAALDNIDES
+1709 VRRKRAALDSIEE
-1723 NNNQL
+1723 NNKNQL

-1739 DERNVAIAALNKIV
+1739 DERDVAIDTLNKIV
-1753 NAIKNDI
+1753 NTIKNDI
-1760 AQNKTNAEVDQ
+1760 AQNKTNAEVDR
-1771 TEADG
+1771 TETDG
-1776 NNNIK
+1776 NDNIK

-1795 SVSAKA
+1795 SVGVKA

-1846 NQNSIDAQNIIS
+1846 NQDSIDAQNIIS

-1882 NLIKANNE
+1882 NLSKANNE

-1895 QNAAIVQVEKELI
+1895 QNIAIAQVEKELI
-1908 KAKQQIAGAV
+1908 KAKQQIASAV
-1918 TNADVAYLLHDGKNE
+1918 TNADVAYLFHDEKNE
-1933 IREIEPVINKKATA
+1933 IREIEPVINRKASA

-1958 KQAIEANV
+1958 KQAIEANI

-1997 AQVDKTATLN
+1997 AQVDKTASLN

-2034 VTHLVQNYRKV
+2034 VTALVQNYRKV
-2045 SDRNKA
+2045 SNRNKA

-2082 RFNVALGDIEAVI
+2082 RFNVALSDIEAVI

-2128 KALIDQYVADGNRM
+2128 KVLIDQYVADGNRM
-2142 VDEDA
+2142 IDEDA

-2152 KKDTQLIIDE
+2152 KQHTQFIVDE

-2171 VIKASPKV
+2171 PTKVSPKV
-2179 GQPAPKVCTPIKKE
+2179 IQPAPKVCTPIKKE
-2193 DKQEVRKVVKEL
+2193 ETHESRKVEKEL
-2205 PNTGSEE
+2205 PNTGSEG
-2212 MDLPLKELALITG
+2212 MDLPLKEFALITG
-2225 AALLARRRSKKEKE
+2225 AALLARRRTKNEKE

>member
-39 TTDHNVQG
+39 TTDNNVQ
-47 GSNQALP
+47 SDTNQATP
-54 GNSQNTNADTN
+54 VNSQDKDVANN
-65 RDIVNDS
+65 RGLANS
-72 QNTPNAHA
+72 AQNTPNQSA
-80 TDNTSTNQA
+80 TTNQATNQA
-89 LTNHQN
+89 LVNHN
-95 VDVANQVGPAP
+95 NGSIVNQATPTSV
-106 IQPSASPAQ
+106 QSSTPSAQ
-115 NNNNSNAN
+115 NNNHTDGNTTATETVSNAN
-123 STATE
+123 
-128 PAANTNNN
+128 NND
-136 LASNNNT
+136 AVSNNTT
-143 LNVPNNT
+143 LNVPNKTNE
-150 DNNDSARHLTLKEI
+150 NGSGGHLTLKEI

-182 EASNRPKKRSRRAAP
+182 PASNRPKKRSRRAAP
-197 TDPNATPADPT
+197 ADPNATPADP
-208 ATPADPTAGNGSA
+208 AAAAAGNGGA

-239 IGQNAPNE
+239 AGQNAPNE

-252 DNNIRPSTNR
+252 DNGIRPSTNR
-262 SVPTVTVVD
+262 SVPSVTVVD
-271 NLPGYTL
+271 NLPGFTL

-299 GDAKN
+299 ADAKN

-310 VIALGRIRGN
+310 VIALGRI
-320 DTNDHGDFNGI
+320 
-331 EKTLT
+331 K
-336 VNPNSELIFEFNT
+336 
-349 MTTKNYQAQGNVI
+349 
-362 ALGRIRGN
+362 GN

-406 GMTNLIIKNADNDTV
+406 GVTNLIIKNADNDTV
-421 IGEKVVAYG
+421 IAEKSVAYG
-430 PIWRLLKVPENVSH
+430 PIWRLFKVPENVSH

-450 PKNDAITDAR
+450 PKNDEITDAR

-525 YKIQL
+525 YQVQL

-542 KDFPSGN
+542 KDFPSSN
-549 SGVDINDMNVTYDA
+549 SGVDMNDFNVTYDA
-563 ANRIITIKST
+563 ANRVITIKST
-573 GGGTGNSPARL
+573 GGGSGNSPARL

-617 YSQDFI
+617 YTQDFI

-691 RVSQADIDSLANQM
+691 RVSQADIDSLTNQM

-713 DAENAVNRKVD
+713 DAENAVNKKVD
-724 DMEDLVNQNDELTD
+724 QMEDLVNQNDELTD

-789 PNAKQAIR
+789 PNAKKAIR
-797 DKAAKQREIIN
+797 DKATKQREIIN
-808 HTPDATQDEIQDAL
+808 ATPDATEDEIQDAL
-822 NQLTTDETDAIDN
+822 NQLATDETDAIDN

-859 APQVTHKQAARDAI
+859 VPQVTHKQAARDAI

-906 NHALEQINQATTNDD
+906 NHALEQINQATTNAD
-921 VDTAKGDGLNAIN
+921 VDNAKGDGLNAIN

-973 AAIEKVNAAV
+973 AAIDKVNAAV
-983 AVANTNILNANTNAD
+983 TAANTNILNANTNAD

-1008 GIQAIEPATKVKT
+1008 GIQAITPATKVKT

-1026 IDQSAETQ
+1026 IDKSAETQ
-1034 HNAIFNNNDAT
+1034 HNTIFNNNDAT

-1105 EKAREAITNIN
+1105 DKAREAITNIN

-1132 VNTLKNRALNDIG
+1132 VNTLKNRALTDIG

-1178 GVLTD
+1178 GVLND

-1200 EEKQVALNQVDQDLA
+1200 EEKQVALNQVDQELA

-1251 PAALAQTN
+1251 PAALAQIN
-1259 QHYSAKLVEINA
+1259 QHYNAKLAEINA
-1271 TPDATD
+1271 TPDATN

-1285 TLNQD
+1285 TLNLD

-1384 DATTNQAINAID
+1384 DTTTNQALKAID

-1430 DNEKEVALQA
+1430 DNEKEVASQA

-1473 IIQPETKIK
+1473 IIQPETKVK

-1497 AQINQ
+1497 AKINQ
-1502 DKEATAEERQA
+1502 DKEATAEERQV
-1513 ALDKINDLVA
+1513 ALDKINEFVNQ
-1523 KAMTNITNDR
+1523 AMTDITNNR
-1533 TNQQVNDST
+1533 TNQQVDDTTS
-1542 NQALDDIALVTP
+1542 QALDSIALVAP
-1554 DHIVRAAARDAVKQQ
+1554 EHIVRAAARDAVKQQ
-1569 YEAKKHE
+1569 YEAKKQE

-1587 KQVALNQLANNEKR
+1587 KQVALNQLANNEKL
-1601 ALQNINQAIANNDV
+1601 ALQNINQAVTNNDV
-1615 KRVESNGIATLKGV
+1615 KRVETNGIATLKGV
-1629 EPHIVVKPEAQ
+1629 QPHIVIKPEAQ
-1640 EAIKASA
+1640 QAIKASA
-1647 DNQVE
+1647 ENQVE

-1660 TTDELDEANQQIND
+1660 TVDELDEANQLISD
-1674 TLKQGQQDIDN
+1674 TLKQAQQEIEN
-1685 TTQDAAVNDVRNQT
+1685 TNQDAAVTDVRNQT

-1709 VRRKRAALDNIDES
+1709 VRRKRAALDSIEE
-1723 NNNQL
+1723 NNKNQL

-1739 DERNVAIAALNKIV
+1739 DERDVAIDTLNKIV
-1753 NAIKNDI
+1753 NTIKNDI
-1760 AQNKTNAEVDQ
+1760 AQNKTNAEVDR
-1771 TEADG
+1771 TETDG
-1776 NNNIK
+1776 NDNIK

-1795 SVSAKA
+1795 SVGVKA

-1846 NQNSIDAQNIIS
+1846 NQDSINAQNIIS

-1895 QNAAIVQVEKELI
+1895 QNAAIAQVEQALI
-1908 KAKQQIAGAV
+1908 KAKQQIASAV

-1933 IREIEPVINKKATA
+1933 IREIEPVISRKASA

-1958 KQAIEANV
+1958 KQAIEANI

-1997 AQVDKTATLN
+1997 AQVDKTASLN

-2027 INDDLAR
+2027 INVDLAR
-2034 VTHLVQNYRKV
+2034 VTALVQNYRKV

-2082 RFNVALGDIEAVI
+2082 RFNVALSDIEAVI

-2119 ATPEQLAKV
+2119 ATPEQLAKIKV
-2128 KALIDQYVADGNRM
+2128 LIDQYVADGNRM
-2142 VDEDA
+2142 IDEDA

-2152 KKDTQLIIDE
+2152 KQHTQFIVDE

-2171 VIKASPKV
+2171 ATKVSPKV
-2179 GQPAPKVCTPIKKE
+2179 IQPAPKVCTPIKKE
-2193 DKQEVRKVVKEL
+2193 ETHESRKVEKEL
-2205 PNTGSEE
+2205 PNTGSEG
-2212 MDLPLKELALITG
+2212 MDLPLKEFALITG
-2225 AALLARRRSKKEKE
+2225 AALLARRRTKNEKE

>member
-299 GDAKN
+299 GDA
-304 YQAQGN
+304 
-310 VIALGRIRGN
+310 
-320 DTNDHGDFNGI
+320 
-331 EKTLT
+331 
-336 VNPNSELIFEFNT
+336 
-349 MTTKNYQAQGNVI
+349 KNYQAQGNVI

-1723 NNNQL
+1723 NNQL

-2045 SDRNKA
+2045 SDRNKS

>member
-54 GNSQNTNADTN
+54 GNSPNTNADTN
-65 RDIVNDS
+65 RDIVNGS

-95 VDVANQVGPAP
+95 VGVANQVAPAP
-106 IQPSASPAQ
+106 IQPSTSSAS
-115 NNNNSNAN
+115 NNNHSDAN

-197 TDPNATPADPT
+197 ADPN

-227 PYTPTT
+227 PFTPTT

-247 VLSFD
+247 VLTFD

-310 VIALGRIRGN
+310 VIALGRIKGN
-320 DTNDHGDFNGI
+320 DTNDHGG
-331 EKTLT
+331 
-336 VNPNSELIFEFNT
+336 
-349 MTTKNYQAQGNVI
+349 
-362 ALGRIRGN
+362 
-370 DTNDHGDFNG
+370 FNG

-609 NDTLTYKT
+609 NDILTYKT
-617 YSQDFI
+617 YTQDFI

-669 NDLKRRAQ
+669 NELKRRAQ

-691 RVSQADIDSLANQM
+691 RVSQADIDSLVNQM

-808 HTPDATQDEIQDAL
+808 NTPDATQDEIQDAL

-983 AVANTNILNANTNAD
+983 AAANTNILNANTNAD

-1105 EKAREAITNIN
+1105 DKAREAITNIN

-1193 QNTNATT
+1193 QNTNATD

-1251 PAALAQTN
+1251 PTALAQIN
-1259 QHYSAKLVEINA
+1259 QHYNAKLAEINA

-1290 RQQAIESIKQANT
+1290 RQQAIESIKQVNT

-1384 DATTNQAINAID
+1384 DATTNHAINAID
-1396 NVEAEVVI
+1396 NVEAKVVI

-1430 DNEKEVALQA
+1430 DNEKEVALLA

-1473 IIQPETKIK
+1473 IIQPETKVK

-1554 DHIVRAAARDAVKQQ
+1554 DHIVRATARDAVKQQ

-1601 ALQNINQAIANNDV
+1601 ALQNIDQAIANNDV

-1908 KAKQQIAGAV
+1908 KAKQQIASAV

-1958 KQAIEANV
+1958 KLAIEANV

-1997 AQVDKTATLN
+1997 AQVDKTASLN

-2128 KALIDQYVADGNRM
+2128 KALIDQYVADGIRM
-2142 VDEDA
+2142 IDEDA

-2152 KKDTQLIIDE
+2152 KQHTQFIVDE

-2171 VIKASPKV
+2171 ATKVLPKV
-2179 GQPAPKVCTPIKKE
+2179 GQPAPKLCTSIKKV

-2225 AALLARRRSKKEKE
+2225 AALLARRRNKNEKE

>member
-39 TTDHNVQG
+39 TTDNNVQ
-47 GSNQALP
+47 SDTNQATP
-54 GNSQNTNADTN
+54 VNSQDTN
-65 RDIVNDS
+65 VANNRGLANS
-72 QNTPNAHA
+72 AQNTPNQSA
-80 TDNTSTNQA
+80 TTNQSTNQA
-89 LTNHQN
+89 LVNHN
-95 VDVANQVGPAP
+95 NGSIANQATPTSV
-106 IQPSASPAQ
+106 QSSTPSAQ
-115 NNNNSNAN
+115 NNNHTDGNTTATETVSNAN
-123 STATE
+123 
-128 PAANTNNN
+128 NKDVV
-136 LASNNNT
+136 SNNTT
-143 LNVPNNT
+143 LNVPNKTNE
-150 DNNDSARHLTLKEI
+150 NGSGGHLTLKEI

-182 EASNRPKKRSRRAAP
+182 QASNRPKKRSRRAAP
-197 TDPNATPADPT
+197 ADPNATPADP
-208 ATPADPTAGNGSA
+208 AAAAAGNGGA

-239 IGQNAPNE
+239 AGQNAPNE

-252 DNNIRPSTNR
+252 DNGIRPSTNR
-262 SVPTVTVVD
+262 SVPSVTVVD
-271 NLPGYTL
+271 NLPGFTL

-310 VIALGRIRGN
+310 VIALGRIKGN

-331 EKTLT
+331 EK
-336 VNPNSELIFEFNT
+336 S
-349 MTTKNYQAQGNVI
+349 
-362 ALGRIRGN
+362 
-370 DTNDHGDFNG
+370 
-380 IEKTLTVNPNSELIF
+380 LTVNPNSELIF

-406 GMTNLIIKNADNDTV
+406 GVTNLIIKNADNDTV
-421 IGEKVVAYG
+421 IAEKSVAYG
-430 PIWRLLKVPENVSH
+430 PIWRLFKVPENVSH

-525 YKIQL
+525 YKVQL

-542 KDFPSGN
+542 KDFPSSN
-549 SGVDINDMNVTYDA
+549 SGVDMNDFNVTYDA
-563 ANRIITIKST
+563 ANRVITIKST
-573 GGGTGNSPARL
+573 GGGSGNSPARL

-617 YSQDFI
+617 YTQDFI

-691 RVSQADIDSLANQM
+691 RVSQADIDSLTNQM

-713 DAENAVNRKVD
+713 DAENAVNKKVD
-724 DMEDLVNQNDELTD
+724 QMEDLVNQNDELTD

-789 PNAKQAIR
+789 PNAKKAIR
-797 DKAAKQREIIN
+797 DKATKQREIIN
-808 HTPDATQDEIQDAL
+808 ATPDATEDEIQDAL
-822 NQLTTDETDAIDN
+822 NQLATDETDAIDN

-843 DVETAK
+843 DVEIAK

-859 APQVTHKQAARDAI
+859 VPQVTHKQAARDAI

-906 NHALEQINQATTNDD
+906 NHALEQINQATTNAD
-921 VDTAKGDGLNAIN
+921 VDNAKGDGLNAIN

-973 AAIEKVNAAV
+973 AAIDKVNAAV
-983 AVANTNILNANTNAD
+983 TAANTNILNANTNAD

-1008 GIQAIEPATKVKT
+1008 GIQAITPATKVKT

-1026 IDQSAETQ
+1026 IDKSAETQ
-1034 HNAIFNNNDAT
+1034 HNTIFNNNDAT

-1105 EKAREAITNIN
+1105 DKAREAITNIN

-1132 VNTLKNRALNDIG
+1132 VNTLKNRALTDIG

-1178 GVLTD
+1178 GVLND

-1200 EEKQVALNQVDQDLA
+1200 EEKQVALNQVDQELA

-1251 PAALAQTN
+1251 PAALAQIN
-1259 QHYSAKLVEINA
+1259 QHYNAKLAEINA
-1271 TPDATD
+1271 TPDATN

-1370 AFNQIN
+1370 AINQIN

-1384 DATTNQAINAID
+1384 DTTTNQAVNAID

-1404 KPKAIADIE
+1404 KPTAIADIE

-1430 DNEKEVALQA
+1430 DNEKEVASQA

-1473 IIQPETKIK
+1473 IIQPETKVK

-1497 AQINQ
+1497 AKINQ
-1502 DKEATAEERQA
+1502 DKEATAEERQV
-1513 ALDKINDLVA
+1513 ALDKINEFVNQ
-1523 KAMTNITNDR
+1523 AMTDITNNR
-1533 TNQQVNDST
+1533 TNQQVDDTTS
-1542 NQALDDIALVTP
+1542 QALDSIALVAP
-1554 DHIVRAAARDAVKQQ
+1554 EHIVRAAARDAVKQQ
-1569 YEAKKHE
+1569 YEAKKQE

-1587 KQVALNQLANNEKR
+1587 KQVALNQLANNEKL
-1601 ALQNINQAIANNDV
+1601 ALQNINQAVTNNDV
-1615 KRVESNGIATLKGV
+1615 KRVETNGIATLKGV
-1629 EPHIVVKPEAQ
+1629 QPHIVIKPEAQ
-1640 EAIKASA
+1640 QAIKATA
-1647 DNQVE
+1647 ENQVE

-1660 TTDELDEANQQIND
+1660 TVDELDEANQLISD
-1674 TLKQGQQDIDN
+1674 TLKQAQQEIEN
-1685 TTQDAAVNDVRNQT
+1685 TNQDAAVTDVRNQT

-1709 VRRKRAALDNIDES
+1709 VRRKRAALDSIEE
-1723 NNNQL
+1723 NNKNQL

-1739 DERNVAIAALNKIV
+1739 DERDVAIDTLNKIV
-1753 NAIKNDI
+1753 NTIKNDI
-1760 AQNKTNAEVDQ
+1760 AQNKTNAEVDR
-1771 TEADG
+1771 TETVG
-1776 NNNIK
+1776 NDNIK

-1795 SVSAKA
+1795 SVGVKA

-1846 NQNSIDAQNIIS
+1846 NQDSIDAQNIIS

-1895 QNAAIVQVEKELI
+1895 QNIAIAQVEKELI
-1908 KAKQQIAGAV
+1908 KAKQQIASAV
-1918 TNADVAYLLHDGKNE
+1918 TNADVAYLLHDEKNE
-1933 IREIEPVINKKATA
+1933 IREIEPVINRKASA

-1958 KQAIEANV
+1958 KQAIEANI

-1997 AQVDKTATLN
+1997 AQVDKTASLN

-2034 VTHLVQNYRKV
+2034 VTALVQNYRKV
-2045 SDRNKA
+2045 SNRNKA

-2082 RFNVALGDIEAVI
+2082 RFNVALSDIEAVI

-2128 KALIDQYVADGNRM
+2128 KVLIDQYVADGNRM
-2142 VDEDA
+2142 IDEDA

-2152 KKDTQLIIDE
+2152 KQHTQFIVDE

-2171 VIKASPKV
+2171 ATKVSPKEI
-2179 GQPAPKVCTPIKKE
+2179 QPAPKVCTPIKKE
-2193 DKQEVRKVVKEL
+2193 ETHESRKVEKEL
-2205 PNTGSEE
+2205 PNTGSEG
-2212 MDLPLKELALITG
+2212 MDLPLKEFALITG
-2225 AALLARRRSKKEKE
+2225 AALLARRRTKNEKE

>member
-39 TTDHNVQG
+39 TTDNNVQ
-47 GSNQALP
+47 SDTNQATP
-54 GNSQNTNADTN
+54 VNSQDTN
-65 RDIVNDS
+65 VANNRGLANS
-72 QNTPNAHA
+72 AQNTPNQSA
-80 TDNTSTNQA
+80 TTNQSTNQA
-89 LTNHQN
+89 LVNHN
-95 VDVANQVGPAP
+95 NGSIANQATPTSV
-106 IQPSASPAQ
+106 QSSTPSAQ
-115 NNNNSNAN
+115 NNNHTDGNTTATETVSNAN
-123 STATE
+123 
-128 PAANTNNN
+128 NKDVV
-136 LASNNNT
+136 SNNTT
-143 LNVPNNT
+143 LNVPNKTNE
-150 DNNDSARHLTLKEI
+150 NGSGGHLTLKEI

-182 EASNRPKKRSRRAAP
+182 QASNRPKKRSRRAAP
-197 TDPNATPADPT
+197 ADPNATPADP
-208 ATPADPTAGNGSA
+208 AAAAAGNGGA

-239 IGQNAPNE
+239 AGQNAPNE

-252 DNNIRPSTNR
+252 DNGIRPSTNR
-262 SVPTVTVVD
+262 SVPSVTVVD
-271 NLPGYTL
+271 NLPGFTL

-310 VIALGRIRGN
+310 VIALGRIKGN

-331 EKTLT
+331 EK
-336 VNPNSELIFEFNT
+336 S
-349 MTTKNYQAQGNVI
+349 
-362 ALGRIRGN
+362 
-370 DTNDHGDFNG
+370 
-380 IEKTLTVNPNSELIF
+380 LTVNPNSELIF

-406 GMTNLIIKNADNDTV
+406 GVTNLIIKNADNDTV
-421 IGEKVVAYG
+421 IAEKSVAYG
-430 PIWRLLKVPENVSH
+430 PIWRLFKVPENVSH

-525 YKIQL
+525 YKVQL

-542 KDFPSGN
+542 KDFPSSN
-549 SGVDINDMNVTYDA
+549 SGVDMNDFNVTYDA
-563 ANRIITIKST
+563 ANRVITIKST
-573 GGGTGNSPARL
+573 GGGSGNSPARL

-617 YSQDFI
+617 YTQDFI

-691 RVSQADIDSLANQM
+691 RVSQADIDSLTNQM

-713 DAENAVNRKVD
+713 DAENAVNKKVD
-724 DMEDLVNQNDELTD
+724 QMEDLVNQNDELTD

-789 PNAKQAIR
+789 PNAKKAIR
-797 DKAAKQREIIN
+797 DKATKQREIIN
-808 HTPDATQDEIQDAL
+808 ATPDATEDEIQDAL
-822 NQLTTDETDAIDN
+822 NQLATDETDAIDN

-843 DVETAK
+843 DVEIAK

-859 APQVTHKQAARDAI
+859 VPQVTHKQAARDAI

-906 NHALEQINQATTNDD
+906 NHALEQINQATTNAD
-921 VDTAKGDGLNAIN
+921 VDNAKGDGLNAIN

-973 AAIEKVNAAV
+973 AAIDKVNAAV
-983 AVANTNILNANTNAD
+983 TAANTNILNANTNAD

-1008 GIQAIEPATKVKT
+1008 GIQAITPATKVKT

-1026 IDQSAETQ
+1026 IDKSAETQ
-1034 HNAIFNNNDAT
+1034 HNTIFNNNDAT

-1105 EKAREAITNIN
+1105 DKAREAITNIN

-1132 VNTLKNRALNDIG
+1132 VNTLKNRALTDIG

-1178 GVLTD
+1178 GVLND

-1200 EEKQVALNQVDQDLA
+1200 EEKQVALNQVDQELA

-1251 PAALAQTN
+1251 PAALAQIN
-1259 QHYSAKLVEINA
+1259 QHYNAKLAEINA
-1271 TPDATD
+1271 TPDATN

-1370 AFNQIN
+1370 AINQIN

-1384 DATTNQAINAID
+1384 DTTTNQAVNAID

-1430 DNEKEVALQA
+1430 DNEKEVASQA

-1473 IIQPETKIK
+1473 IIQPETKVK

-1497 AQINQ
+1497 AKINQ
-1502 DKEATAEERQA
+1502 DKEATAEERQV
-1513 ALDKINDLVA
+1513 ALDKINEFVNQ
-1523 KAMTNITNDR
+1523 AMTDITNNR
-1533 TNQQVNDST
+1533 TNQQVDDTIS
-1542 NQALDDIALVTP
+1542 QALDSIALVAP
-1554 DHIVRAAARDAVKQQ
+1554 EHIVRAAARDAVKQQ
-1569 YEAKKHE
+1569 YEAKKQE

-1587 KQVALNQLANNEKR
+1587 KQVALNQLANNEKL
-1601 ALQNINQAIANNDV
+1601 ALQNINQAVTNNDV
-1615 KRVESNGIATLKGV
+1615 KRVETNGIATLKGV
-1629 EPHIVVKPEAQ
+1629 QPHIVIKPEAQ
-1640 EAIKASA
+1640 QAIKATA
-1647 DNQVE
+1647 ENQVE

-1660 TTDELDEANQQIND
+1660 TVDELDEANQLISD
-1674 TLKQGQQDIDN
+1674 TLKQAQQEIEN
-1685 TTQDAAVNDVRNQT
+1685 TNQDAAVTDVRNQT

-1709 VRRKRAALDNIDES
+1709 VRRKRAALDSIEE
-1723 NNNQL
+1723 NNKNQL

-1739 DERNVAIAALNKIV
+1739 DERDVAIDTLNKIV
-1753 NAIKNDI
+1753 NTIKNDI
-1760 AQNKTNAEVDQ
+1760 AQNKTNAEVDR
-1771 TEADG
+1771 TETDG
-1776 NNNIK
+1776 NDNIK

-1795 SVSAKA
+1795 SVGVKA

-1846 NQNSIDAQNIIS
+1846 NQDSIDAQNIIS

-1895 QNAAIVQVEKELI
+1895 QNIAIAQVEKELI
-1908 KAKQQIAGAV
+1908 KAKQQIASAV
-1918 TNADVAYLLHDGKNE
+1918 TNADVAYLLHDEKNE
-1933 IREIEPVINKKATA
+1933 IREIEPVINRKASA

-1958 KQAIEANV
+1958 KQAIEANI

-1997 AQVDKTATLN
+1997 AQVDKTASLN

-2034 VTHLVQNYRKV
+2034 VTALVQNYRKV
-2045 SDRNKA
+2045 SNRNKA

-2082 RFNVALGDIEAVI
+2082 RFNVALSDIEAVI

-2128 KALIDQYVADGNRM
+2128 KVLIDQYVADGNRM
-2142 VDEDA
+2142 IDEDA

-2152 KKDTQLIIDE
+2152 KQHTQFIVDE

-2171 VIKASPKV
+2171 ATKVSPKEI
-2179 GQPAPKVCTPIKKE
+2179 QPAPKVCTPIKKE
-2193 DKQEVRKVVKEL
+2193 ETHESRKVEKEL
-2205 PNTGSEE
+2205 PNTGSEG
-2212 MDLPLKELALITG
+2212 MDLPLKEFALITG
-2225 AALLARRRSKKEKE
+2225 AALLARRRTKNEKE

>member
-39 TTDHNVQG
+39 TTDHNVQD

-54 GNSQNTNADTN
+54 GNSPNTNADTN
-65 RDIVNDS
+65 RDIVNGS

-95 VDVANQVGPAP
+95 VGVANQVAPAP
-106 IQPSASPAQ
+106 IQPSTSSAS
-115 NNNNSNAN
+115 NNNHSDAN

-197 TDPNATPADPT
+197 ADPN

-227 PYTPTT
+227 PFTPTT

-247 VLSFD
+247 VLTFD

-310 VIALGRIRGN
+310 VIALGRIKGN
-320 DTNDHGDFNGI
+320 DTNDHGG
-331 EKTLT
+331 
-336 VNPNSELIFEFNT
+336 
-349 MTTKNYQAQGNVI
+349 
-362 ALGRIRGN
+362 
-370 DTNDHGDFNG
+370 FNG

-609 NDTLTYKT
+609 NDILTYKT
-617 YSQDFI
+617 YTQDFI

-669 NDLKRRAQ
+669 NELKRRAQ

-691 RVSQADIDSLANQM
+691 RVSQADIDSLVNQM

-808 HTPDATQDEIQDAL
+808 NTPDATQDEIQDAL

-983 AVANTNILNANTNAD
+983 AAANTNILNANTNAD

-1105 EKAREAITNIN
+1105 DKAREAITNIN

-1193 QNTNATT
+1193 QNTNATD

-1251 PAALAQTN
+1251 PTALAQIN
-1259 QHYSAKLVEINA
+1259 QHYNAKLAEINA

-1396 NVEAEVVI
+1396 NVEAKVVI

-1430 DNEKEVALQA
+1430 DNEKEVALLA

-1473 IIQPETKIK
+1473 IIQPETKVK

-1554 DHIVRAAARDAVKQQ
+1554 DHIVRATARDAVKQQ

-1601 ALQNINQAIANNDV
+1601 ALQNIDQAIANNDV

-1908 KAKQQIAGAV
+1908 KAKQQIASAV

-1958 KQAIEANV
+1958 KLAIEANV

-1997 AQVDKTATLN
+1997 AQVDKTASLN

-2128 KALIDQYVADGNRM
+2128 KALIDQYVADGIRM
-2142 VDEDA
+2142 IDEDA

-2152 KKDTQLIIDE
+2152 KQHTQFIVDE

-2171 VIKASPKV
+2171 ATKVLPKV
-2179 GQPAPKVCTPIKKE
+2179 GQPAPKLCTSIKKV

-2225 AALLARRRSKKEKE
+2225 AALLARRRNKNEKE

>member
-39 TTDHNVQG
+39 TTETTENNSANQNVPANVQN
-47 GSNQALP
+47 SNVNTNQ
-54 GNSQNTNADTN
+54 GVTNNVQNTSSHSTTTNA
-65 RDIVNDS
+65 S
-72 QNTPNAHA
+72 PNQ
-80 TDNTSTNQA
+80 T
-89 LTNHQN
+89 LPNHN
-95 VDVANQVGPAP
+95 SVGSANQVAP
-106 IQPSASPAQ
+106 ISPQPNQPNTTTVQNSNNSHVSASTTDKT
-115 NNNNSNAN
+115 SNTAN
-123 STATE
+123 GNLT
-128 PAANTNNN
+128 PNT
-136 LASNNNT
+136 NT
-143 LNVPNNT
+143 LNVDNNT
-150 DNNDSARHLTLKEI
+150 TENSSERHLTLKEI

-174 PELVAIAE
+174 PELAAVTE
-182 EASNRPKKRSRRAAP
+182 EHSNRPKKRSRRAAP
-197 TDPNATPADPT
+197 ADPNAAPAD
-208 ATPADPTAGNGSA
+208 ATAGNGGA
-221 PVAITA
+221 PAAITA

-239 IGQNAPNE
+239 TGQNAPNE

-252 DNNIRPSTNR
+252 DNGIRPSTNR

-299 GDAKN
+299 ADA
-304 YQAQGN
+304 
-310 VIALGRIRGN
+310 
-320 DTNDHGDFNGI
+320 
-331 EKTLT
+331 
-336 VNPNSELIFEFNT
+336 
-349 MTTKNYQAQGNVI
+349 KNYQAQGNVI

-406 GMTNLIIKNADNDTV
+406 GMTNLIIKNADNDAV

-430 PIWRLLKVPENVSH
+430 PIWRLFKVPENVSH

-450 PKNDAITDAR
+450 PKNDAITDPR

-490 RTMEPTA
+490 RAMEPTA

-517 SFNTDDFV
+517 SFNADDFV

-542 KDFPSGN
+542 KDFQSGN
-549 SGVDINDMNVTYDA
+549 SGVDINDFNVTYDA

-573 GGGTGNSPARL
+573 GGGSGNSPARL

-617 YSQDFI
+617 FSQDFI
-623 NSPAESHTVSTNPY
+623 NSPAESHTVSTDPY

-691 RVSQADIDSLANQM
+691 RVSQADIDSLTNQM

-713 DAENAVNRKVD
+713 DAENAVNKKVD
-724 DMEDLVNQNDELTD
+724 QMEDLVNQNDELTD

-789 PNAKQAIR
+789 PNAKKAIR
-797 DKAAKQREIIN
+797 DKATKQREIIN
-808 HTPDATQDEIQDAL
+808 ATPDATEDEIQDAL
-822 NQLTTDETDAIDN
+822 NQLATDETDAIDN

-843 DVETAK
+843 DVETGK

-859 APQVTHKQAARDAI
+859 VPQVTHKKAARDAI

-906 NHALEQINQATTNDD
+906 NHALEQINQATTNAD
-921 VDTAKGDGLNAIN
+921 VDNAKGDGLNAIN

-973 AAIEKVNAAV
+973 AAIDKVNAAV
-983 AVANTNILNANTNAD
+983 TAANTNILNANTNAD

-1008 GIQAIEPATKVKT
+1008 GIQAITPATKVKT

-1026 IDQSAETQ
+1026 IDKSAETQ
-1034 HNAIFNNNDAT
+1034 HNTIFNNNDAT

-1105 EKAREAITNIN
+1105 DKAREAITNIN

-1132 VNTLKNRALNDIG
+1132 VNTLKNRALTDIG

-1178 GVLTD
+1178 GVLND

-1200 EEKQVALNQVDQDLA
+1200 EEKQVALNQVDQELA

-1251 PAALAQTN
+1251 PAALAQIN
-1259 QHYSAKLVEINA
+1259 QHYNAKLAEINQ

-1285 TLNQD
+1285 TLKQE

-1303 NAEVDQAATVAENN
+1303 NAEVDQAATTAENN

-1420 QQIDNSLDST
+1420 QQIDNSLVST
-1430 DNEKEVALQA
+1430 DNEKEVATQA
-1440 LAKEKEKALAAIDQ
+1440 LAREKEKALAAIDQ

-1473 IIQPETKIK
+1473 IIQPETKVK
-1482 PAAREKINQKANELR
+1482 PAAREKINQKANGLR

-1569 YEAKKHE
+1569 YEAKKQE

-1601 ALQNINQAIANNDV
+1601 ALQNIDQAIANNDV

-1640 EAIKASA
+1640 QAIKASA

-1660 TTDELDEANQQIND
+1660 TVDELDEANQLISD
-1674 TLKQGQQDIDN
+1674 TLKKAQQEIEN
-1685 TTQDAAVNDVRNQT
+1685 TNQDAAVTDVRNQT

-1739 DERNVAIAALNKIV
+1739 DERNVAIDALNKIV

-1895 QNAAIVQVEKELI
+1895 QNAAIEQVEKELI
-1908 KAKQQIAGAV
+1908 KAKQQIASAV
-1918 TNADVAYLLHDGKNE
+1918 TNADVAYLLHDEKNE
-1933 IREIEPVINKKATA
+1933 IREIEPVINRKASA
-1947 REQLTTLFNDK
+1947 REQLTMLFNDK
-1958 KQAIEANV
+1958 KQAIEANI
-1966 QATVEERNSI
+1966 QATIEERNSI

-1997 AQVDKTATLN
+1997 AQVDKTASLN

-2034 VTHLVQNYRKV
+2034 VTALVQNYRKV

-2128 KALIDQYVADGNRM
+2128 KVLIDQYVADGNRM
-2142 VDEDA
+2142 IDEDA

-2152 KKDTQLIIDE
+2152 KQHTQFIVDE

-2171 VIKASPKV
+2171 ATKVSPKEI
-2179 GQPAPKVCTPIKKE
+2179 QPAPKVCTPIKKE
-2193 DKQEVRKVVKEL
+2193 ETHESRKVEKEL
-2205 PNTGSEE
+2205 PNTGSEG
-2212 MDLPLKELALITG
+2212 MDLPLKEFALITG
-2225 AALLARRRSKKEKE
+2225 AALLARRRTKNEKE

>member
-39 TTDHNVQG
+39 TTDNNVQ
-47 GSNQALP
+47 SDTNQATP
-54 GNSQNTNADTN
+54 VNSQDTN
-65 RDIVNDS
+65 VANNRGLANS
-72 QNTPNAHA
+72 AQNTPNQSA
-80 TDNTSTNQA
+80 TTNQSTNQA
-89 LTNHQN
+89 LVNHN
-95 VDVANQVGPAP
+95 NGSIANQATPTSV
-106 IQPSASPAQ
+106 QSSTPSAQ
-115 NNNNSNAN
+115 NNNHTDGNTTATETVSNAN
-123 STATE
+123 
-128 PAANTNNN
+128 NKDVV
-136 LASNNNT
+136 SNNTT
-143 LNVPNNT
+143 LNVPNKTNE
-150 DNNDSARHLTLKEI
+150 NGSGGHLTLKEI

-182 EASNRPKKRSRRAAP
+182 QASNRPKKRSRRAAP
-197 TDPNATPADPT
+197 ADPNATPADP
-208 ATPADPTAGNGSA
+208 AAAAAGNGGA

-239 IGQNAPNE
+239 AGQNAPNE

-252 DNNIRPSTNR
+252 DNGIRPSTNR
-262 SVPTVTVVD
+262 SVPSVTVVD
-271 NLPGYTL
+271 NLPGFTL

-310 VIALGRIRGN
+310 VIALGRIKGN

-331 EKTLT
+331 EK
-336 VNPNSELIFEFNT
+336 S
-349 MTTKNYQAQGNVI
+349 
-362 ALGRIRGN
+362 
-370 DTNDHGDFNG
+370 
-380 IEKTLTVNPNSELIF
+380 LTVNPNSELIF

-406 GMTNLIIKNADNDTV
+406 GVTNLIIKNADNDTV
-421 IGEKVVAYG
+421 IAEKSVAYG
-430 PIWRLLKVPENVSH
+430 PIWRLFKVPENVSH

-525 YKIQL
+525 YKVQL

-542 KDFPSGN
+542 KDFPSSN
-549 SGVDINDMNVTYDA
+549 SGVDMNDFNVTYDA
-563 ANRIITIKST
+563 ANRVITIKST
-573 GGGTGNSPARL
+573 GGGSGNSPARL

-617 YSQDFI
+617 YTQDFI

-691 RVSQADIDSLANQM
+691 RVSQADIDSLTNQM

-713 DAENAVNRKVD
+713 DAENAVNKKVD
-724 DMEDLVNQNDELTD
+724 QMEDLVNQNDELTD

-789 PNAKQAIR
+789 PNAKKAIR
-797 DKAAKQREIIN
+797 DKATKQREIIN
-808 HTPDATQDEIQDAL
+808 ATPDATEDEIQDAL
-822 NQLTTDETDAIDN
+822 NQLATDETDAIDN

-843 DVETAK
+843 DVEIAK

-859 APQVTHKQAARDAI
+859 VPQVTHKQAARDAI

-906 NHALEQINQATTNDD
+906 NHALEQINQATTNAD
-921 VDTAKGDGLNAIN
+921 VDNAKGDGLNAIN

-973 AAIEKVNAAV
+973 AAIDKVNAAV
-983 AVANTNILNANTNAD
+983 TAANTNILNANTNAD

-1008 GIQAIEPATKVKT
+1008 GIQAITPATKVKT

-1026 IDQSAETQ
+1026 IDKSAETQ
-1034 HNAIFNNNDAT
+1034 HNTIFNNNDAT

-1105 EKAREAITNIN
+1105 DKAREAITNIN

-1132 VNTLKNRALNDIG
+1132 VNTLKNRALTDIG

-1178 GVLTD
+1178 GVLND

-1200 EEKQVALNQVDQDLA
+1200 EEKQVALNQVDQELA

-1251 PAALAQTN
+1251 PAALAQIN
-1259 QHYSAKLVEINA
+1259 QHYNAKLAEINA
-1271 TPDATD
+1271 TPDATN

-1370 AFNQIN
+1370 AINQIN

-1384 DATTNQAINAID
+1384 DTTTNQAVNAID

-1404 KPKAIADIE
+1404 KPTAIADIE

-1430 DNEKEVALQA
+1430 DNEKEVASQA

-1473 IIQPETKIK
+1473 IIQPETKVK

-1497 AQINQ
+1497 AKINQ
-1502 DKEATAEERQA
+1502 DKEATAEERQV
-1513 ALDKINDLVA
+1513 ALDKINEFVNQ
-1523 KAMTNITNDR
+1523 AMTDITNNR
-1533 TNQQVNDST
+1533 TNQQVDDTTS
-1542 NQALDDIALVTP
+1542 QALDSIALVAP
-1554 DHIVRAAARDAVKQQ
+1554 EHIVRAAARDAVKQQ
-1569 YEAKKHE
+1569 YEAKKQE

-1587 KQVALNQLANNEKR
+1587 KQVALNQLANNEKL
-1601 ALQNINQAIANNDV
+1601 ALQNINQAVTNNDV
-1615 KRVESNGIATLKGV
+1615 KRVETNGIATLKGV
-1629 EPHIVVKPEAQ
+1629 QPHIVIKPEAQ
-1640 EAIKASA
+1640 QAIKATA
-1647 DNQVE
+1647 ENQVE

-1660 TTDELDEANQQIND
+1660 TVDELDEANQLISD
-1674 TLKQGQQDIDN
+1674 TLKQAQQEIEN
-1685 TTQDAAVNDVRNQT
+1685 TNQDAAVTDVRNQT

-1709 VRRKRAALDNIDES
+1709 VRRKRAALDSIEE
-1723 NNNQL
+1723 NNKNQL

-1739 DERNVAIAALNKIV
+1739 DERDVAIDTLNKIV
-1753 NAIKNDI
+1753 NTIKNDI
-1760 AQNKTNAEVDQ
+1760 AQNKTNAEVDR
-1771 TEADG
+1771 TETDG
-1776 NNNIK
+1776 NDNIK

-1795 SVSAKA
+1795 SVGVKA

-1812 LSTEEE
+1812 LSTKEE

-1846 NQNSIDAQNIIS
+1846 NQDSIDAQNIIS
-1858 KIKPATTVKATALQ
+1858 KIKPATTVKTTALQ

-1895 QNAAIVQVEKELI
+1895 QNIAIAQVEKELI
-1908 KAKQQIAGAV
+1908 KAKQQIASAV
-1918 TNADVAYLLHDGKNE
+1918 TNADVAYLLHDEKNE
-1933 IREIEPVINKKATA
+1933 IREIEPVINRKASA

-1958 KQAIEANV
+1958 KQAIEANI

-1997 AQVDKTATLN
+1997 AQVDKTASLN

-2034 VTHLVQNYRKV
+2034 VTALVQNYRKV
-2045 SDRNKA
+2045 SNRNKA

-2082 RFNVALGDIEAVI
+2082 RFNVALSDIEAVI

-2128 KALIDQYVADGNRM
+2128 KVLIDQYVADGNRM
-2142 VDEDA
+2142 IDEDA

-2152 KKDTQLIIDE
+2152 KQHTQFIVDE

-2171 VIKASPKV
+2171 ATKVSPKEI
-2179 GQPAPKVCTPIKKE
+2179 QPAPKVCTPIKKE
-2193 DKQEVRKVVKEL
+2193 ETHESRKVEKEL
-2205 PNTGSEE
+2205 PNTGSEG
-2212 MDLPLKELALITG
+2212 MDLPLKEFALITG
-2225 AALLARRRSKKEKE
+2225 AALLARRRTKNEKE

>member
-39 TTDHNVQG
+39 TTDNNVQ
-47 GSNQALP
+47 SDTNQATP
-54 GNSQNTNADTN
+54 VNSQDKDVANN
-65 RDIVNDS
+65 RGLANS
-72 QNTPNAHA
+72 AQNTPNQSA
-80 TDNTSTNQA
+80 TTNQATNQA
-89 LTNHQN
+89 LVNHN
-95 VDVANQVGPAP
+95 NGSIVNQATPTSV
-106 IQPSASPAQ
+106 QSSTPSAQ
-115 NNNNSNAN
+115 NNNHTDGNTTATETVSNAN
-123 STATE
+123 
-128 PAANTNNN
+128 NNDV
-136 LASNNNT
+136 ASNNTT
-143 LNVPNNT
+143 LNVPNKTNE
-150 DNNDSARHLTLKEI
+150 NGSGGHLTLKEI

-182 EASNRPKKRSRRAAP
+182 PASNRPKKRSRRAAP
-197 TDPNATPADPT
+197 ADPNATPADPG
-208 ATPADPTAGNGSA
+208 AAAAGNGGA

-239 IGQNAPNE
+239 AGQNAPNE

-252 DNNIRPSTNR
+252 DNSIRPSTNR
-262 SVPTVTVVD
+262 SVPSVTVVD
-271 NLPGYTL
+271 NLPGFTL

-284 GVFSHAMVRTSMFDS
+284 GVLSHAMVRTSMFEAGS
-299 GDAKN
+299 N
-304 YQAQGN
+304 RTYQAQGN
-310 VIALGRIRGN
+310 VLALGRISGTDASN
-320 DTNDHGDFNGI
+320 HGDFNGI
-331 EKTLT
+331 EKSLT

-349 MTTKNYQAQGNVI
+349 MPTKNGQGATNV
-362 ALGRIRGN
+362 
-370 DTNDHGDFNG
+370 
-380 IEKTLTVNPNSELIF
+380 
-395 EFNTMTTKNYQ
+395 
-406 GMTNLIIKNADNDTV
+406 IIKNADTNDT
-421 IGEKVVAYG
+421 IAEKTVEGG
-430 PIWRLLKVPENVSH
+430 PTLRLFKVPDNVRN

-460 GIYQLR
+460 GIYQLK

-471 YDFVDSI
+471 YSFVDSI

-505 TTSLKNNGNFGA
+505 TTSLKNNGNSGA
-517 SFNTDDFV
+517 SLDTDEFV

-542 KDFPSGN
+542 KDFPSNN
-549 SGVDINDMNVTYDA
+549 SGVDVNDMNVTYDA
-563 ANRIITIKST
+563 ANRVITIKST
-573 GGGTGNSPARL
+573 GGGTTNSPARL

-617 YSQDFI
+617 YTQDFI
-623 NSPAESHTVSTNPY
+623 NSAAESHTVSTNPY

-669 NDLKRRAQ
+669 NDLKKRAQ
-677 TILDENRNNVPLNK
+677 TILAENRNNVPLNK
-691 RVSQADIDSLANQM
+691 RVSQADIDTLTNQM

-713 DAENAVNRKVD
+713 DAENAVNQKAD
-724 DMEDLVNQNDELTD
+724 QMEDLVNQNDELTD

-752 NEIIGNIGDQTTDDG
+752 GNIIGDIGDQTTDDG

-789 PNAKQAIR
+789 PNAKKAIR
-797 DKAAKQREIIN
+797 DKATKQREIIN
-808 HTPDATQDEIQDAL
+808 ATPDATEDEIQDAI
-822 NQLTTDETDAIDN
+822 NQLATDETDAIDN

-849 NNGINTIGAV
+849 NNGINTIGSV
-859 APQVTHKQAARDAI
+859 VPQVTHKQAARDAI

-906 NHALEQINQATTNDD
+906 NHALEQINQATTNAD
-921 VDTAKGDGLNAIN
+921 VDNAKGDGLNAIN

-973 AAIEKVNAAV
+973 AAIDKVNAAV
-983 AVANTNILNANTNAD
+983 TAANTNILNANTNAE

-1008 GIQAIEPATKVKT
+1008 GIQAITPATKAKT

-1026 IDQSAETQ
+1026 IDKSAETQ
-1034 HNAIFNNNDAT
+1034 HNTIFNNNDAT

-1093 TQVKTDARNAVN
+1093 TQVKTDARNVVN
-1105 EKAREAITNIN
+1105 DKAREAITNIN

-1132 VNTLKNRALNDIG
+1132 VNTLKNRALTDIG

-1178 GVLTD
+1178 GVLND

-1200 EEKQVALNQVDQDLA
+1200 EEKQVALNQVDQELA

-1251 PAALAQTN
+1251 PAALAQIN
-1259 QHYSAKLVEINA
+1259 QHYNAKLAEINA
-1271 TPDATD
+1271 TPDATN

-1384 DATTNQAINAID
+1384 DTTTNQALNAID

-1430 DNEKEVALQA
+1430 DNEKEVASQA

-1473 IIQPETKIK
+1473 IIQPETKVK

-1497 AQINQ
+1497 AKINQ
-1502 DKEATAEERQA
+1502 DKEATAEERQV
-1513 ALDKINDLVA
+1513 ALDKINEFVNQ
-1523 KAMTNITNDR
+1523 AMTDITNNR
-1533 TNQQVNDST
+1533 TNQQVDDTTS
-1542 NQALDDIALVTP
+1542 QALDSIALVAP
-1554 DHIVRAAARDAVKQQ
+1554 EHIVRAAARDAVKQQ
-1569 YEAKKHE
+1569 YEAKKQE

-1587 KQVALNQLANNEKR
+1587 KQVALNQLANNKKL
-1601 ALQNINQAIANNDV
+1601 ALQNINQAVTNNDV
-1615 KRVESNGIATLKGV
+1615 KRVETNGIATLKGV
-1629 EPHIVVKPEAQ
+1629 QPHIVIKPEAQ
-1640 EAIKASA
+1640 QAIKASA
-1647 DNQVE
+1647 ENQVE

-1660 TTDELDEANQQIND
+1660 TVDELDEANQLISD
-1674 TLKQGQQDIDN
+1674 TLKQAQQEIEN
-1685 TTQDAAVNDVRNQT
+1685 TNQDAAVTDVRNQT

-1709 VRRKRAALDNIDES
+1709 VRRKRAALDSIEE
-1723 NNNQL
+1723 NNKNQL

-1739 DERNVAIAALNKIV
+1739 DERDVAIDTLNKIV
-1753 NAIKNDI
+1753 NTIKNDI
-1760 AQNKTNAEVDQ
+1760 AQNKTNAEVDR
-1771 TEADG
+1771 TETDG
-1776 NNNIK
+1776 NDNIK

-1795 SVSAKA
+1795 SVGVKA

-1846 NQNSIDAQNIIS
+1846 NQDSIDAQNIIS

-1895 QNAAIVQVEKELI
+1895 QNIAIAQVEKELI
-1908 KAKQQIAGAV
+1908 KAKQQIASAV
-1918 TNADVAYLLHDGKNE
+1918 TNADVAYLLHDEKNE
-1933 IREIEPVINKKATA
+1933 IREIEPVISRKASA

-1958 KQAIEANV
+1958 KQAIEANI

-1997 AQVDKTATLN
+1997 AQVDKTASLN

-2034 VTHLVQNYRKV
+2034 VTALVQNYRKV

-2082 RFNVALGDIEAVI
+2082 RFNVALSDIEAVI

-2128 KALIDQYVADGNRM
+2128 KVLIDQYVADGNRM
-2142 VDEDA
+2142 IDEDA

-2152 KKDTQLIIDE
+2152 KQHTQFIVDE

-2171 VIKASPKV
+2171 AMKVSPKV
-2179 GQPAPKVCTPIKKE
+2179 IQPAPKVCTPIKKE
-2193 DKQEVRKVVKEL
+2193 ETHESRKVEKEL

-2212 MDLPLKELALITG
+2212 MDLPLKEFALITG
-2225 AALLARRRSKKEKE
+2225 AALLARRRTKNEKE